1 MGKMTADELRR
12 AGEAYRSE
20 NNGAQKSPVTV
31 SANTEGS
38 GNKMTASELR
48 QAGEAYRKANGLS
61 DPIYMKSPAT
71 VVDKYSTPSTQP
83 TQAAP
88 STQPTQAA
96 PAGASSRKQS
106 EVMQEQVGA
115 LKKQRDDAA
124 IKAGAYMRAG
134 NMQQQA
140 KEQQKIANKAA
151 IEYENAYTQWK
162 NQRNAEA
169 VEDYNPD
176 ENKFKAGDAALSG
189 VQNAFQSMGQYAAA
203 ASSYLSGNQEA
214 QAWEAKRL
222 MDSGVSGTEAVKRA
236 GLADKREIPITDYKT
251 QAELRHEKNVAS
263 VGAVE
268 GGALQL
274 VNTISN
280 MVPSLVANAVLPGSG
295 LPVMAASVAGN
306 KYADSYEKYGNTDTA
321 FVLGSAAGGASMLT
335 EQFGGLYGS
344 LGKSAAGQAV
354 AKKLMAE
361 APGLYNLANSVGGK
375 WLRDALSEGI
385 EEGAEDVINYAIE
398 KSLTGDSDEMD
409 NFGYDML
416 LGALAGG
423 VFGGGNAAM
432 RSVTYSRVGKALN
445 ASPSAVAQ
453 QVQEGLEKGAGTAP
467 AIYAAE
473 VQKNPSNQMVGRL
486 YEANRTFDRESGLS
500 KIQGDITQ
508 ISAKEIKAMVSD
520 AQALAQAAQKLNVE
534 ATPQAVATAITEAQR
549 TESIKTAEDSV
560 GRAFAPTVD
569 NPVNEGEKAYNSA
582 LAGVAANQGVAARIN
597 NDPAARQAFSQLTG
611 VQFSGNTAQ
620 DIAAIEVATQN
631 IAKSGK
637 QAVSQAE
644 YAQRVA
650 AAGEQAAAQFDADM
664 QAQAEQMQRESEE
677 RWLSVEQNTITDVDG
692 KRRIKEITN
701 TDVRGNTEIGYK
713 KAEIPGSKKKA
724 VADVNNAAKYLGKTI
739 VWYEGALQVNGQ
751 YRLANGF
758 RAPDGTIYVN
768 INSRDPLM
776 VTFGHEMFHD
786 LVADGKYSGMIDT
799 LVENPDYADMVKGMM
814 NAKTEL
820 YERNGIEL
828 DPNAAAEEVA
838 ADISGDLL
846 GSRDMLEYIG
856 ARNTEAATGIKGFLN
871 RILKKLKGKPSAQE
885 AYNRLSESQKAL
897 LDGME
902 GRTEST
908 NSAEDASVKHSLMD
922 IPAMDSTGRELS
934 AEQREYFFG
943 SKVVDAEGRLKPV
956 YHGSP
961 AVFTEFSPDFMSQ
974 HGSSE
979 GQGFYFTDYKP
990 MAEGY
995 QKDGGQL
1002 LEGYLDIKKPLSD
1015 SEITLTRAEVKKLLQ
1030 AVDPTGDEVI
1040 LNYDPSGGIGYPS
1053 KTWYN
1058 RALDATVKAA
1068 MEYSDSDSEI
1078 LAEIANGGAGAGAV
1092 LEAARNTLGYDG
1104 YIVEGK
1110 YDNATVYVAFDSS
1123 QFKNIDN
1130 TAPTE
1135 SKDIRYSLM
1144 DIPAMDS
1151 EYSAAVESG
1160 NMQEAQRLVDEAAKA
1175 AGAILDASGR
1185 RPLHLYHG
1193 TNTFGYTK
1201 FRDGVIYATPNQSVA
1216 AGYGRTGYAKPRLVS
1231 DMYVPDDGTM
1241 ETLIKNAKN
1250 VLDWELQETTV
1261 NDRQEAMDAVK
1272 KDADSI
1278 AALVD
1283 KVWTSDA
1290 VDAMELTEEQENALY
1305 NVLSLPSYI
1314 SEVIDDIG
1322 TYTTVDEV
1330 AYWISRFNDGLP
1342 IIRSYIDENRDS
1354 LKSSPAWDMARLIL
1368 GYDLGDFA
1376 IDAEYRLLK
1385 SYEEDLLTN
1394 TNGSFVSADVVRE
1407 EVEKAKDIGSYTL
1420 YGFAGDR
1427 PLVIDGGGAFWANV
1441 PVDVWGGTY
1450 TTDDIVKR
1458 AKDEGYTSVLIKNIN
1473 DVAMNNYSANIKAD
1487 IYAFF
1492 SPEQVKSAD
1501 PVTYDDK
1508 GNVIPLSERFNPDNP
1523 DIRYSLMDDV
1533 YLDAVKRGD
1542 MTTVQQM
1549 VDEAAKAAGY
1559 ETRLLHGTSK
1569 KFTKFEAT
1577 GSKTESPSAKLG
1589 IWLSDSKRTAESYST
1604 PQSTDYNDSN
1614 RSEWTRIF
1622 NAAEEVDKKIP
1633 NAVLG
1638 DNNDER
1644 FFAAS
1649 EGYWN
1654 LAELGKLFKEYLP
1667 NDYKELKERGVFK
1680 DGEKHIRLTRE
1691 TFDKGD
1697 NYAVYKDVIDR
1708 QGELLEWVNDL
1719 GRVRIYPSQLFSI
1732 IRNQIYD
1739 GVLRTLAKGDIE
1751 PRIVDAY
1758 VDTRN
1763 FAKASPPYHEDTQ
1776 KVKKIRAARSSGK
1789 DGIVFEGM
1797 FDGGERSNHYVVFD
1811 PARIKSAA
1819 PVTYDDNGNVIPLSE
1834 RFNRKNEDIRYS
1846 LMEDA
1851 KYMADID
1858 KAVADAAQ
1866 KANDELKA
1874 AQAQVKD
1881 LRKQLLEMRNRAE
1894 YAELQTKVT
1903 ERLTVDPIKAKRDI
1917 GRFLRKN
1924 GITNDEAIKTLTA
1937 EIEDAFN
1944 SVYRGEKTDID
1955 SVAKK
1960 VADTILKEAT
1970 IADPLKAEKADIRK
1984 SLSQRTFVIGE
1995 QLRGDIVHK
2004 YGSLTNFRK
2013 KYGNIIRIKTRE
2025 NANVGDGVAF
2035 DVAYSEL
2042 QSEFPG
2048 IFRDAETEWET
2059 FENTVEVADYAKD
2072 SERIPLSYA
2081 VDEEE
2086 FARSITNQLTDLFWI
2101 QKGLV
2106 TEADKAKAKADAAT
2120 ENAVAAA
2127 VEAER
2132 QRGQKEI
2139 AANDRWRDAETK
2151 LLTEIAAAKERE
2163 KAAKARAEFMAKY
2176 DALAKQYRADLR
2188 ANNQQAQEKY
2198 NEKLT
2203 EAKDEFNRRRT
2214 QDRIDRV
2221 VREDQA
2227 KSKARLRAAEQKSTT
2242 TDDVAKVLTEMP
2254 KKDKETF
2261 KAKIAESWRTF
2272 KRQWINTKD
2281 ELERF
2286 GNEVG
2291 DSRIMYAANNVGQ
2304 ASAAAQYSIGGAG
2317 QYDLNGKKIGNK
2329 NLMQVFDPAEKAGL
2343 TKEFYTYLLHEHNVD
2358 RMSVREKAQKVL
2370 SAFREELNKKVKG
2383 FVEMTD
2389 ENIATAAGKDAS
2401 LTKTYTM
2408 EQIDAAK
2415 RYKQLQAWAEKQFDK
2430 PVFGSSVTASDS
2442 RAAADKLLK
2451 EHPEFEKW
2459 AKDVYAY
2466 LDGLMEVRKQG
2477 GLVSAD
2483 MAQRMKEL
2491 YPHYVPTYRDMPST
2505 SGGYSNPNSVAVN
2518 STIKSAKGGNQDI
2531 MPLIDSIARQTL
2543 QTFSAAKKN
2552 ILGNMLYED
2561 AMDTTRD
2568 ISEYIQSVTEEGDLV
2583 DLDADSA
2590 ENLKNTLRIWVD
2602 GKPVTL
2608 HMSEAMADGFRPI
2621 EQSNSF
2627 GMKAL
2632 RSINS
2637 TFKKL
2642 VTQWNPVF
2650 IVRNFVRD
2658 AQSALYFTHYS
2669 NATFIKNYGKAVKE
2683 IATNGKYWQLYQ
2695 AMGGKGTTY
2704 YDPKTGLSDRHHFK
2718 NGAVDKVAGGLN
2730 RVIDILSFA
2739 NEAVEQYPRLAE
2751 FISTMEDTG
2760 DVQKAL
2766 YNAADITT
2774 NFGRGGFAARK
2785 LNASLVPFFNPGMQ
2799 GLSKNIRNV
2808 IDRRGWKEIGQLIS
2822 RLLINGVA
2830 PGIIM
2835 GLLYDG
2841 LKEDDDYKELS
2852 NYIKD
2857 SNILIKIGDDKFI
2870 KVPMGR
2876 EPSVITAFTN
2886 RMWRWLKGEPASSAF
2901 ADYPSFAIEQLAPN
2915 NPLTNNIFAGITA
2928 MSTNKNWYGGDIV
2941 SSYMEEKPDYLQY
2954 DESTDAF
2961 SIWLGEITR
2970 HGKNGIEG
2978 LSPKKVNYLIDQ
2990 YSGFIGDWVLP
3001 ALSKKAD
3008 VPTVV
3013 KAFVVDSVRQ
3023 NRLGSDFYDALD
3035 EAKQVKETEFATAAD
3050 DATYSYLY
3058 KQSKAAS
3065 EITKQIKEIYNSGE
3079 KTRKEKMSEAR
3090 DLLELRNEIYRNA
3103 LLTVGTYEETA
3114 KSIDSADSDV
3124 VKREANRKAF
3134 GAEYAL
3140 KTYNKDVGEKAAE
3153 YVAQGVT
3160 YDQYYAAYFATR
3172 GITGDKDENGKTIT
3186 NSASRKKKEAIDK
3199 AVPNATTKQKHLL
3212 YEAICVS
3219 EKVW

>member
-1 MGKMTADELRR
+1 MDRKTLEQN
-12 AGEAYRSE
+12 Y
-20 NNGAQKSPVTV
+20 QKSFG
-31 SANTEGS
+31 A
-38 GNKMTASELR
+38 
-48 QAGEAYRKANGLS
+48 
-61 DPIYMKSPAT
+61 SPAAELEQNYQRSGIDSLVQSVKKAT
-71 VVDKYSTPSTQP
+71 QYNPS
-83 TQAAP
+83 AP

-106 EVMQEQVGA
+106 DAMKEQLDA
-115 LKKQRDDAA
+115 IKKQRDDAA

-134 NMQQQA
+134 NMPQQA

-176 ENKFKAGDAALSG
+176 ENNFKAGDAVLSG
-189 VQNAFQSMGQYAAA
+189 VQNAFQSMRQYAAA
-203 ASSYLSGNQEA
+203 ASSYLSGNPEA
-214 QAWEAKRL
+214 QAWEAKAL

-251 QAELRHEKNVAS
+251 QAELRHEKNIAS

-280 MVPSLVANAVLPGSG
+280 MVPSLVANAFLPGSG
-295 LPVMAASVAGN
+295 LPVMAASAAGN
-306 KYADSYEKYGNTDTA
+306 KYADAYEKYGNTDTA

-398 KSLTGDSDEMD
+398 KALTGDSDEMD

-432 RSVTYSRVGKALN
+432 RSATYSRVGKALN
-445 ASPSAVAQ
+445 ASPAAVAQ
-453 QVQEGLEKGAGTAP
+453 QVQEGMEKGAGTAP

-486 YEANRTFDRESGLS
+486 YEANLTYDAESGLS
-500 KIQGDITQ
+500 KIQNDITQ
-508 ISAKEIKAMVSD
+508 VSINEIKALVSKAD
-520 AQALAQAAQKLNVE
+520 ALAQAAQKLNVE
-534 ATPQAVATAITEAQR
+534 ATPQAVATAITDAQR
-549 TESIKTAEDSV
+549 TQSIKTAEDSV
-560 GRAFAPTVD
+560 GQAFAPTVD
-569 NPVNEGEKAYNSA
+569 NPANAGEKAYNSA

-637 QAVSQAE
+637 QAISQAE

-713 KAEIPGSKKKA
+713 KAEIPGSKKKT
-724 VADVNNAAKYLGKTI
+724 VAEVNNAAKYLGKTI
-739 VWYEGALQVNGQ
+739 VWFEGAVQVNGQ
-751 YRLANGF
+751 YRLTNGY

-786 LVADGKYSGMIDT
+786 LVADGKYAGMIDT
-799 LVENPDYADMVKGMM
+799 LVENPDYANMVKGMM
-814 NAKTEL
+814 EAKTEL

-828 DPNAAAEEVA
+828 DQNAAAEEVA
-838 ADISGDLL
+838 ADISGDILN
-846 GSRDMLEYIG
+846 SRDMLEYIG

-902 GRTEST
+902 GKAETGVNTLHLVDNATKKAVVSQRSQTLGSSEPITASEMGSNSFSADT
-908 NSAEDASVKHSLMD
+908 VPQSDTAVNNYSMQNSAEDA
-922 IPAMDSTGRELS
+922 G
-934 AEQREYFFG
+934 G
-943 SKVVDAEGRLKPV
+943 S
-956 YHGSP
+956 
-961 AVFTEFSPDFMSQ
+961 
-974 HGSSE
+974 
-979 GQGFYFTDYKP
+979 
-990 MAEGY
+990 
-995 QKDGGQL
+995 
-1002 LEGYLDIKKPLSD
+1002 
-1015 SEITLTRAEVKKLLQ
+1015 
-1030 AVDPTGDEVI
+1030 
-1040 LNYDPSGGIGYPS
+1040 
-1053 KTWYN
+1053 
-1058 RALDATVKAA
+1058 
-1068 MEYSDSDSEI
+1068 
-1078 LAEIANGGAGAGAV
+1078 
-1092 LEAARNTLGYDG
+1092 
-1104 YIVEGK
+1104 
-1110 YDNATVYVAFDSS
+1110 
-1123 QFKNIDN
+1123 
-1130 TAPTE
+1130 
-1135 SKDIRYSLM
+1135 YSLM

-1160 NMQEAQRLVDEAAKA
+1160 NMQEAQRLVDEAAKENGYTIKA
-1175 AGAILDASGR
+1175 F
-1185 RPLHLYHG
+1185 HG
-1193 TNTFGYTK
+1193 TSRGDRVGNVFLPERATSGPMAFFTDNREIAERYSRDKADTSLAYDEEYSDYYTQ
-1201 FRDGVIYATPNQSVA
+1201 FRVTRNGKSLSIGELWKYLPMAE
-1216 AGYGRTGYAKPRLVS
+1216 RTK
-1231 DMYVPDDGTM
+1231 
-1241 ETLIKNAKN
+1241 IKNAAPHIRFDEDYDKVIYDPAAQHGNGAYDAYELNRNKGN
-1250 VLDWELQETTV
+1250 VLNTLVSTWLESGDLYNREADFLDVLRLAGLNDVEYRDPDARNEKVYETYLKIRNPFDASNVEQTFYDGLSAWLKSTDISEYERESAGADTWDKNSV
-1261 NDRQEAMDAVK
+1261 EPEQFLERGASDIEAGTSHA
-1272 KDADSI
+1272 
-1278 AALVD
+1278 
-1283 KVWTSDA
+1283 WTSIPDY
-1290 VDAMELTEEQENALY
+1290 VT
-1305 NVLSLPSYI
+1305 
-1314 SEVIDDIG
+1314 
-1322 TYTTVDEV
+1322 
-1330 AYWISRFNDGLP
+1330 AY
-1342 IIRSYIDENRDS
+1342 
-1354 LKSSPAWDMARLIL
+1354 LKEL
-1368 GYDLGDFA
+1368 GYDG
-1376 IDAEYRLLK
+1376 I
-1385 SYEEDLLTN
+1385 
-1394 TNGSFVSADVVRE
+1394 
-1407 EVEKAKDIGSYTL
+1407 KDTG
-1420 YGFAGDR
+1420 GK
-1427 PLVIDGGGAFWANV
+1427 GGGESHT
-1441 PVDVWGGTY
+1441 VW
-1450 TTDDIVKR
+1450 IPF
-1458 AKDEGYTSVLIKNIN
+1458 
-1473 DVAMNNYSANIKAD
+1473 YS
-1487 IYAFF
+1487 
-1492 SPEQVKSAD
+1492 EQVKSAE
-1501 PVTYDDK
+1501 PIVYDDA
-1508 GNVIPLSERFNPDNP
+1508 GNVIPLSERFNN
-1523 DIRYSLMDDV
+1523 
-1533 YLDAVKRGD
+1533 
-1542 MTTVQQM
+1542 
-1549 VDEAAKAAGY
+1549 
-1559 ETRLLHGTSK
+1559 
-1569 KFTKFEAT
+1569 
-1577 GSKTESPSAKLG
+1577 
-1589 IWLSDSKRTAESYST
+1589 
-1604 PQSTDYNDSN
+1604 SN
-1614 RSEWTRIF
+1614 S
-1622 NAAEEVDKKIP
+1622 
-1633 NAVLG
+1633 
-1638 DNNDER
+1638 
-1644 FFAAS
+1644 
-1649 EGYWN
+1649 
-1654 LAELGKLFKEYLP
+1654 
-1667 NDYKELKERGVFK
+1667 
-1680 DGEKHIRLTRE
+1680 
-1691 TFDKGD
+1691 
-1697 NYAVYKDVIDR
+1697 
-1708 QGELLEWVNDL
+1708 
-1719 GRVRIYPSQLFSI
+1719 
-1732 IRNQIYD
+1732 
-1739 GVLRTLAKGDIE
+1739 
-1751 PRIVDAY
+1751 
-1758 VDTRN
+1758 
-1763 FAKASPPYHEDTQ
+1763 
-1776 KVKKIRAARSSGK
+1776 
-1789 DGIVFEGM
+1789 
-1797 FDGGERSNHYVVFD
+1797 
-1811 PARIKSAA
+1811 
-1819 PVTYDDNGNVIPLSE
+1819 
-1834 RFNRKNEDIRYS
+1834 DIRYS

-1851 KYMADID
+1851 QYMADID
-1858 KAVADAAQ
+1858 KAVSEATQ
-1866 KANDELKA
+1866 KADDELKA

-1903 ERLTVDPIKAKRDI
+1903 EKPTIDPIKAKKDI

-1924 GITNDEAIKTLTA
+1924 GITNEETIKTLTA

-1944 SVYRGEKTDID
+1944 SVYRWEKTDID
-1955 SVAKK
+1955 AAAKK
-1960 VADTILKEAT
+1960 AADAILKEAT
-1970 IADPLKAEKADIRK
+1970 VADPLKTEKADIRK

-1995 QLRGDIVHK
+1995 QLRGDIVRK

-2025 NANVGDGVAF
+2025 NAKAGEGVAF
-2035 DVAYSEL
+2035 DVAYPEL

-2048 IFRDAETEWET
+2048 IFRDAATEWET
-2059 FENTVEVADYAKD
+2059 FANTVEAADYAMRSDPVMLADMVD
-2072 SERIPLSYA
+2072 SQ
-2081 VDEEE
+2081 E
-2086 FARSITNQLTDLFWI
+2086 FADSVSNQLAEMLWN
-2101 QKGLV
+2101 QKNLV
-2106 TEADKAKAKADAAT
+2106 TEADKAKARADAAT
-2120 ENAVAAA
+2120 EKAVSAA

-2132 QRGQKEI
+2132 RRAEKET
-2139 AANDRWRDAETK
+2139 AANDRWREAETK
-2151 LLTEIAAAKERE
+2151 LLADMAAAKERE
-2163 KAAKARAEFMAKY
+2163 KAAKARAEFMQKY
-2176 DALAKQYRADLR
+2176 DSLSKQYRADLR

-2198 NEKLT
+2198 NEKLS

-2221 VREDQA
+2221 VREDRA
-2227 KSKARLRAAEQKSTT
+2227 KSKARLRTAEQKSTT
-2242 TDDVAKVLTEMP
+2242 TEDVAKVLTEMP

-2261 KAKIAESWRTF
+2261 KAKAAKDWRTF

-2317 QYDLNGKKIGNK
+2317 QYDLNGKKIGDK
-2329 NLMQVFDPAEKAGL
+2329 NLMQVFEPAKKAGL
-2343 TKEFYTYLLHEHNVD
+2343 TDEFYTYLLHEHNVD
-2358 RMSVREKAQKVL
+2358 RMSVREKAQRQLAELRAKL
-2370 SAFREELNKKVKG
+2370 NREVNG
-2383 FVEMTD
+2383 FAEMTD
-2389 ENIATAAGKDAS
+2389 ENIATAAGKDTT
-2401 LTKTYTM
+2401 LTKAYT
-2408 EQIDAAK
+2408 EAQIAAAK
-2415 RYKQLQAWAEKQFDK
+2415 QYKQFQAWAEKQFDK
-2430 PVFGSSVTASDS
+2430 PVFGSSVTADDS
-2442 RAAADKLLK
+2442 RAAAADLL
-2451 EHPEFEKW
+2451 EAHPEFEKW

-2483 MAQRMKEL
+2483 MAQYMKEL

-2760 DVQKAL
+2760 DVQQAL

-2857 SNILIKIGDDKFI
+2857 SNILIKIGDNKFI

-2901 ADYPSFAIEQLAPN
+2901 AGYPSFAIEQIAPN

-2928 MSTNKNWYGGDIV
+2928 MSTNKTWYGGDIV

-3001 ALSKKAD
+3001 TFSKKAD
-3008 VPTVV
+3008 VPAVV
-3013 KAFVVDSVRQ
+3013 KAFVVDSTRQ
-3023 NRLGSDFYDALD
+3023 NRLGSDFYEALD
-3035 EAKQVKETEFATAAD
+3035 IAQKAKDSDRATASDKAV
-3050 DATYSYLY
+3050 YGYLSDQ
-3058 KQSKAAS
+3058 KEAAAA
-3065 EITKQIKEIYNSGE
+3065 ITKQLRELYDRDMAFADYLDAGKAKEIRE
-3079 KTRKEKMSEAR
+3079 KAN
-3090 DLLELRNEIYRNA
+3090 DLYKLRNDIYRNA
-3103 LLTVGTYEETA
+3103 LEQVSVYEENA
-3114 KSIDSADSDV
+3114 KGIKSADSKE
-3124 VKREANRKAF
+3124 VKRDADYKTF

-3140 KTYNKDVGEKAAE
+3140 KEMNKATYEKATE
-3153 YVAQGVT
+3153 YVSRGVT
-3160 YDQYYAAYFATR
+3160 YDQYYSAYLAAR

-3212 YEAICVS
+3212 YEALDVS
-3219 EKVW
+3219 DRVW

>member
-1 MGKMTADELRR
+1 MTGGKMDRKTLEQN
-12 AGEAYRSE
+12 Y
-20 NNGAQKSPVTV
+20 QKSFG
-31 SANTEGS
+31 A
-38 GNKMTASELR
+38 
-48 QAGEAYRKANGLS
+48 
-61 DPIYMKSPAT
+61 SPAAELEQNYQRSGIDSLVQSVKKAT
-71 VVDKYSTPSTQP
+71 QYNPS
-83 TQAAP
+83 AP

-96 PAGASSRKQS
+96 PAGASSSKQS
-106 EVMQEQVGA
+106 DVMKEQLDA
-115 LKKQRDDAA
+115 IKKQRDDAA

-134 NMQQQA
+134 NMPQQA

-176 ENKFKAGDAALSG
+176 ENKFKAGDAVLSG
-189 VQNAFQSMGQYAAA
+189 VQNAFQSMRQYAAA
-203 ASSYLSGNQEA
+203 ASSYLSGNPEA

-222 MDSGVSGTEAVKRA
+222 MESGVSGTEAVKRA

-295 LPVMAASVAGN
+295 LPVMAASAAGN
-306 KYADSYEKYGNTDTA
+306 KYADAYEKYGNTDTA

-398 KSLTGDSDEMD
+398 KALTGDSDEMD
-409 NFGYDML
+409 NFGYDIL

-445 ASPSAVAQ
+445 ASPAAVAQ
-453 QVQEGLEKGAGTAP
+453 QVQEGMEKGAGTAP

-486 YEANRTFDRESGLS
+486 YEANLTYDAESGLS
-500 KIQGDITQ
+500 KIQNDITQ
-508 ISAKEIKAMVSD
+508 VSINEIKAMASKAD
-520 AQALAQAAQKLNVE
+520 ALAQAAQKLNVE
-534 ATPQAVATAITEAQR
+534 ATPQAVATAITDAQR
-549 TESIKTAEDSV
+549 TQSIKTAEDSV
-560 GRAFAPTVD
+560 GQAFAPTVD
-569 NPVNEGEKAYNSA
+569 NPANAGEKAYNSA

-637 QAVSQAE
+637 QAISQAE

-713 KAEIPGSKKKA
+713 KAEIPGSKKKT
-724 VADVNNAAKYLGKTI
+724 VAEVNNAAKYLGKTI
-739 VWYEGALQVNGQ
+739 VWFEGAVQVNGQ
-751 YRLANGF
+751 YRLTNGY

-786 LVADGKYSGMIDT
+786 LVADSKYSGMIDT

-814 NAKTEL
+814 DAKTEL

-828 DPNAAAEEVA
+828 DQNAAAEEVA

-885 AYNRLSESQKAL
+885 AYNRLSESQRAL
-897 LDGME
+897 IDGME
-902 GRTEST
+902 ARSDAEEAGKISYSVMDAAVKGNNRPFAEQFADYKAGKMRPTDLFYLNNTSEYLQAAGLANEPIVMAQSVVT
-908 NSAEDASVKHSLMD
+908 KAQRKATVDIHGHELSDDVILKLPEMIEKPVLLLKSDTVPNSSVVVTAVSDSSGNPVVVALHLSRNNGFDVVTRIASLYGKENSRNFIADQLIRGNLIGYSKKEANRLLHRDGLQLPRRNTAVDFDIISVAQDTDAVNNYSMQNSAEDANGKHSLMD

-1030 AVDPTGDEVI
+1030 AVDPTGDEV
-1040 LNYDPSGGIGYPS
+1040 LVNYDPAGGIGYPS

-1058 RALDATVKAA
+1058 RAMDATVKAA

-1078 LAEIANGGAGAGAV
+1078 LAEIANGGAGTGAV
-1092 LEAARNTLGYDG
+1092 LKAARNTLGYDG

-1144 DIPAMDS
+1144 
-1151 EYSAAVESG
+1151 
-1160 NMQEAQRLVDEAAKA
+1160 
-1175 AGAILDASGR
+1175 
-1185 RPLHLYHG
+1185 
-1193 TNTFGYTK
+1193 
-1201 FRDGVIYATPNQSVA
+1201 
-1216 AGYGRTGYAKPRLVS
+1216 
-1231 DMYVPDDGTM
+1231 
-1241 ETLIKNAKN
+1241 
-1250 VLDWELQETTV
+1250 
-1261 NDRQEAMDAVK
+1261 
-1272 KDADSI
+1272 
-1278 AALVD
+1278 
-1283 KVWTSDA
+1283 
-1290 VDAMELTEEQENALY
+1290 
-1305 NVLSLPSYI
+1305 
-1314 SEVIDDIG
+1314 
-1322 TYTTVDEV
+1322 
-1330 AYWISRFNDGLP
+1330 
-1342 IIRSYIDENRDS
+1342 
-1354 LKSSPAWDMARLIL
+1354 
-1368 GYDLGDFA
+1368 
-1376 IDAEYRLLK
+1376 
-1385 SYEEDLLTN
+1385 
-1394 TNGSFVSADVVRE
+1394 
-1407 EVEKAKDIGSYTL
+1407 
-1420 YGFAGDR
+1420 
-1427 PLVIDGGGAFWANV
+1427 
-1441 PVDVWGGTY
+1441 
-1450 TTDDIVKR
+1450 
-1458 AKDEGYTSVLIKNIN
+1458 
-1473 DVAMNNYSANIKAD
+1473 
-1487 IYAFF
+1487 
-1492 SPEQVKSAD
+1492 
-1501 PVTYDDK
+1501 
-1508 GNVIPLSERFNPDNP
+1508 
-1523 DIRYSLMDDV
+1523 
-1533 YLDAVKRGD
+1533 
-1542 MTTVQQM
+1542 
-1549 VDEAAKAAGY
+1549 
-1559 ETRLLHGTSK
+1559 
-1569 KFTKFEAT
+1569 
-1577 GSKTESPSAKLG
+1577 
-1589 IWLSDSKRTAESYST
+1589 
-1604 PQSTDYNDSN
+1604 
-1614 RSEWTRIF
+1614 
-1622 NAAEEVDKKIP
+1622 
-1633 NAVLG
+1633 
-1638 DNNDER
+1638 
-1644 FFAAS
+1644 
-1649 EGYWN
+1649 
-1654 LAELGKLFKEYLP
+1654 
-1667 NDYKELKERGVFK
+1667 
-1680 DGEKHIRLTRE
+1680 
-1691 TFDKGD
+1691 
-1697 NYAVYKDVIDR
+1697 
-1708 QGELLEWVNDL
+1708 
-1719 GRVRIYPSQLFSI
+1719 
-1732 IRNQIYD
+1732 
-1739 GVLRTLAKGDIE
+1739 
-1751 PRIVDAY
+1751 
-1758 VDTRN
+1758 
-1763 FAKASPPYHEDTQ
+1763 
-1776 KVKKIRAARSSGK
+1776 
-1789 DGIVFEGM
+1789 
-1797 FDGGERSNHYVVFD
+1797 
-1811 PARIKSAA
+1811 
-1819 PVTYDDNGNVIPLSE
+1819 
-1834 RFNRKNEDIRYS
+1834 
-1846 LMEDA
+1846 EDA
-1851 KYMADID
+1851 QYMADID
-1858 KAVADAAQ
+1858 RVVSEATE

-1874 AQAQVKD
+1874 AQAEVKD
-1881 LRKQLLEMRNRAE
+1881 IRQQLADYRQQA
-1894 YAELQTKVT
+1894 
-1903 ERLTVDPIKAKRDI
+1903 
-1917 GRFLRKN
+1917 
-1924 GITNDEAIKTLTA
+1924 TA
-1937 EIEDAFN
+1937 E
-1944 SVYRGEKTDID
+1944 
-1955 SVAKK
+1955 AKM
-1960 VADTILKEAT
+1960 
-1970 IADPLKAEKADIRK
+1970 
-1984 SLSQRTFVIGE
+1984 
-1995 QLRGDIVHK
+1995 
-2004 YGSLTNFRK
+2004 
-2013 KYGNIIRIKTRE
+2013 
-2025 NANVGDGVAF
+2025 
-2035 DVAYSEL
+2035 
-2042 QSEFPG
+2042 
-2048 IFRDAETEWET
+2048 
-2059 FENTVEVADYAKD
+2059 
-2072 SERIPLSYA
+2072 
-2081 VDEEE
+2081 
-2086 FARSITNQLTDLFWI
+2086 
-2101 QKGLV
+2101 
-2106 TEADKAKAKADAAT
+2106 
-2120 ENAVAAA
+2120 
-2127 VEAER
+2127 
-2132 QRGQKEI
+2132 
-2139 AANDRWRDAETK
+2139 NDRWRDAETK

-2176 DALAKQYRADLR
+2176 DALSKQYRADLR
-2188 ANNQQAQEKY
+2188 ANNRQVRDKY
-2198 NEKLT
+2198 NEKLS

-2221 VREDQA
+2221 VREDRA
-2227 KSKARLRAAEQKSTT
+2227 KSKARLRTAEQKSTT
-2242 TDDVAKVLTEMP
+2242 TEDVAKVLTEMP

-2261 KAKIAESWRTF
+2261 KAKAAKDWRTF

-2317 QYDLNGKKIGNK
+2317 QYDLNGKKIGDK
-2329 NLMQVFDPAEKAGL
+2329 NLMQVFEPAKKAGL
-2343 TKEFYTYLLHEHNVD
+2343 TDEFYTYLLHEHNVD
-2358 RMSVREKAQKVL
+2358 RMSVRENAQRQLAELRAKL
-2370 SAFREELNKKVKG
+2370 NREVNG
-2383 FVEMTD
+2383 FAEMTD
-2389 ENIATAAGKDAS
+2389 ENIATAAGKDTT
-2401 LTKTYTM
+2401 LTKAYT
-2408 EQIDAAK
+2408 EAQIAAAK
-2415 RYKQLQAWAEKQFDK
+2415 QYKQFQAWAEKQFDK
-2430 PVFGSSVTASDS
+2430 PVFGSSVTADDS
-2442 RAAADKLLK
+2442 RAAAADLLDA
-2451 EHPEFEKW
+2451 HPEFEKW

-2483 MAQRMKEL
+2483 MAQYMKEL

-2518 STIKSAKGGNQDI
+2518 STIKSAKGGNQNI

-2621 EQSNSF
+2621 EQSKSF
-2627 GMKAL
+2627 GMRAL

-2760 DVQKAL
+2760 DVQQAL

-2857 SNILIKIGDDKFI
+2857 SNILIKIGDNKFI

-2901 ADYPSFAIEQLAPN
+2901 AGYPSFAIEQIAPN

-2928 MSTNKNWYGGDIV
+2928 MSTNKTWYGGDIV

-2990 YSGFIGDWVLP
+2990 YSGFIGDWLLP
-3001 ALSKKAD
+3001 TLSKKAD
-3008 VPTVV
+3008 VPAVV

-3035 EAKQVKETEFATAAD
+3035 EAKQVKETELATAAD

-3065 EITKQIKEIYNSGE
+3065 EITKQLKEIYNSGE

-3090 DLLELRNEIYRNA
+3090 DLLELRNEIYRKA

-3114 KSIDSADSDV
+3114 KSIGSADSDV

-3160 YDQYYAAYFATR
+3160 YDQYYAAYFAAR

-3199 AVPNATTKQKHLL
+3199 AVPGASTKQKHLL
-3212 YEAICVS
+3212 YEALGVS

>member
-1 MGKMTADELRR
+1 MDRKTLEQN
-12 AGEAYRSE
+12 Y
-20 NNGAQKSPVTV
+20 QKSFG
-31 SANTEGS
+31 A
-38 GNKMTASELR
+38 
-48 QAGEAYRKANGLS
+48 
-61 DPIYMKSPAT
+61 SPAAELEQNYQRSGIDSLVQSVKKAT
-71 VVDKYSTPSTQP
+71 QYNPS
-83 TQAAP
+83 AP

-96 PAGASSRKQS
+96 PAGASSSKQS
-106 EVMQEQVGA
+106 DVMKEQLDA
-115 LKKQRDDAA
+115 IKKQRDDAA

-134 NMQQQA
+134 NMPQQA

-176 ENKFKAGDAALSG
+176 ENKFKAGDAVLSG
-189 VQNAFQSMGQYAAA
+189 VQNAFQSMRQYAAA
-203 ASSYLSGNQEA
+203 ASSYLSGNPEA

-222 MDSGVSGTEAVKRA
+222 MESGVSGTEAVKRA

-306 KYADSYEKYGNTDTA
+306 KYADAYEKYGNTDTA

-354 AKKLMAE
+354 AKKLMTE

-398 KSLTGDSDEMD
+398 KALTGDSDEMD

-445 ASPSAVAQ
+445 ASPAAVAQ
-453 QVQEGLEKGAGTAP
+453 QVQEGMEKGAGTAP

-486 YEANRTFDRESGLS
+486 YEANLTYDAESGLS
-500 KIQGDITQ
+500 KVQNDITQ
-508 ISAKEIKAMVSD
+508 VSINEIKAMVSKAD
-520 AQALAQAAQKLNVE
+520 ALAQAAKKLNVE
-534 ATPQAVATAITEAQR
+534 ATPQAVATAITDAQR
-549 TESIKTAEDSV
+549 TQSIKTAEDSV
-560 GRAFAPTVD
+560 GQAFAPTVD
-569 NPVNEGEKAYNSA
+569 NPANAGEKAYNSA

-637 QAVSQAE
+637 QAISQAE

-664 QAQAEQMQRESEE
+664 QAQAEQMQRESDE

-713 KAEIPGSKKKA
+713 KAEIPGSKKKT
-724 VADVNNAAKYLGKTI
+724 VAEVNNAAKYLGKTI
-739 VWYEGALQVNGQ
+739 VWFEGAVQVNGQ
-751 YRLANGF
+751 YRLTNGY

-786 LVADGKYSGMIDT
+786 LVADSKYSGLIDT

-846 GSRDMLEYIG
+846 DSRDMLEYIG
-856 ARNTEAATGIKGFLN
+856 ARNTEAATGIRGFLN

-885 AYNRLSESQKAL
+885 AYNRLSEAQKAL

-902 GRTEST
+902 ARSDAEEAGKISYSVMDAAVKGNNRPFAEQFADYKAGKMRPTDLFYLNNTSEYLQAAGLANEPIVMAQSVVTKAQRKATVDTHGHELSDDVILKLPEMIEKPVLLLKSDTVPASVVVVTSVSDSSGNPVVVALHLSRNNGFDVVTRIASLYGRKNSRNFIADQLLRGNLIGYSKKEANRLLHRDGLQLPRRNPAVDFDIISVAQDTDAVNTHSMQ
-908 NSAEDASVKHSLMD
+908 NSAEDASGKYSLMD

-934 AEQREYFFG
+934 AEQKKFFAG
-943 SKVVDAEGRLKPV
+943 SKVRDEDGNLLVV
-956 YHGSP
+956 YHGTD
-961 AVFTEFSPDFMSQ
+961 ADFTVFDASKGRANMDIQGMFFSPW
-974 HGSSE
+974 E
-979 GQGFYFTDYKP
+979 
-990 MAEGY
+990 
-995 QKDGGQL
+995 
-1002 LEGYLDIKKPLSD
+1002 
-1015 SEITLTRAEVKKLLQ
+1015 
-1030 AVDPTGDEVI
+1030 
-1040 LNYDPSGGIGYPS
+1040 
-1053 KTWYN
+1053 
-1058 RALDATVKAA
+1058 LDAQGYGKNVSAYYLNITNPASEALGYKALNMFKGENNAGVKAQ
-1068 MEYSDSDSEI
+1068 EYLQS
-1078 LAEIANGGAGAGAV
+1078 
-1092 LEAARNTLGYDG
+1092 LGYDG
-1104 YIVEGK
+1104 VNNGDEEYIAFYPEQIKLV
-1110 YDNATVYVAFDSS
+1110 DNTSPTSS
-1123 QFKNIDN
+1123 Q
-1130 TAPTE
+1130 
-1135 SKDIRYSLM
+1135 
-1144 DIPAMDS
+1144 
-1151 EYSAAVESG
+1151 
-1160 NMQEAQRLVDEAAKA
+1160 
-1175 AGAILDASGR
+1175 
-1185 RPLHLYHG
+1185 
-1193 TNTFGYTK
+1193 
-1201 FRDGVIYATPNQSVA
+1201 
-1216 AGYGRTGYAKPRLVS
+1216 
-1231 DMYVPDDGTM
+1231 
-1241 ETLIKNAKN
+1241 
-1250 VLDWELQETTV
+1250 
-1261 NDRQEAMDAVK
+1261 
-1272 KDADSI
+1272 
-1278 AALVD
+1278 
-1283 KVWTSDA
+1283 
-1290 VDAMELTEEQENALY
+1290 
-1305 NVLSLPSYI
+1305 
-1314 SEVIDDIG
+1314 
-1322 TYTTVDEV
+1322 
-1330 AYWISRFNDGLP
+1330 
-1342 IIRSYIDENRDS
+1342 
-1354 LKSSPAWDMARLIL
+1354 
-1368 GYDLGDFA
+1368 
-1376 IDAEYRLLK
+1376 
-1385 SYEEDLLTN
+1385 
-1394 TNGSFVSADVVRE
+1394 
-1407 EVEKAKDIGSYTL
+1407 
-1420 YGFAGDR
+1420 
-1427 PLVIDGGGAFWANV
+1427 
-1441 PVDVWGGTY
+1441 
-1450 TTDDIVKR
+1450 
-1458 AKDEGYTSVLIKNIN
+1458 
-1473 DVAMNNYSANIKAD
+1473 
-1487 IYAFF
+1487 
-1492 SPEQVKSAD
+1492 
-1501 PVTYDDK
+1501 
-1508 GNVIPLSERFNPDNP
+1508 
-1523 DIRYSLMDDV
+1523 
-1533 YLDAVKRGD
+1533 
-1542 MTTVQQM
+1542 
-1549 VDEAAKAAGY
+1549 
-1559 ETRLLHGTSK
+1559 
-1569 KFTKFEAT
+1569 
-1577 GSKTESPSAKLG
+1577 
-1589 IWLSDSKRTAESYST
+1589 
-1604 PQSTDYNDSN
+1604 
-1614 RSEWTRIF
+1614 
-1622 NAAEEVDKKIP
+1622 
-1633 NAVLG
+1633 
-1638 DNNDER
+1638 
-1644 FFAAS
+1644 
-1649 EGYWN
+1649 
-1654 LAELGKLFKEYLP
+1654 
-1667 NDYKELKERGVFK
+1667 
-1680 DGEKHIRLTRE
+1680 
-1691 TFDKGD
+1691 
-1697 NYAVYKDVIDR
+1697 
-1708 QGELLEWVNDL
+1708 
-1719 GRVRIYPSQLFSI
+1719 
-1732 IRNQIYD
+1732 
-1739 GVLRTLAKGDIE
+1739 
-1751 PRIVDAY
+1751 
-1758 VDTRN
+1758 
-1763 FAKASPPYHEDTQ
+1763 
-1776 KVKKIRAARSSGK
+1776 
-1789 DGIVFEGM
+1789 
-1797 FDGGERSNHYVVFD
+1797 
-1811 PARIKSAA
+1811 
-1819 PVTYDDNGNVIPLSE
+1819 
-1834 RFNRKNEDIRYS
+1834 DIRYS

-1851 KYMADID
+1851 QYMADID
-1858 KAVADAAQ
+1858 KAVSEATAKADEA
-1866 KANDELKA
+1866 LKA
-1874 AQAQVKD
+1874 AQAEVKN
-1881 LRKQLLEMRNRAE
+1881 LRQQLADYRQQA
-1894 YAELQTKVT
+1894 
-1903 ERLTVDPIKAKRDI
+1903 
-1917 GRFLRKN
+1917 
-1924 GITNDEAIKTLTA
+1924 TA
-1937 EIEDAFN
+1937 E
-1944 SVYRGEKTDID
+1944 
-1955 SVAKK
+1955 AKM
-1960 VADTILKEAT
+1960 
-1970 IADPLKAEKADIRK
+1970 
-1984 SLSQRTFVIGE
+1984 
-1995 QLRGDIVHK
+1995 
-2004 YGSLTNFRK
+2004 
-2013 KYGNIIRIKTRE
+2013 
-2025 NANVGDGVAF
+2025 
-2035 DVAYSEL
+2035 
-2042 QSEFPG
+2042 
-2048 IFRDAETEWET
+2048 
-2059 FENTVEVADYAKD
+2059 
-2072 SERIPLSYA
+2072 
-2081 VDEEE
+2081 
-2086 FARSITNQLTDLFWI
+2086 
-2101 QKGLV
+2101 
-2106 TEADKAKAKADAAT
+2106 
-2120 ENAVAAA
+2120 
-2127 VEAER
+2127 
-2132 QRGQKEI
+2132 
-2139 AANDRWRDAETK
+2139 NDRWREAETK
-2151 LLTEIAAAKERE
+2151 LLADMAAAKERE
-2163 KAAKARAEFMAKY
+2163 KAAKARSEFMQKY
-2176 DALAKQYRADLR
+2176 DSLSKQFRADLR

-2221 VREDQA
+2221 VREDRA
-2227 KSKARLRAAEQKSTT
+2227 KSKARLRTAEQKSTT
-2242 TDDVAKVLTEMP
+2242 TEDVAKVLTEMP

-2261 KAKIAESWRTF
+2261 KAKAAKDWRTF

-2317 QYDLNGKKIGNK
+2317 QYDLNGKKIGDK
-2329 NLMQVFDPAEKAGL
+2329 NLMQVFEPAKKAGL
-2343 TKEFYTYLLHEHNVD
+2343 TDEFYTYLLHEHNVD
-2358 RMSVREKAQKVL
+2358 RMSVREKAQQQLAELRAKL
-2370 SAFREELNKKVKG
+2370 NREVNG
-2383 FVEMTD
+2383 FAEMTD
-2389 ENIATAAGKDAS
+2389 ENIATAAGKDTT
-2401 LTKTYTM
+2401 LTKAYP
-2408 EQIDAAK
+2408 EAQIAAAK
-2415 RYKQLQAWAEKQFDK
+2415 QYKQFQAWAEKQFDK
-2430 PVFGSSVTASDS
+2430 PVFGSSVTADDS
-2442 RAAADKLLK
+2442 RAAAADLLDA
-2451 EHPEFEKW
+2451 HPEFEKW

-2483 MAQRMKEL
+2483 MAKYMKEL

-2621 EQSNSF
+2621 EQSISF

-2760 DVQKAL
+2760 DVQQAL

-2857 SNILIKIGDDKFI
+2857 SNILIKIGDNKFI

-2901 ADYPSFAIEQLAPN
+2901 AGYPSFAIEQIAPN

-2928 MSTNKNWYGGDIV
+2928 MSTNKTWYGGDIV

-2990 YSGFIGDWVLP
+2990 YSGFIGDWLLP
-3001 ALSKKAD
+3001 TLSKKAD
-3008 VPTVV
+3008 VPAVV

-3050 DATYSYLY
+3050 DATFSYLY

-3065 EITKQIKEIYNSGE
+3065 EITKQLKEIYNSGE

-3090 DLLELRNEIYRNA
+3090 DLLELRNEIYRKA

-3114 KSIDSADSDV
+3114 KSIGSADSDV

-3160 YDQYYAAYFATR
+3160 YDQYYAAYFAAR

-3212 YEAICVS
+3212 YEALGVS

>member
-1 MGKMTADELRR
+1 MDRKTLEQN
-12 AGEAYRSE
+12 Y
-20 NNGAQKSPVTV
+20 QKSIG
-31 SANTEGS
+31 A
-38 GNKMTASELR
+38 
-48 QAGEAYRKANGLS
+48 
-61 DPIYMKSPAT
+61 SPAAELEQNYQRSGIDSLVQSVKKAT
-71 VVDKYSTPSTQP
+71 QYNPSS
-83 TQAAP
+83 P

-106 EVMQEQVGA
+106 DAMKEQ
-115 LKKQRDDAA
+115 LDTIKKQRDDAA

-134 NMQQQA
+134 NMPQQA

-189 VQNAFQSMGQYAAA
+189 VQNAFQSMRQYAAA
-203 ASSYLSGNQEA
+203 ASSYLSGNPEA

-222 MDSGVSGTEAVKRA
+222 MESGVSGTEAVKRA

-295 LPVMAASVAGN
+295 LPVMAASAAGN
-306 KYADSYEKYGNTDTA
+306 KYADAYEKYGNTDTA

-354 AKKLMAE
+354 AKKLIAE

-398 KSLTGDSDEMD
+398 KALTGDSDEMD
-409 NFGYDML
+409 DFGYDIL

-423 VFGGGNAAM
+423 VLGGGNAAM

-445 ASPSAVAQ
+445 ASPAAVAQ
-453 QVQEGLEKGAGTAP
+453 QVQEGMEKGAGTAP

-486 YEANRTFDRESGLS
+486 YEANLTYDAESGLS
-500 KIQGDITQ
+500 KIQNDITQ
-508 ISAKEIKAMVSD
+508 VSINEIKAMVSKAD
-520 AQALAQAAQKLNVE
+520 ALAQAAQKLNVE
-534 ATPQAVATAITEAQR
+534 ATPQAVATAITDAQR
-549 TESIKTAEDSV
+549 TQSIKTAEDSV
-560 GRAFAPTVD
+560 GQAFAPTVD
-569 NPVNEGEKAYNSA
+569 NPANAGEKAYNSA

-637 QAVSQAE
+637 QAISQAE

-664 QAQAEQMQRESEE
+664 QAQAEQMQRESDE

-713 KAEIPGSKKKA
+713 KAEIPGSKKKT
-724 VADVNNAAKYLGKTI
+724 VAEVNNAAKYLGKTI
-739 VWYEGALQVNGQ
+739 VWFEGAVQVNGQ
-751 YRLANGF
+751 YRLTNGY

-786 LVADGKYSGMIDT
+786 LVADSKYSGLIDT

-902 GRTEST
+902 GKAETGVNGSESFSLIDVAPNGMEIYETSLATQQLSESQKKKRYLALIKNQYRGRTARLERNGHVVYVRPDIQEAGKPIYGDRRST
-908 NSAEDASVKHSLMD
+908 ANGAKALRNSLAEGDVFDLLENAEYDRSSRDTKNHKNADYFDYYVKTVQIDGKVYDLVADVKRAYGNSDGLYYTLYLVDNITKKAVVSQRPQTLGSSEPITASEMGSNSFSADMVPQSDTAVNNYSMQNSAEDASGKH
-922 IPAMDSTGRELS
+922 
-934 AEQREYFFG
+934 
-943 SKVVDAEGRLKPV
+943 
-956 YHGSP
+956 
-961 AVFTEFSPDFMSQ
+961 
-974 HGSSE
+974 
-979 GQGFYFTDYKP
+979 
-990 MAEGY
+990 
-995 QKDGGQL
+995 
-1002 LEGYLDIKKPLSD
+1002 
-1015 SEITLTRAEVKKLLQ
+1015 
-1030 AVDPTGDEVI
+1030 
-1040 LNYDPSGGIGYPS
+1040 
-1053 KTWYN
+1053 
-1058 RALDATVKAA
+1058 
-1068 MEYSDSDSEI
+1068 
-1078 LAEIANGGAGAGAV
+1078 
-1092 LEAARNTLGYDG
+1092 
-1104 YIVEGK
+1104 
-1110 YDNATVYVAFDSS
+1110 
-1123 QFKNIDN
+1123 
-1130 TAPTE
+1130 
-1135 SKDIRYSLM
+1135 SLM

-1175 AGAILDASGR
+1175 AGYNSE
-1185 RPLHLYHG
+1185 PLYHG
-1193 TNTFGYTK
+1193 TKSFGFTK
-1201 FRDGVIYATPNQSVA
+1201 IDTAQADDKMSFFATSNPDMAQTYSGKKGNKAINNA
-1216 AGYGRTGYAKPRLVS
+1216 AGNTRAMPIEDVVNRLKEEASNDGYEVGSSYRIMKRADVKSFLA
-1231 DMYVPDDGTM
+1231 D
-1241 ETLIKNAKN
+1241 
-1250 VLDWELQETTV
+1250 LDRRIESL
-1261 NDRQEAMDAVK
+1261 NDV
-1272 KDADSI
+1272 I
-1278 AALVD
+1278 AR
-1283 KVWTSDA
+1283 K
-1290 VDAMELTEEQENALY
+1290 
-1305 NVLSLPSYI
+1305 
-1314 SEVIDDIG
+1314 
-1322 TYTTVDEV
+1322 VDEY
-1330 AYWISRFNDGLP
+1330 AD
-1342 IIRSYIDENRDS
+1342 
-1354 LKSSPAWDMARLIL
+1354 RLAE
-1368 GYDLGDFA
+1368 DFSQNNITA
-1376 IDAEYRLLK
+1376 HDTLVRLLEATENYRYSGMSTPLWMLSK
-1385 SYEEDLLTN
+1385 HTDVFNESEKKLVGEIEADVRLRNRLEARG
-1394 TNGSFVSADVVRE
+1394 GSDDVVVRE
-1407 EVEKAKDIGSYTL
+1407 DLDRYSISVMSFAEAREELAKLSASGNYSLRGRTDNFLDVDGNNHNWNEIFTTLEPKGGNNFLAEYDQDTGSVIMSDKDGRFAEVHASTLSDALPGMARAITKKFGSYFAPQILSSAKDQLRNGATAEVAVKSTGKMSTRDIAKFAKEQGYRGVKISNIYDN
-1420 YGFAGDR
+1420 GGGGKDAGAGD
-1427 PLVIDGGGAFWANV
+1427 VYI
-1441 PVDVWGGTY
+1441 
-1450 TTDDIVKR
+1450 
-1458 AKDEGYTSVLIKNIN
+1458 
-1473 DVAMNNYSANIKAD
+1473 
-1487 IYAFF
+1487 FF
-1492 SPEQVKSAD
+1492 YPEEDVKSAD
-1501 PVTYDDK
+1501 PVTYDDA
-1508 GNVIPLSERFNPDNP
+1508 GNVIPLSERFNNSNS
-1523 DIRYSLMDDV
+1523 DIRYSLMDTDSTGRKLSQQQQEYFKDSKV
-1533 YLDAVKRGD
+1533 IDGNGNLLVMYHGTTAFGYITKFKRGKKGWLGPGIYLTSKRSD
-1542 MTTVQQM
+1542 AQRYADAMGEGNGRLYEMYANITKPLVVTDGNPVPGIL
-1549 VDEAAKAAGY
+1549 KAAYG
-1559 ETRLLHGTSK
+1559 R
-1569 KFTKFEAT
+1569 
-1577 GSKTESPSAKLG
+1577 
-1589 IWLSDSKRTAESYST
+1589 DSVYKS
-1604 PQSTDYNDSN
+1604 
-1614 RSEWTRIF
+1614 RSEKQ
-1622 NAAEEVDKKIP
+1622 A
-1633 NAVLG
+1633 
-1638 DNNDER
+1638 ND
-1644 FFAAS
+1644 
-1649 EGYWN
+1649 
-1654 LAELGKLFKEYLP
+1654 
-1667 NDYKELKERGVFK
+1667 
-1680 DGEKHIRLTRE
+1680 
-1691 TFDKGD
+1691 
-1697 NYAVYKDVIDR
+1697 
-1708 QGELLEWVNDL
+1708 
-1719 GRVRIYPSQLFSI
+1719 PSIVTQADI
-1732 IRNQIYD
+1732 NK
-1739 GVLRTLAKGDIE
+1739 LRTKG
-1751 PRIVDAY
+1751 Y
-1758 VDTRN
+1758 
-1763 FAKASPPYHEDTQ
+1763 
-1776 KVKKIRAARSSGK
+1776 
-1789 DGIVFEGM
+1789 DGIVW
-1797 FDGGERSNHYVVFD
+1797 DYGGDKEVSVFSPEQVKLADNVD
-1811 PARIKSAA
+1811 PTS
-1819 PVTYDDNGNVIPLSE
+1819 SQ
-1834 RFNRKNEDIRYS
+1834 DIRYS

-1851 KYMADID
+1851 QYMADID
-1858 KAVADAAQ
+1858 RVVSEATEKAT
-1866 KANDELKA
+1866 DELKA
-1874 AQAQVKD
+1874 AQAEVKNI
-1881 LRKQLLEMRNRAE
+1881 RQQLSDYRQQA
-1894 YAELQTKVT
+1894 
-1903 ERLTVDPIKAKRDI
+1903 
-1917 GRFLRKN
+1917 
-1924 GITNDEAIKTLTA
+1924 TA
-1937 EIEDAFN
+1937 E
-1944 SVYRGEKTDID
+1944 
-1955 SVAKK
+1955 AKM
-1960 VADTILKEAT
+1960 
-1970 IADPLKAEKADIRK
+1970 
-1984 SLSQRTFVIGE
+1984 
-1995 QLRGDIVHK
+1995 
-2004 YGSLTNFRK
+2004 
-2013 KYGNIIRIKTRE
+2013 
-2025 NANVGDGVAF
+2025 
-2035 DVAYSEL
+2035 
-2042 QSEFPG
+2042 
-2048 IFRDAETEWET
+2048 
-2059 FENTVEVADYAKD
+2059 
-2072 SERIPLSYA
+2072 
-2081 VDEEE
+2081 
-2086 FARSITNQLTDLFWI
+2086 
-2101 QKGLV
+2101 
-2106 TEADKAKAKADAAT
+2106 
-2120 ENAVAAA
+2120 
-2127 VEAER
+2127 
-2132 QRGQKEI
+2132 
-2139 AANDRWRDAETK
+2139 NDRWRDAETK

-2221 VREDQA
+2221 VREDRA
-2227 KSKARLRAAEQKSTT
+2227 KSKARLRTAEQKSTT
-2242 TDDVAKVLTEMP
+2242 TEDVAKVLTEMP

-2261 KAKIAESWRTF
+2261 KAKAAKDWRTF

-2317 QYDLNGKKIGNK
+2317 QYDLNGKKIGDK
-2329 NLMQVFDPAEKAGL
+2329 NLMQVFEPAKKAGL
-2343 TKEFYTYLLHEHNVD
+2343 TDEFYTYLLHEHNVD
-2358 RMSVREKAQKVL
+2358 RMSVREKAQRQLAELRAKL
-2370 SAFREELNKKVKG
+2370 NREVNG
-2383 FVEMTD
+2383 FSEMTD
-2389 ENIATAAGKDAS
+2389 ENIATAAGKDTT
-2401 LTKTYTM
+2401 LTKAYT
-2408 EQIDAAK
+2408 EAQIASAK
-2415 RYKQLQAWAEKQFDK
+2415 QYKQFQAWAEKQFDK
-2430 PVFGSSVTASDS
+2430 PVFGSSVTADDS
-2442 RAAADKLLK
+2442 RAAAADLLDA
-2451 EHPEFEKW
+2451 HPEFEKW

-2483 MAQRMKEL
+2483 MAQYMKEL

-2642 VTQWNPVF
+2642 VAQWSPVF

-2669 NATFIKNYGKAVKE
+2669 NATFVKNYGKAVKE

-2704 YDPKTGLSDRHHFK
+2704 YDPKTGLSDRYHFK

-2760 DVQKAL
+2760 DVQQAL

-2857 SNILIKIGDDKFI
+2857 SNILIKIGDNKFI

-2901 ADYPSFAIEQLAPN
+2901 AGYPSFAIEQIAPN

-2928 MSTNKNWYGGDIV
+2928 MSTNKTWYGGDIV

-3008 VPTVV
+3008 VPAVV

-3050 DATYSYLY
+3050 DATFSYLY

-3065 EITKQIKEIYNSGE
+3065 EITKQLKEIYNSGE
-3079 KTRKEKMSEAR
+3079 KTRKEKREEAR
-3090 DLLELRNEIYRNA
+3090 DLLELRNEIYRKA

-3114 KSIDSADSDV
+3114 KSIGSADSDV

-3140 KTYNKDVGEKAAE
+3140 KTYKKDVGEKAAE

-3160 YDQYYAAYFATR
+3160 YDQYYAAYFAAR
-3172 GITGDKDENGKTIT
+3172 GITGDKDENGKAIT

-3212 YEAICVS
+3212 YEALGVS

>member
-1 MGKMTADELRR
+1 MDRKTLEQN
-12 AGEAYRSE
+12 Y
-20 NNGAQKSPVTV
+20 QKSF
-31 SANTEGS
+31 GS
-38 GNKMTASELR
+38 
-48 QAGEAYRKANGLS
+48 
-61 DPIYMKSPAT
+61 SPAAELEQNYQRSGIDSLVQSVKKAT
-71 VVDKYSTPSTQP
+71 QYNPS
-83 TQAAP
+83 AP

-106 EVMQEQVGA
+106 DTMKDQLDAIKE
-115 LKKQRDDAA
+115 QRDDAA

-134 NMQQQA
+134 NMQQRA

-176 ENKFKAGDAALSG
+176 ENKFKARDAALAG
-189 VQNAFQSMGQYAAA
+189 VQNAFQSMRQYAAA
-203 ASSYLSGNQEA
+203 ASSYLSGNPEA
-214 QAWEAKRL
+214 QAWEAKAL
-222 MDSGVSGTEAVKRA
+222 MEKGVDATEAVKQA

-280 MVPSLVANAVLPGSG
+280 MVPSLVANAILPGSG
-295 LPVMAASVAGN
+295 LPMMAASAAGN
-306 KYADSYEKYGNTDTA
+306 KYADAYEKYGNTDMA
-321 FVLGSAAGGASMLT
+321 FMLGSAAGGASMLT

-344 LGKSAAGQAV
+344 LGKTAAGQAV

-361 APGLYNLANSVGGK
+361 APGLYSLANSVGGK

-398 KSLTGDSDEMD
+398 KALTGDSDEMD
-409 NFGYDML
+409 NFGYDIL

-423 VFGGGNAAM
+423 VLGGGNAAM

-445 ASPSAVAQ
+445 ASPAAVAQ
-453 QVQEGLEKGAGTAP
+453 QVQEGMEKGAGTAP

-473 VQKNPSNQMVGRL
+473 VQKNPSSQMVGRL
-486 YEANRTFDRESGLS
+486 YEANLTYDAESGLS
-500 KIQGDITQ
+500 KIQNDITQ
-508 ISAKEIKAMVSD
+508 VSVNEIKAMVSKAD
-520 AQALAQAAQKLNVE
+520 ALAQAAQKLNVE
-534 ATPQAVATAITEAQR
+534 ATPQAVATAITDAQR
-549 TESIKTAEDSV
+549 TQSIKTAEDSV
-560 GRAFAPTVD
+560 GQTFAAAID
-569 NPVNEGEKAYNSA
+569 NPANAGEKAYNSA

-597 NDPAARQAFSQLTG
+597 NDPVARQAFSQLTG
-611 VQFSGNTAQ
+611 VQFTGNTAQ

-637 QAVSQAE
+637 QAISQAE

-650 AAGEQAAAQFDADM
+650 AAGEQAASQFDADM
-664 QAQAEQMQRESEE
+664 QAQAEQMQLESQD

-692 KRRIKEITN
+692 KRHIKEITN

-713 KAEIPGSKKKA
+713 KAEIPSSKKKA
-724 VADVNNAAKYLGKTI
+724 VAEVDNAAKYLGKTI

-751 YRLANGF
+751 YRLSNGF

-768 INSRDPLM
+768 INAQNPLM

-799 LVENPDYADMVKGMM
+799 LVENPDYANMVKGMM
-814 NAKTEL
+814 EAKTEL

-828 DPNAAAEEVA
+828 DQNAAAEEVA
-838 ADISGDLL
+838 ADISGDILN
-846 GSRDMLEYIG
+846 SRDMLEYIG

-885 AYNRLSESQKAL
+885 AYNRLSEAQRAL
-897 LDGME
+897 IDGME
-902 GRTEST
+902 GRTGDVTAETDARYSIYESYADDISQWVRDGKPNGMVFVLGNT
-908 NSAEDASVKHSLMD
+908 GPVLQGLGAVESDIYLTSDKLNVIQKDHPEVSDSTIKKIPQILEDPILILRSKGHGKSGSNSRTVVIGAVKADNGQPLLTILDLRPYEKGFLVDDMQKVNSAYTKKNPENFIRGSEIVYADKNRTVPLLRRIGLTIASRELQQSGSIGRITYNGNGVNISGVPFSDIVSTNNYSMQNSAEDAGGKH
-922 IPAMDSTGRELS
+922 
-934 AEQREYFFG
+934 
-943 SKVVDAEGRLKPV
+943 
-956 YHGSP
+956 
-961 AVFTEFSPDFMSQ
+961 
-974 HGSSE
+974 
-979 GQGFYFTDYKP
+979 
-990 MAEGY
+990 
-995 QKDGGQL
+995 
-1002 LEGYLDIKKPLSD
+1002 
-1015 SEITLTRAEVKKLLQ
+1015 
-1030 AVDPTGDEVI
+1030 
-1040 LNYDPSGGIGYPS
+1040 
-1053 KTWYN
+1053 
-1058 RALDATVKAA
+1058 
-1068 MEYSDSDSEI
+1068 
-1078 LAEIANGGAGAGAV
+1078 
-1092 LEAARNTLGYDG
+1092 
-1104 YIVEGK
+1104 
-1110 YDNATVYVAFDSS
+1110 
-1123 QFKNIDN
+1123 
-1130 TAPTE
+1130 
-1135 SKDIRYSLM
+1135 SLM

-1175 AGAILDASGR
+1175 NGYDIKAFHGTSRADRVGNVFLPERATSGPMAFFTDNREIAERYSRDKADTSLAYDEEYSDYYTQFRVTRNGKSLSVGDLWKYLPVAERTKIKDAAPHIRFDEDYDKVIYDPTAQHGNGAYDAYELNRNKGNVLNTLVSTWLETGDLYDREADFLDVLKLAGLNGVEYRDPDARHEKVYETYLKIRNPFDASNVEQAFYDGLIAWLKR
-1185 RPLHLYHG
+1185 TDISEYQKESAGVDTWDKNSVEPERFLERVASDIEAG
-1193 TNTFGYTK
+1193 TSH
-1201 FRDGVIYATPNQSVA
+1201 A
-1216 AGYGRTGYAKPRLVS
+1216 
-1231 DMYVPDDGTM
+1231 
-1241 ETLIKNAKN
+1241 
-1250 VLDWELQETTV
+1250 
-1261 NDRQEAMDAVK
+1261 
-1272 KDADSI
+1272 
-1278 AALVD
+1278 
-1283 KVWTSDA
+1283 WTSIPDY
-1290 VDAMELTEEQENALY
+1290 VT
-1305 NVLSLPSYI
+1305 
-1314 SEVIDDIG
+1314 
-1322 TYTTVDEV
+1322 
-1330 AYWISRFNDGLP
+1330 AY
-1342 IIRSYIDENRDS
+1342 
-1354 LKSSPAWDMARLIL
+1354 LKEL
-1368 GYDLGDFA
+1368 GYDG
-1376 IDAEYRLLK
+1376 I
-1385 SYEEDLLTN
+1385 
-1394 TNGSFVSADVVRE
+1394 
-1407 EVEKAKDIGSYTL
+1407 KDTG
-1420 YGFAGDR
+1420 GK
-1427 PLVIDGGGAFWANV
+1427 GGGESHT
-1441 PVDVWGGTY
+1441 VW
-1450 TTDDIVKR
+1450 IP
-1458 AKDEGYTSVLIKNIN
+1458 
-1473 DVAMNNYSANIKAD
+1473 
-1487 IYAFF
+1487 F
-1492 SPEQVKSAD
+1492 SSEQVKSAE
-1501 PVTYDDK
+1501 PIVRDDA
-1508 GNVIPLSERFNPDNP
+1508 GNVIPLSERFNN
-1523 DIRYSLMDDV
+1523 
-1533 YLDAVKRGD
+1533 
-1542 MTTVQQM
+1542 
-1549 VDEAAKAAGY
+1549 
-1559 ETRLLHGTSK
+1559 
-1569 KFTKFEAT
+1569 
-1577 GSKTESPSAKLG
+1577 
-1589 IWLSDSKRTAESYST
+1589 
-1604 PQSTDYNDSN
+1604 SN
-1614 RSEWTRIF
+1614 
-1622 NAAEEVDKKIP
+1622 N
-1633 NAVLG
+1633 
-1638 DNNDER
+1638 
-1644 FFAAS
+1644 
-1649 EGYWN
+1649 
-1654 LAELGKLFKEYLP
+1654 
-1667 NDYKELKERGVFK
+1667 
-1680 DGEKHIRLTRE
+1680 
-1691 TFDKGD
+1691 
-1697 NYAVYKDVIDR
+1697 
-1708 QGELLEWVNDL
+1708 
-1719 GRVRIYPSQLFSI
+1719 
-1732 IRNQIYD
+1732 
-1739 GVLRTLAKGDIE
+1739 
-1751 PRIVDAY
+1751 
-1758 VDTRN
+1758 
-1763 FAKASPPYHEDTQ
+1763 
-1776 KVKKIRAARSSGK
+1776 
-1789 DGIVFEGM
+1789 
-1797 FDGGERSNHYVVFD
+1797 
-1811 PARIKSAA
+1811 
-1819 PVTYDDNGNVIPLSE
+1819 
-1834 RFNRKNEDIRYS
+1834 DIRYS

-1851 KYMADID
+1851 QYMADID
-1858 KAVADAAQ
+1858 KAVSEATAKADEA
-1866 KANDELKA
+1866 LKA
-1874 AQAQVKD
+1874 AQAEVKNLRQRLADYRQQV
-1881 LRKQLLEMRNRAE
+1881 
-1894 YAELQTKVT
+1894 
-1903 ERLTVDPIKAKRDI
+1903 
-1917 GRFLRKN
+1917 
-1924 GITNDEAIKTLTA
+1924 TA
-1937 EIEDAFN
+1937 E
-1944 SVYRGEKTDID
+1944 
-1955 SVAKK
+1955 AKM
-1960 VADTILKEAT
+1960 
-1970 IADPLKAEKADIRK
+1970 
-1984 SLSQRTFVIGE
+1984 
-1995 QLRGDIVHK
+1995 
-2004 YGSLTNFRK
+2004 
-2013 KYGNIIRIKTRE
+2013 
-2025 NANVGDGVAF
+2025 
-2035 DVAYSEL
+2035 
-2042 QSEFPG
+2042 
-2048 IFRDAETEWET
+2048 
-2059 FENTVEVADYAKD
+2059 
-2072 SERIPLSYA
+2072 
-2081 VDEEE
+2081 
-2086 FARSITNQLTDLFWI
+2086 
-2101 QKGLV
+2101 
-2106 TEADKAKAKADAAT
+2106 
-2120 ENAVAAA
+2120 
-2127 VEAER
+2127 
-2132 QRGQKEI
+2132 
-2139 AANDRWRDAETK
+2139 NDRWREAETK
-2151 LLTEIAAAKERE
+2151 LLADMVAAKERE
-2163 KAAKARAEFMAKY
+2163 KAAKARAEFMQKY
-2176 DALAKQYRADLR
+2176 DSLSKQYRADLR

-2221 VREDQA
+2221 VREDRA
-2227 KSKARLRAAEQKSTT
+2227 KSKARLRTAEQKSTT
-2242 TDDVAKVLTEMP
+2242 TEDVAKVLTEMP
-2254 KKDKETF
+2254 KKDKEAF
-2261 KAKIAESWRTF
+2261 KAKAAESWRTF

-2286 GNEVG
+2286 GNAVG
-2291 DSRIMYAANNVGQ
+2291 DSRITYAANNVGQ
-2304 ASAAAQYSIGGAG
+2304 AAAAAQYSIGGAG
-2317 QYDLNGKKIGNK
+2317 QYDLNGKKIGDK
-2329 NLMQVFDPAEKAGL
+2329 NLIQVFEPAKKAGL
-2343 TKEFYTYLLHEHNVD
+2343 IDEFYTYLLHEHNVD
-2358 RMSVREKAQKVL
+2358 RMSVREKAQKQLVEL
-2370 SAFREELNKKVKG
+2370 RAKLNKEVKG
-2383 FVEMTD
+2383 FAEMTD
-2389 ENIATAAGKDAS
+2389 ENISTAAGDDAK
-2401 LTKTYTM
+2401 LRKAYTK
-2408 EQIDAAK
+2408 EQIAAAK
-2415 RYKQLQAWAEKQFDK
+2415 QYKQFQAWAEKQFDK
-2430 PVFGSSVTASDS
+2430 PVFGSSVTADDS
-2442 RAAADKLLK
+2442 RAAAADLLDA
-2451 EHPEFEKW
+2451 HPELEKW

-2483 MAQRMKEL
+2483 MAQYMKEL

-2590 ENLKNTLRIWVD
+2590 ETLKNTLRIWVD

-2621 EQSNSF
+2621 EQSNFF

-2760 DVQKAL
+2760 DVQQAL

-2857 SNILIKIGDDKFI
+2857 SNILIKVGDNKFI

-2901 ADYPSFAIEQLAPN
+2901 AGYPSFAIEQLAPN
-2915 NPLTNNIFAGITA
+2915 NPRTNNIFAGFDA
-2928 MSTNKNWYGGDIV
+2928 MRTNKNWYGGDIV

-3008 VPTVV
+3008 VPAVV

-3065 EITKQIKEIYNSGE
+3065 EITKQLKEIYNSGE
-3079 KTRKEKMSEAR
+3079 KTRKEKLEEAR
-3090 DLLELRNEIYRNA
+3090 VLLELRNEIYRNA

-3114 KSIDSADSDV
+3114 KGIDSADSDV
-3124 VKREANRKAF
+3124 VRREANRKAF

-3140 KTYNKDVGEKAAE
+3140 KNYNKDVGEKAAE

-3160 YDQYYAAYFATR
+3160 YDQYYAAYFAAR

-3186 NSASRKKKEAIDK
+3186 NSASRKKKDAIDK

-3212 YEAICVS
+3212 YEAIGVS

>member
-1 MGKMTADELRR
+1 MDRKTLEQN
-12 AGEAYRSE
+12 Y
-20 NNGAQKSPVTV
+20 QKSIG
-31 SANTEGS
+31 A
-38 GNKMTASELR
+38 
-48 QAGEAYRKANGLS
+48 
-61 DPIYMKSPAT
+61 SPAAELEQNYQRSGIDSLVQSVKKAT
-71 VVDKYSTPSTQP
+71 QYNPS
-83 TQAAP
+83 AP

-106 EVMQEQVGA
+106 DAMKEH
-115 LKKQRDDAA
+115 LDTIKKQRDDAA

-176 ENKFKAGDAALSG
+176 ENKFKAGDAALAG
-189 VQNAFQSMGQYAAA
+189 VQNAFQSMRQYAAA
-203 ASSYLSGNQEA
+203 ASSYLSGNPEA

-222 MDSGVSGTEAVKRA
+222 MESGVSGTEAVKRA

-295 LPVMAASVAGN
+295 LPVMAASAAGN
-306 KYADSYEKYGNTDTA
+306 KYADAYEKYGNTDTA

-354 AKKLMAE
+354 AKKLIAE

-398 KSLTGDSDEMD
+398 KALTGDSDEMD
-409 NFGYDML
+409 DFGYDIL

-423 VFGGGNAAM
+423 VLGGGNAAM

-445 ASPSAVAQ
+445 ASPAAVAQ
-453 QVQEGLEKGAGTAP
+453 QVQEGMEKGAGTAP

-486 YEANRTFDRESGLS
+486 YEANLTYDAESGLS
-500 KIQGDITQ
+500 KIQNDITQ
-508 ISAKEIKAMVSD
+508 VSINEIKAMVSKAD
-520 AQALAQAAQKLNVE
+520 ALAQAAQKLNVE
-534 ATPQAVATAITEAQR
+534 ATPQAVATAITDAQR
-549 TESIKTAEDSV
+549 TQSIKTAEDSV
-560 GRAFAPTVD
+560 GQAFAPTVD
-569 NPVNEGEKAYNSA
+569 NPANAGEKAYNSA

-637 QAVSQAE
+637 QAISQAE

-664 QAQAEQMQRESEE
+664 QAQAEQMQRESDE

-713 KAEIPGSKKKA
+713 KAEILGSKKKA
-724 VADVNNAAKYLGKTI
+724 VAEVNNAAKYLGKTI
-739 VWYEGALQVNGQ
+739 VWFEGAVQVNGQ
-751 YRLANGF
+751 YRLTNGY

-786 LVADGKYSGMIDT
+786 LVADSKYSGLIDT

-902 GRTEST
+902 GKAETGVNGSESFSLIDVAPNGMEIYETSLATQQLSESQKKKRYLALIKNQYRGRTARLERNGHVVYVRPDIQEAGKPIYGDRRST
-908 NSAEDASVKHSLMD
+908 ANGAKALRNSLAEGDVFDLLENAEYDRSSRDTKNHKNADYFDYYVKTVQIDGKVYDLVADVKRAYGNSDGLYYTLYLVDNTTKKAVVSQRPQTLGSSEPITASEMGSNSFSADMVPQSDTAVNNYSMQNSAEDASGKH
-922 IPAMDSTGRELS
+922 
-934 AEQREYFFG
+934 
-943 SKVVDAEGRLKPV
+943 
-956 YHGSP
+956 
-961 AVFTEFSPDFMSQ
+961 
-974 HGSSE
+974 
-979 GQGFYFTDYKP
+979 
-990 MAEGY
+990 
-995 QKDGGQL
+995 
-1002 LEGYLDIKKPLSD
+1002 
-1015 SEITLTRAEVKKLLQ
+1015 
-1030 AVDPTGDEVI
+1030 
-1040 LNYDPSGGIGYPS
+1040 
-1053 KTWYN
+1053 
-1058 RALDATVKAA
+1058 
-1068 MEYSDSDSEI
+1068 
-1078 LAEIANGGAGAGAV
+1078 
-1092 LEAARNTLGYDG
+1092 
-1104 YIVEGK
+1104 
-1110 YDNATVYVAFDSS
+1110 
-1123 QFKNIDN
+1123 
-1130 TAPTE
+1130 
-1135 SKDIRYSLM
+1135 SLM

-1175 AGAILDASGR
+1175 AGFNSE
-1185 RPLHLYHG
+1185 PLYHG
-1193 TNTFGYTK
+1193 TKSFGFTK
-1201 FRDGVIYATPNQSVA
+1201 IDTAQADDKMSFFATSNPDMAQTYSGKKGNKAINNA
-1216 AGYGRTGYAKPRLVS
+1216 AGNTRAMPIEDVVNRLKEEASNDGYEVGSSYRIMKRADVKSFLA
-1231 DMYVPDDGTM
+1231 D
-1241 ETLIKNAKN
+1241 
-1250 VLDWELQETTV
+1250 LDRRIESL
-1261 NDRQEAMDAVK
+1261 NDV
-1272 KDADSI
+1272 I
-1278 AALVD
+1278 AR
-1283 KVWTSDA
+1283 K
-1290 VDAMELTEEQENALY
+1290 
-1305 NVLSLPSYI
+1305 
-1314 SEVIDDIG
+1314 
-1322 TYTTVDEV
+1322 VDEY
-1330 AYWISRFNDGLP
+1330 AD
-1342 IIRSYIDENRDS
+1342 
-1354 LKSSPAWDMARLIL
+1354 RLAE
-1368 GYDLGDFA
+1368 DFSQNNITA
-1376 IDAEYRLLK
+1376 HDTLVRLLEATENYRYSGMSTPLWMLSK
-1385 SYEEDLLTN
+1385 HTDVFNESEKKLVGEIEADVRLRNRLEARG
-1394 TNGSFVSADVVRE
+1394 GSDDVVVRE
-1407 EVEKAKDIGSYTL
+1407 DLDRYSISVMSFAEAREELAKLSASGNYSLRGRTDNFLDVDGNNHNWNEIFTTLEPKGGNNFLAEYDQDTGSVIMSDKDGRFAEVHASTLSDALPGMARAITKKFGSYFAPQILSSAKDQLRNGATAEVAVKSTGKMSTRDIAKFAKEQGYRGVKISNIYDN
-1420 YGFAGDR
+1420 GGGGKDAGAGD
-1427 PLVIDGGGAFWANV
+1427 VYI
-1441 PVDVWGGTY
+1441 
-1450 TTDDIVKR
+1450 
-1458 AKDEGYTSVLIKNIN
+1458 
-1473 DVAMNNYSANIKAD
+1473 
-1487 IYAFF
+1487 FF
-1492 SPEQVKSAD
+1492 YPEEDVKSAD
-1501 PVTYDDK
+1501 PVTYDDA
-1508 GNVIPLSERFNPDNP
+1508 GNVIPLSERFNNSNS
-1523 DIRYSLMDDV
+1523 DIRYSLMDTDSTGRKLSQQQQEYFKDSKV
-1533 YLDAVKRGD
+1533 IDGNGNLLVMYHGTTAFGYITKFKRGKKGWLGPGIYLTSKRSD
-1542 MTTVQQM
+1542 AQRYADAMGEGNGRLYEMYANITKPLVVTDGNPVPGIL
-1549 VDEAAKAAGY
+1549 KAAYG
-1559 ETRLLHGTSK
+1559 R
-1569 KFTKFEAT
+1569 
-1577 GSKTESPSAKLG
+1577 
-1589 IWLSDSKRTAESYST
+1589 DSVYKS
-1604 PQSTDYNDSN
+1604 
-1614 RSEWTRIF
+1614 RSE
-1622 NAAEEVDKKIP
+1622 KQ
-1633 NAVLG
+1633 
-1638 DNNDER
+1638 
-1644 FFAAS
+1644 AS
-1649 EGYWN
+1649 
-1654 LAELGKLFKEYLP
+1654 
-1667 NDYKELKERGVFK
+1667 D
-1680 DGEKHIRLTRE
+1680 
-1691 TFDKGD
+1691 
-1697 NYAVYKDVIDR
+1697 
-1708 QGELLEWVNDL
+1708 
-1719 GRVRIYPSQLFSI
+1719 PSIVTQADI
-1732 IRNQIYD
+1732 NK
-1739 GVLRTLAKGDIE
+1739 LRTKG
-1751 PRIVDAY
+1751 Y
-1758 VDTRN
+1758 
-1763 FAKASPPYHEDTQ
+1763 
-1776 KVKKIRAARSSGK
+1776 
-1789 DGIVFEGM
+1789 DGIVW
-1797 FDGGERSNHYVVFD
+1797 DYGGDKEVSVFSPEQVKLADNVD
-1811 PARIKSAA
+1811 PTS
-1819 PVTYDDNGNVIPLSE
+1819 SQ
-1834 RFNRKNEDIRYS
+1834 DIRYS

-1851 KYMADID
+1851 QYMADID
-1858 KAVADAAQ
+1858 RVVSEATEKAT
-1866 KANDELKA
+1866 DELKA
-1874 AQAQVKD
+1874 AQAEVKNI
-1881 LRKQLLEMRNRAE
+1881 RQQLSDYRQQA
-1894 YAELQTKVT
+1894 
-1903 ERLTVDPIKAKRDI
+1903 
-1917 GRFLRKN
+1917 
-1924 GITNDEAIKTLTA
+1924 TA
-1937 EIEDAFN
+1937 E
-1944 SVYRGEKTDID
+1944 
-1955 SVAKK
+1955 AKM
-1960 VADTILKEAT
+1960 
-1970 IADPLKAEKADIRK
+1970 
-1984 SLSQRTFVIGE
+1984 
-1995 QLRGDIVHK
+1995 
-2004 YGSLTNFRK
+2004 
-2013 KYGNIIRIKTRE
+2013 
-2025 NANVGDGVAF
+2025 
-2035 DVAYSEL
+2035 
-2042 QSEFPG
+2042 
-2048 IFRDAETEWET
+2048 
-2059 FENTVEVADYAKD
+2059 
-2072 SERIPLSYA
+2072 
-2081 VDEEE
+2081 
-2086 FARSITNQLTDLFWI
+2086 
-2101 QKGLV
+2101 
-2106 TEADKAKAKADAAT
+2106 
-2120 ENAVAAA
+2120 
-2127 VEAER
+2127 
-2132 QRGQKEI
+2132 
-2139 AANDRWRDAETK
+2139 NDRWRDAETK

-2221 VREDQA
+2221 VREDRA
-2227 KSKARLRAAEQKSTT
+2227 KSKARLRTAEQKSTT
-2242 TDDVAKVLTEMP
+2242 TEDVAKVLTEMP

-2261 KAKIAESWRTF
+2261 KAKAAKDWRTF

-2317 QYDLNGKKIGNK
+2317 QYDLNGKKIGDK
-2329 NLMQVFDPAEKAGL
+2329 NLMQVFEPAKKAGL
-2343 TKEFYTYLLHEHNVD
+2343 TDEFYTYLLHEHNVD
-2358 RMSVREKAQKVL
+2358 RMSVREKAQRQLAELRAKL
-2370 SAFREELNKKVKG
+2370 NREVNG
-2383 FVEMTD
+2383 FSEMTD
-2389 ENIATAAGKDAS
+2389 ENIATAAGKDTT
-2401 LTKTYTM
+2401 LTKAYT
-2408 EQIDAAK
+2408 EAQIASAK
-2415 RYKQLQAWAEKQFDK
+2415 QYKQFQAWAEKQFDK
-2430 PVFGSSVTASDS
+2430 PVFGSSVTADDS
-2442 RAAADKLLK
+2442 RAAAADLLDA
-2451 EHPEFEKW
+2451 HPEFEKW

-2483 MAQRMKEL
+2483 MAQYMKEL

-2730 RVIDILSFA
+2730 RVINILSFA

-2760 DVQKAL
+2760 DVQQAL

-2857 SNILIKIGDDKFI
+2857 SNILIKIGDNKFI

-2901 ADYPSFAIEQLAPN
+2901 AGYPSFAIEQIAPN

-2928 MSTNKNWYGGDIV
+2928 MSTNKTWYGGDIV

-3008 VPTVV
+3008 VPAVV

-3050 DATYSYLY
+3050 DATFSYLY

-3065 EITKQIKEIYNSGE
+3065 EITKQLKEIYNSGE
-3079 KTRKEKMSEAR
+3079 KTRKEKREEAR
-3090 DLLELRNEIYRNA
+3090 DLLELRNEIYRKA

-3114 KSIDSADSDV
+3114 KSIGSADSDV

-3140 KTYNKDVGEKAAE
+3140 KTYKKDVGEKAAE

-3160 YDQYYAAYFATR
+3160 YDQYYAAYFAAR
-3172 GITGDKDENGKTIT
+3172 GITGDKDENGKAIT

-3212 YEAICVS
+3212 YEALGVS

>member
-1 MGKMTADELRR
+1 MDRKTLEQN
-12 AGEAYRSE
+12 Y
-20 NNGAQKSPVTV
+20 QKSFG
-31 SANTEGS
+31 A
-38 GNKMTASELR
+38 
-48 QAGEAYRKANGLS
+48 
-61 DPIYMKSPAT
+61 SPAAELEQNYQRSGIDSLVQSVKKAT
-71 VVDKYSTPSTQP
+71 QYNPS
-83 TQAAP
+83 AP

-106 EVMQEQVGA
+106 DAMKEQ
-115 LKKQRDDAA
+115 LDTIKKQRDDAA

-134 NMQQQA
+134 NMPQQA

-176 ENKFKAGDAALSG
+176 ENKFKAGDAALAG
-189 VQNAFQSMGQYAAA
+189 VQNAFQSMRQYAAA
-203 ASSYLSGNQEA
+203 ASSYLSGNPEA

-222 MDSGVSGTEAVKRA
+222 MESGVSGTEAVKRA

-280 MVPSLVANAVLPGSG
+280 MVPSLVANAFLPGSG
-295 LPVMAASVAGN
+295 LPVMAASAAGN
-306 KYADSYEKYGNTDTA
+306 KYADAYEKYGNTDTA

-398 KSLTGDSDEMD
+398 KALTGDSDEMD
-409 NFGYDML
+409 NFGYDIL

-423 VFGGGNAAM
+423 VLGGGNAAM

-445 ASPSAVAQ
+445 ASPAAVAQ
-453 QVQEGLEKGAGTAP
+453 QVQEGMEKGAGTAP

-473 VQKNPSNQMVGRL
+473 VQKNPSSQMVGRL
-486 YEANRTFDRESGLS
+486 YEANLTYDAESGLS
-500 KIQGDITQ
+500 KIQNDITQ
-508 ISAKEIKAMVSD
+508 VSINEIKAMVSKAD
-520 AQALAQAAQKLNVE
+520 ALAQAAQKLNVE
-534 ATPQAVATAITEAQR
+534 ATPQAVATAITDAQR
-549 TESIKTAEDSV
+549 TQSIKTAEGSV
-560 GRAFAPTVD
+560 GQAFAPTVD
-569 NPVNEGEKAYNSA
+569 NPANAGEKAYNSA

-637 QAVSQAE
+637 QAISQAE

-664 QAQAEQMQRESEE
+664 QAQAEQMQRESDE

-713 KAEIPGSKKKA
+713 KAEILGSKKKA
-724 VADVNNAAKYLGKTI
+724 VAEVNNAAKYLGKTI
-739 VWYEGALQVNGQ
+739 VWFEGAVQVNGQ
-751 YRLANGF
+751 YRLTNGY

-786 LVADGKYSGMIDT
+786 LVADSKYSGLIDT

-820 YERNGIEL
+820 YERNGIDL
-828 DPNAAAEEVA
+828 DPDAAAEEVA

-885 AYNRLSESQKAL
+885 AYNRLSEAQRAL
-897 LDGME
+897 IDGIE
-902 GRTEST
+902 GRTE
-908 NSAEDASVKHSLMD
+908 AE
-922 IPAMDSTGRELS
+922 E
-934 AEQREYFFG
+934 
-943 SKVVDAEGRLKPV
+943 
-956 YHGSP
+956 
-961 AVFTEFSPDFMSQ
+961 
-974 HGSSE
+974 
-979 GQGFYFTDYKP
+979 
-990 MAEGY
+990 
-995 QKDGGQL
+995 
-1002 LEGYLDIKKPLSD
+1002 
-1015 SEITLTRAEVKKLLQ
+1015 
-1030 AVDPTGDEVI
+1030 
-1040 LNYDPSGGIGYPS
+1040 
-1053 KTWYN
+1053 
-1058 RALDATVKAA
+1058 
-1068 MEYSDSDSEI
+1068 
-1078 LAEIANGGAGAGAV
+1078 AGK
-1092 LEAARNTLGYDG
+1092 
-1104 YIVEGK
+1104 I
-1110 YDNATVYVAFDSS
+1110 S
-1123 QFKNIDN
+1123 
-1130 TAPTE
+1130 
-1135 SKDIRYSLM
+1135 YSLM
-1144 DIPAMDS
+1144 R
-1151 EYSAAVESG
+1151 EAVEKNNRPFAEQFADYKAGKMKPTELFALG
-1160 NMQEAQRLVDEAAKA
+1160 NTSQYLQAAGIGNEPIVMAQSVVAKAQRKAKVDT
-1175 AGAILDASGR
+1175 
-1185 RPLHLYHG
+1185 HG
-1193 TNTFGYTK
+1193 HN
-1201 FRDGVIYATPNQSVA
+1201 
-1216 AGYGRTGYAKPRLVS
+1216 LS
-1231 DMYVPDDGTM
+1231 D
-1241 ETLIKNAKN
+1241 N
-1250 VLDWELQETTV
+1250 VLLKLPEML
-1261 NDRQEAMDAVK
+1261 
-1272 KDADSI
+1272 
-1278 AALVD
+1278 D
-1283 KVWTSDA
+1283 KP
-1290 VDAMELTEEQENALY
+1290 
-1305 NVLSLPSYI
+1305 VL
-1314 SEVIDDIG
+1314 
-1322 TYTTVDEV
+1322 
-1330 AYWISRFNDGLP
+1330 
-1342 IIRSYIDENRDS
+1342 
-1354 LKSSPAWDMARLIL
+1354 
-1368 GYDLGDFA
+1368 
-1376 IDAEYRLLK
+1376 LLK
-1385 SYEEDLLTN
+1385 SDTVPN
-1394 TNGSFVSADVVRE
+1394 AAVIVTSTADSDGNPIVVALHLSRSE
-1407 EVEKAKDIGSYTL
+1407 GFDIVTRVASL
-1420 YGFAGDR
+1420 YGKENSRDFLAEQMLRGN
-1427 PLVIDGGGAFWANV
+1427 LLGYSKKEAN
-1441 PVDVWGGTY
+1441 
-1450 TTDDIVKR
+1450 
-1458 AKDEGYTSVLIKNIN
+1458 
-1473 DVAMNNYSANIKAD
+1473 
-1487 IYAFF
+1487 
-1492 SPEQVKSAD
+1492 
-1501 PVTYDDK
+1501 
-1508 GNVIPLSERFNPDNP
+1508 
-1523 DIRYSLMDDV
+1523 
-1533 YLDAVKRGD
+1533 
-1542 MTTVQQM
+1542 
-1549 VDEAAKAAGY
+1549 
-1559 ETRLLHGTSK
+1559 RLLHRDGLQLPRRNTAVDFDTINIPQDTDVVNSHSMQ
-1569 KFTKFEAT
+1569 T
-1577 GSKTESPSAKLG
+1577 GAKNAQEK
-1589 IWLSDSKRTAESYST
+1589 LSLMEMPTTDSTDSK
-1604 PQSTDYNDSN
+1604 
-1614 RSEWTRIF
+1614 
-1622 NAAEEVDKKIP
+1622 
-1633 NAVLG
+1633 
-1638 DNNDER
+1638 
-1644 FFAAS
+1644 
-1649 EGYWN
+1649 
-1654 LAELGKLFKEYLP
+1654 
-1667 NDYKELKERGVFK
+1667 
-1680 DGEKHIRLTRE
+1680 
-1691 TFDKGD
+1691 
-1697 NYAVYKDVIDR
+1697 
-1708 QGELLEWVNDL
+1708 
-1719 GRVRIYPSQLFSI
+1719 
-1732 IRNQIYD
+1732 
-1739 GVLRTLAKGDIE
+1739 
-1751 PRIVDAY
+1751 
-1758 VDTRN
+1758 
-1763 FAKASPPYHEDTQ
+1763 
-1776 KVKKIRAARSSGK
+1776 
-1789 DGIVFEGM
+1789 
-1797 FDGGERSNHYVVFD
+1797 
-1811 PARIKSAA
+1811 
-1819 PVTYDDNGNVIPLSE
+1819 
-1834 RFNRKNEDIRYS
+1834 DIRYS

-1851 KYMADID
+1851 QYMADID

-1903 ERLTVDPIKAKRDI
+1903 ERPTVDPIKAKRDI
-1917 GRFLRKN
+1917 SRFLRKN
-1924 GITNDEAIKTLTA
+1924 GITNDETIKTLTV

-1944 SVYRGEKTDID
+1944 SVYRWEKTDID
-1955 SVAKK
+1955 SAAKK

-2025 NANVGDGVAF
+2025 NANAGEGVAF
-2035 DVAYSEL
+2035 DAAYSEL

-2086 FARSITNQLTDLFWI
+2086 FARSITNQLTDLLWS
-2101 QKGLV
+2101 QKELV

-2120 ENAVAAA
+2120 EKAVDAA

-2132 QRGQKEI
+2132 QRGQKET

-2176 DALAKQYRADLR
+2176 DALSKQYRADLR
-2188 ANNQQAQEKY
+2188 ANNRQVRDKY
-2198 NEKLT
+2198 NEKLS

-2221 VREDQA
+2221 VREDRA
-2227 KSKARLRAAEQKSTT
+2227 KSKARLRTAEQKSTT
-2242 TDDVAKVLTEMP
+2242 TEDVAKVLTEMP

-2261 KAKIAESWRTF
+2261 KAKAAKDWRTF

-2317 QYDLNGKKIGNK
+2317 QYDLNGKKIGDK
-2329 NLMQVFDPAEKAGL
+2329 NLMQVFEPAKKAGL
-2343 TKEFYTYLLHEHNVD
+2343 TDEFYTYLLHEHNVD
-2358 RMSVREKAQKVL
+2358 RMSVRENAQRQLAELRAKL
-2370 SAFREELNKKVKG
+2370 NREVNG
-2383 FVEMTD
+2383 FAEMTD
-2389 ENIATAAGKDAS
+2389 ENIATAAGKDTT
-2401 LTKTYTM
+2401 LTKAYT
-2408 EQIDAAK
+2408 EAQISAAK
-2415 RYKQLQAWAEKQFDK
+2415 QYKQFQAWAEKQFDK
-2430 PVFGSSVTASDS
+2430 PVFGSSVTADDS
-2442 RAAADKLLK
+2442 RAAAADLLDA
-2451 EHPEFEKW
+2451 HPEFEKW

-2483 MAQRMKEL
+2483 MAQYMKEL

-2704 YDPKTGLSDRHHFK
+2704 YDPKSGLSDRYHFK

-2760 DVQKAL
+2760 DVQQAL

-2857 SNILIKIGDDKFI
+2857 SNILIKIGDNKFI

-2901 ADYPSFAIEQLAPN
+2901 AGYPSFAIEQIAPN

-2928 MSTNKNWYGGDIV
+2928 MSTNKTWYGGDIV

-2990 YSGFIGDWVLP
+2990 YSGFIGDWLLP

-3008 VPTVV
+3008 VPAVV

-3023 NRLGSDFYDALD
+3023 NRLGSDFYDALG
-3035 EAKQVKETEFATAAD
+3035 EAKQVKETELATAAD

-3065 EITKQIKEIYNSGE
+3065 EITKQLKEIYNSGE

-3090 DLLELRNEIYRNA
+3090 DLLELRNEIYRKA

-3114 KSIDSADSDV
+3114 KSIGSADSDV

-3140 KTYNKDVGEKAAE
+3140 KNYNKDVGEKAAE
-3153 YVAQGVT
+3153 YVAHGVT
-3160 YDQYYAAYFATR
+3160 YDQYYAAYFAAR

-3186 NSASRKKKEAIDK
+3186 NSASRKKKDAIDK

-3212 YEAICVS
+3212 YEAIGVS

>member
-38 GNKMTASELR
+38 SKKMTASELR

-61 DPIYMKSPAT
+61 DPIYRESPAT
-71 VVDKYSTPSTQP
+71 VVDKYS
-83 TQAAP
+83 AP

-106 EVMQEQVGA
+106 EVMQEQVDA

-124 IKAGAYMRAG
+124 IKASAYMRAG
-134 NMQQQA
+134 NMQQQL
-140 KEQQKIANKAA
+140 KEQLDILDRV
-151 IEYENAYTQWK
+151 YVDSV
-162 NQRNAEA
+162 NAETKLKTQKNIEA
-169 VEDYNPD
+169 TEDYDPSKN
-176 ENKFKAGDAALSG
+176 EFKSGTAALATVQDFGQSFLQGAG
-189 VQNAFQSMGQYAAA
+189 VLSHNLGRGEADARAAA
-203 ASSYLSGNQEA
+203 Y
-214 QAWEAKRL
+214 EAKRL
-222 MDSGVSGTEAVKRA
+222 IDGGMNGADAFKSA
-236 GLADKREIPITDYKT
+236 GLVKEGAPITDYKT
-251 QAELRHEKNVAS
+251 IAELKNEKDRNSVGSIEGLGIDAVNTLSGMAIPAVAS
-263 VGAVE
+263 A
-268 GGALQL
+268 ADPTHL
-274 VNTISN
+274 
-280 MVPSLVANAVLPGSG
+280 SG
-295 LPVMAASVAGN
+295 LFLMGVSSLGR
-306 KYADSYEKYGNTDTA
+306 KYVDAYEKYGDADLA
-321 FVLGSAAGGASMLT
+321 FVLSMGAGAATVAT
-335 EQFGGLYGS
+335 EQFGGIYGKF
-344 LGKSAAGQAV
+344 GKSAAGKSI
-354 AKKLMAE
+354 AKKLMTE
-361 APGLYNLANSVGGK
+361 APGLYKIANSVGGK
-375 WLRDALSEGI
+375 WLIDAISEGI
-385 EEGAEDVINYAIE
+385 EEGAEDAINYAVE
-398 KSLTGDSDEMD
+398 KSITGESDEMD
-409 NFGYDML
+409 NFGYDIL

-423 VFGGGNAAM
+423 VLGGGNAAV
-432 RSVTYSRVGKALN
+432 RSTAYNRTGKALN
-445 ASPSAVAQ
+445 ASPEAVAQ

-486 YEANRTFDRESGLS
+486 FEANRTFDRESGLS

-508 ISAKEIKAMVSD
+508 ISTKEIKAMVSD

-560 GRAFAPTVD
+560 GHAFAPNVD
-569 NPVNEGEKAYNSA
+569 NPVNEGAKAYNSA
-582 LAGVAANQGVAARIN
+582 LAGVAANQGIAGRIN
-597 NDPAARQAFSQLTG
+597 NDPAAKETFSRLTG
-611 VQFSGNTAQ
+611 VQFTGNTAQ
-620 DIAAIEVATQN
+620 DIAAIEVATRN

-650 AAGEQAAAQFDADM
+650 AAGEQAAAQFDANM
-664 QAQAEQMQRESEE
+664 QAQAEQLRKESNA
-677 RWLSVEQNTITDVDG
+677 RWLSLQQNTVIDIDG
-692 KRRIKEITN
+692 KRHLKEITN
-701 TDVRGNTEIGYK
+701 TDVRGNTGISYK
-713 KAEIPGSKKKA
+713 KADITKSKKKA
-724 VADVNNAAKYLGKTI
+724 VDAVNNAAKYLGKTI

-768 INSRDPLM
+768 INSKNPLM

-786 LVADGKYSGMIDT
+786 LVADSKYSGMIDT

-846 GSRDMLEYIG
+846 DSRDMLEYIG

-885 AYNRLSESQKAL
+885 AYNRLSEAQRAL
-897 LDGME
+897 IDGME
-902 GRTEST
+902 AMSDAEEAGKISYSVMDAAVKGNNRPFAEQFADYKSGKMRPTDLFYLNNTSEYLQAAGLANEPIVMAQSVVTKAQRKATVDTHGHELSDDVILKLPEMIEKPVLLLKSDTVPDSAVVVTSVADGRGNPVVVALHLSRNNGFDVVTRIASLYGKKNSRNFIADQLIRGNLIGYSKKEANRLLHRDGLQLPRRNTAVDFDTISVAQDT
-908 NSAEDASVKHSLMD
+908 DAVNNYSMQNSAEDASGKHSLMN
-922 IPAMDSTGRELS
+922 IPEMDSTGRELS
-934 AEQREYFFG
+934 AEQREYFKD
-943 SKVVDAEGRLKPV
+943 SKVRDEGGNLLVV
-956 YHGSP
+956 YHGTD
-961 AVFTEFSPDFMSQ
+961 ADFTVFDASKGRANMDIQGMFFSPW
-974 HGSSE
+974 E
-979 GQGFYFTDYKP
+979 
-990 MAEGY
+990 
-995 QKDGGQL
+995 
-1002 LEGYLDIKKPLSD
+1002 
-1015 SEITLTRAEVKKLLQ
+1015 
-1030 AVDPTGDEVI
+1030 
-1040 LNYDPSGGIGYPS
+1040 
-1053 KTWYN
+1053 
-1058 RALDATVKAA
+1058 LDAQGYGKNVSAYYLNITNPASEALGYKALNMFKGENNAGVKAK
-1068 MEYSDSDSEI
+1068 EYLQS
-1078 LAEIANGGAGAGAV
+1078 
-1092 LEAARNTLGYDG
+1092 LGYDG
-1104 YIVEGK
+1104 VNNGDEEYI
-1110 YDNATVYVAFDSS
+1110 AFSPE
-1123 QFKNIDN
+1123 QIKLVDN
-1130 TAPTE
+1130 TSPTE

-1144 DIPAMDS
+1144 DDV
-1151 EYSAAVESG
+1151 YLDAVKRGDTVTE
-1160 NMQEAQRLVDEAAKA
+1160 QRLVSEAAKE
-1175 AGAILDASGR
+1175 AGAILDANGR

-1216 AGYGRTGYAKPRLVS
+1216 AGYGRTGYAKPRIVS
-1231 DMYVPDDGTM
+1231 DVYVPDDGTM
-1241 ETLIKNAKN
+1241 DTLIKNAKN
-1250 VLDWELQETTV
+1250 VLDWKLQETTV
-1261 NDRQEAMDAVK
+1261 NDRQEARDAVK
-1272 KDADSI
+1272 KNADSI

-1290 VDAMELTEEQENALY
+1290 VDAMELTEEQANALS
-1305 NVLSLPSYI
+1305 NVLALPSYI
-1314 SEVIDDIG
+1314 SEAIDDIG

-1342 IIRSYIDENRDS
+1342 IIRSYINENRDS

-1368 GYDLGDFA
+1368 GYDLSDFA
-1376 IDAEYRLLK
+1376 IDAEYRLVK
-1385 SYEEDLLTN
+1385 SYEEDLLSN
-1394 TNGSFVSADVVRE
+1394 TNGNFVSADVVRE

-1501 PVTYDDK
+1501 PVVYDDK
-1508 GNVIPLSERFNPDNP
+1508 GNVIPLSERFSPDNP
-1523 DIRYSLMDDV
+1523 DIRYSLM
-1533 YLDAVKRGD
+1533 
-1542 MTTVQQM
+1542 
-1549 VDEAAKAAGY
+1549 
-1559 ETRLLHGTSK
+1559 
-1569 KFTKFEAT
+1569 
-1577 GSKTESPSAKLG
+1577 
-1589 IWLSDSKRTAESYST
+1589 
-1604 PQSTDYNDSN
+1604 
-1614 RSEWTRIF
+1614 
-1622 NAAEEVDKKIP
+1622 
-1633 NAVLG
+1633 
-1638 DNNDER
+1638 
-1644 FFAAS
+1644 
-1649 EGYWN
+1649 
-1654 LAELGKLFKEYLP
+1654 
-1667 NDYKELKERGVFK
+1667 
-1680 DGEKHIRLTRE
+1680 
-1691 TFDKGD
+1691 
-1697 NYAVYKDVIDR
+1697 
-1708 QGELLEWVNDL
+1708 
-1719 GRVRIYPSQLFSI
+1719 
-1732 IRNQIYD
+1732 
-1739 GVLRTLAKGDIE
+1739 
-1751 PRIVDAY
+1751 
-1758 VDTRN
+1758 
-1763 FAKASPPYHEDTQ
+1763 
-1776 KVKKIRAARSSGK
+1776 
-1789 DGIVFEGM
+1789 
-1797 FDGGERSNHYVVFD
+1797 
-1811 PARIKSAA
+1811 
-1819 PVTYDDNGNVIPLSE
+1819 
-1834 RFNRKNEDIRYS
+1834 
-1846 LMEDA
+1846 EDA
-1851 KYMADID
+1851 QYMADID
-1858 KAVADAAQ
+1858 KAVAEATA
-1866 KANDELKA
+1866 KSEEALKA
-1874 AQAQVKD
+1874 AQTEVKE
-1881 LRKQLLEMRNRAE
+1881 LRQQLLDYRQRA
-1894 YAELQTKVT
+1894 
-1903 ERLTVDPIKAKRDI
+1903 
-1917 GRFLRKN
+1917 
-1924 GITNDEAIKTLTA
+1924 TA
-1937 EIEDAFN
+1937 E
-1944 SVYRGEKTDID
+1944 
-1955 SVAKK
+1955 AKMN
-1960 VADTILKEAT
+1960 E
-1970 IADPLKAEKADIRK
+1970 
-1984 SLSQRTFVIGE
+1984 
-1995 QLRGDIVHK
+1995 
-2004 YGSLTNFRK
+2004 
-2013 KYGNIIRIKTRE
+2013 
-2025 NANVGDGVAF
+2025 
-2035 DVAYSEL
+2035 
-2042 QSEFPG
+2042 
-2048 IFRDAETEWET
+2048 
-2059 FENTVEVADYAKD
+2059 
-2072 SERIPLSYA
+2072 
-2081 VDEEE
+2081 
-2086 FARSITNQLTDLFWI
+2086 
-2101 QKGLV
+2101 
-2106 TEADKAKAKADAAT
+2106 
-2120 ENAVAAA
+2120 
-2127 VEAER
+2127 
-2132 QRGQKEI
+2132 
-2139 AANDRWRDAETK
+2139 RWRDAETK
-2151 LLTEIAAAKERE
+2151 LVADLAAAKERE

-2198 NEKLT
+2198 TEKLT

-2242 TDDVAKVLTEMP
+2242 TDDVARVLTEMP
-2254 KKDKETF
+2254 KKDKEAF
-2261 KAKIAESWRTF
+2261 KAKAAKDWRTF
-2272 KRQWINTKD
+2272 KRQWFNTKD

-2291 DSRIMYAANNVGQ
+2291 DNRIMYAANNVGQ
-2304 ASAAAQYSIGGAG
+2304 AAAAAQYSIGGAG
-2317 QYDLNGKKIGNK
+2317 QYDLNGKKIGDK
-2329 NLMQVFDPAEKAGL
+2329 NLMQVFEPAKKAGL
-2343 TKEFYTYLLHEHNVD
+2343 TDEFYTYLLHEHNVD
-2358 RMSVREKAQKVL
+2358 RMSVREKAQRQL
-2370 SAFREELNKKVKG
+2370 AELREKLNREVNG
-2383 FVEMTD
+2383 FAEMTD
-2389 ENIATAAGKDAS
+2389 ENISTAAGKDTA
-2401 LTKTYTM
+2401 LTKSYT
-2408 EQIDAAK
+2408 EAQISAAK
-2415 RYKQLQAWAEKQFDK
+2415 QYKQFQAWAEKQFDK
-2430 PVFGSSVTASDS
+2430 PVFGSSVTAADS

-2466 LDGLMEVRKQG
+2466 LDGLMELRKQG
-2477 GLVSAD
+2477 GLVSDD
-2483 MAQRMKEL
+2483 MAQYMKEL

-2552 ILGNMLYED
+2552 ILDNMLYED

-2568 ISEYIQSVTEEGDLV
+2568 ISEYIQSVTEDGELV

-2590 ENLKNTLRIWVD
+2590 ETLKNTLRIWVD

-2751 FISTMEDTG
+2751 FISTMEATG
-2760 DVQKAL
+2760 DVQQAL

-2808 IDRRGWKEIGQLIS
+2808 IDRRGAKEIGQLIS
-2822 RLLINGVA
+2822 RLLLNGVM

-2835 GLLYDG
+2835 SLVYDG

-2901 ADYPSFAIEQLAPN
+2901 ASYPSFAIEQIAPN

-3008 VPTVV
+3008 VPAVV

-3065 EITKQIKEIYNSGE
+3065 EITKQLKEIYNSGE

-3140 KTYNKDVGEKAAE
+3140 KTYNNDVGEKAAE

-3172 GITGDKDENGKTIT
+3172 GITGDKDENGKAIT

-3212 YEAICVS
+3212 YEALGVS

>member
-1 MGKMTADELRR
+1 MGKEKTYGYTADEL
-12 AGEAYRSE
+12 EQNY
-20 NNGAQKSPVTV
+20 NNGTTKY
-31 SANTEGS
+31 GL
-38 GNKMTASELR
+38 TASELERNYLNYSAKPARGVPAAR
-48 QAGEAYRKANGLS
+48 QESAAMKPEAATQPPRQVQQK
-61 DPIYMKSPAT
+61 PPAT
-71 VVDKYSTPSTQP
+71 T
-83 TQAAP
+83 
-88 STQPTQAA
+88 
-96 PAGASSRKQS
+96 KQS
-106 EVMQEQVGA
+106 EAMKQNVDA

-124 IKAGAYMRAG
+124 IKAGAYRRAG
-134 NMQQQA
+134 NMTEQA

-151 IEYENAYTQWK
+151 IEYENAYTRWK

-169 VEDYNPD
+169 VEGYNPD
-176 ENKFKAGDAALSG
+176 DNKFKAGDAALSG
-189 VQNAFQSMGQYAAA
+189 VQNAFQSMRQYAAA
-203 ASSYLSGNQEA
+203 ASSYLSGNPEA
-214 QAWEAKRL
+214 QAWEAKAL
-222 MDSGVSGTEAVKRA
+222 MEKGVDATEAVKRA
-236 GLADKREIPITDYKT
+236 GLTDKREIPITDYKT

-280 MVPSLVANAVLPGSG
+280 MVPSLVANAILPGSG
-295 LPVMAASVAGN
+295 LPMMAASAAGN
-306 KYADSYEKYGNTDTA
+306 KYADAYEKYGNTDMA
-321 FVLGSAAGGASMLT
+321 FMLGSAAGGASMLT

-344 LGKSAAGQAV
+344 LGKTAAGQAV

-361 APGLYNLANSVGGK
+361 APGLYSLANSVGGK

-398 KSLTGDSDEMD
+398 KALTGESDEMD
-409 NFGYDML
+409 NFGYDIL
-416 LGALAGG
+416 LGAIAGG
-423 VFGGGNAAM
+423 VLGGGNAAM
-432 RSVTYSRVGKALN
+432 RSITYNRVGKALN
-445 ASPSAVAQ
+445 ASPTAVAQ
-453 QVQEGLEKGAGTAP
+453 QVQEGTEKGAGTAP

-486 YEANRTFDRESGLS
+486 YEANLTYDAESGLS
-500 KIQGDITQ
+500 KIQNDITQ
-508 ISAKEIKAMVSD
+508 VSINEIKAMVSKAD
-520 AQALAQAAQKLNVE
+520 ALAQAAQKLNVE
-534 ATPQAVATAITEAQR
+534 ATPQSVATAITDAQR
-549 TESIKTAEDSV
+549 TQSIKTAEDSV
-560 GRAFAPTVD
+560 GQAFAPTVD
-569 NPVNEGEKAYNSA
+569 NPANAGEKAYNSA

-637 QAVSQAE
+637 QAISQAE

-664 QAQAEQMQRESEE
+664 QAQAEQMQRESDE

-713 KAEIPGSKKKA
+713 KAEILGSKKKA
-724 VADVNNAAKYLGKTI
+724 VAEVNNAAKYLGKTI
-739 VWYEGALQVNGQ
+739 VWFEGAVKVNGQ
-751 YRLANGF
+751 YRLTNGY

-786 LVADGKYSGMIDT
+786 LVADSKYSGLIDT
-799 LVENPDYADMVKGMM
+799 LVENPDYADMVNGMM

-856 ARNTEAATGIKGFLN
+856 ARNTEAATGIKGFLT

-902 GRTEST
+902 GRTE
-908 NSAEDASVKHSLMD
+908 AE
-922 IPAMDSTGRELS
+922 E
-934 AEQREYFFG
+934 
-943 SKVVDAEGRLKPV
+943 
-956 YHGSP
+956 
-961 AVFTEFSPDFMSQ
+961 
-974 HGSSE
+974 
-979 GQGFYFTDYKP
+979 
-990 MAEGY
+990 
-995 QKDGGQL
+995 
-1002 LEGYLDIKKPLSD
+1002 
-1015 SEITLTRAEVKKLLQ
+1015 
-1030 AVDPTGDEVI
+1030 
-1040 LNYDPSGGIGYPS
+1040 
-1053 KTWYN
+1053 
-1058 RALDATVKAA
+1058 
-1068 MEYSDSDSEI
+1068 
-1078 LAEIANGGAGAGAV
+1078 AGK
-1092 LEAARNTLGYDG
+1092 
-1104 YIVEGK
+1104 I
-1110 YDNATVYVAFDSS
+1110 S
-1123 QFKNIDN
+1123 
-1130 TAPTE
+1130 
-1135 SKDIRYSLM
+1135 YSLM
-1144 DIPAMDS
+1144 KEAVEKNNRPFAEQFADYKAGRFKRGDLFYLNDTS
-1151 EYSAAVESG
+1151 EYLQAAGMKKEPIVMMQAVVEK
-1160 NMQEAQRLVDEAAKA
+1160 AQRKSTIDT
-1175 AGAILDASGR
+1175 
-1185 RPLHLYHG
+1185 HG
-1193 TNTFGYTK
+1193 H
-1201 FRDGVIYATPNQSVA
+1201 S
-1216 AGYGRTGYAKPRLVS
+1216 LS
-1231 DMYVPDDGTM
+1231 D
-1241 ETLIKNAKN
+1241 N
-1250 VLDWELQETTV
+1250 VLLKLPEML
-1261 NDRQEAMDAVK
+1261 
-1272 KDADSI
+1272 
-1278 AALVD
+1278 D
-1283 KVWTSDA
+1283 KP
-1290 VDAMELTEEQENALY
+1290 
-1305 NVLSLPSYI
+1305 VL
-1314 SEVIDDIG
+1314 
-1322 TYTTVDEV
+1322 
-1330 AYWISRFNDGLP
+1330 
-1342 IIRSYIDENRDS
+1342 
-1354 LKSSPAWDMARLIL
+1354 
-1368 GYDLGDFA
+1368 
-1376 IDAEYRLLK
+1376 LLK
-1385 SYEEDLLTN
+1385 SGTVPNAAVIVTSTADSDGNPVVVALHLSRS
-1394 TNGSFVSADVVRE
+1394 NGF
-1407 EVEKAKDIGSYTL
+1407 DIVTRVASL
-1420 YGFAGDR
+1420 YGRKNSRDFLAEQMLRGN
-1427 PLVIDGGGAFWANV
+1427 LLGYSKKEAN
-1441 PVDVWGGTY
+1441 
-1450 TTDDIVKR
+1450 
-1458 AKDEGYTSVLIKNIN
+1458 
-1473 DVAMNNYSANIKAD
+1473 
-1487 IYAFF
+1487 
-1492 SPEQVKSAD
+1492 
-1501 PVTYDDK
+1501 
-1508 GNVIPLSERFNPDNP
+1508 
-1523 DIRYSLMDDV
+1523 
-1533 YLDAVKRGD
+1533 
-1542 MTTVQQM
+1542 
-1549 VDEAAKAAGY
+1549 
-1559 ETRLLHGTSK
+1559 RLLHRIGLQLPERNTAVDFDTINVPQDTDVVNIHSMQTGAK
-1569 KFTKFEAT
+1569 NAQEELSLMEMPTTDSA
-1577 GSKTESPSAKLG
+1577 GSK
-1589 IWLSDSKRTAESYST
+1589 
-1604 PQSTDYNDSN
+1604 
-1614 RSEWTRIF
+1614 
-1622 NAAEEVDKKIP
+1622 
-1633 NAVLG
+1633 
-1638 DNNDER
+1638 
-1644 FFAAS
+1644 
-1649 EGYWN
+1649 
-1654 LAELGKLFKEYLP
+1654 
-1667 NDYKELKERGVFK
+1667 
-1680 DGEKHIRLTRE
+1680 
-1691 TFDKGD
+1691 
-1697 NYAVYKDVIDR
+1697 
-1708 QGELLEWVNDL
+1708 
-1719 GRVRIYPSQLFSI
+1719 
-1732 IRNQIYD
+1732 
-1739 GVLRTLAKGDIE
+1739 
-1751 PRIVDAY
+1751 
-1758 VDTRN
+1758 
-1763 FAKASPPYHEDTQ
+1763 
-1776 KVKKIRAARSSGK
+1776 
-1789 DGIVFEGM
+1789 
-1797 FDGGERSNHYVVFD
+1797 
-1811 PARIKSAA
+1811 
-1819 PVTYDDNGNVIPLSE
+1819 
-1834 RFNRKNEDIRYS
+1834 DIRYS

-1903 ERLTVDPIKAKRDI
+1903 ERPTVDPIKAKRDI

-1924 GITNDEAIKTLTA
+1924 GITNDETIKTLTA

-1944 SVYRGEKTDID
+1944 SVYRWEKTDID
-1955 SVAKK
+1955 SAAKK

-2025 NANVGDGVAF
+2025 NANAGEGVAF
-2035 DVAYSEL
+2035 DAAYSEL

-2086 FARSITNQLTDLFWI
+2086 FARSITNQLTDLLWS
-2101 QKGLV
+2101 QKELV

-2120 ENAVAAA
+2120 EKAVDAA

-2132 QRGQKEI
+2132 QRGQKETV
-2139 AANDRWRDAETK
+2139 ANDRWRDAETK

-2163 KAAKARAEFMAKY
+2163 KAANARSEFMAKY
-2176 DALAKQYRADLR
+2176 DALARQYRADLR
-2188 ANNQQAQEKY
+2188 ANNRQVLDKY
-2198 NEKLT
+2198 NEKLS

-2221 VREDQA
+2221 VREEKA
-2227 KSKARLRAAEQKSTT
+2227 KSKARLDRADAKSTT
-2242 TDDVAKVLTEMP
+2242 TEDVAEVLTEMP
-2254 KKDKETF
+2254 KKTEAEFKE
-2261 KAKIAESWRTF
+2261 KAAESWRTF
-2272 KRQWINTKD
+2272 KRNWINTKD

-2286 GNEVG
+2286 GQAVG
-2291 DSRIMYAANNVGQ
+2291 DPRITYAANNVGQ
-2304 ASAAAQYSIGGAG
+2304 ASAAAQYSIGGLG
-2317 QYDLNGKKIGNK
+2317 QYDLNGHKIGEK
-2329 NLMQVFDPAEKAGL
+2329 NLKQIFEPAQKAGL
-2343 TKEFYTYLLHEHNVD
+2343 TKKFYAYLLHEHNVD
-2358 RMSVREKAQKVL
+2358 RMSIRERSQEQLAKLRADLDKAVP
-2370 SAFREELNKKVKG
+2370 G
-2383 FVEMTD
+2383 FASLTD
-2389 ENIATAAGKDAS
+2389 ENLMAAASGDAVAAKS
-2401 LTKTYTM
+2401 YTP
-2408 EQIDAAK
+2408 EQIAAAK
-2415 RYKQLQAWAEKQFDK
+2415 QYKLFREWAEKQFDK
-2430 PVFGSSVTASDS
+2430 PVFGSSVTAADS

-2451 EHPEFEKW
+2451 EHPEFAGW
-2459 AKDVYAY
+2459 ANDVYHY
-2466 LDGLMEVRKQG
+2466 LDGLQEVRKQG
-2477 GLVSAD
+2477 GLISEEMV
-2483 MAQRMKEL
+2483 QRMKEL

-2505 SGGYSNPNSVAVN
+2505 SGGYYNPNSVAVN
-2518 STIKSAKGGNQDI
+2518 STIKSAKGGNQAV
-2531 MPLIDSIARQTL
+2531 MPIVDSIARQTL
-2543 QTFSAAKKN
+2543 QVFSAAKKN
-2552 ILGNMLYED
+2552 LLGQMLYED
-2561 AMDTTRD
+2561 AMDTD
-2568 ISEYIQSVTEEGDLV
+2568 LDVSEYIQNIAEDGDLV
-2583 DLDADSA
+2583 DLDADAS
-2590 ENLKNTLRIWVD
+2590 EKLDNTLRIWVD
-2602 GKPVTL
+2602 GKPISL
-2608 HMSEAMADGFRPI
+2608 HMSKAMADGFRPI

-2642 VTQWNPVF
+2642 VTQWSPVF

-2730 RVIDILSFA
+2730 KVIDILSFA

-2751 FISTMEDTG
+2751 FISTMEATG
-2760 DVQKAL
+2760 DVQQAL

-2830 PGIIM
+2830 PAIIM

-2852 NYIKD
+2852 NYMKD
-2857 SNILIKIGDDKFI
+2857 SNILIKVGDNKFVKI
-2870 KVPMGR
+2870 PMGR

-2901 ADYPSFAIEQLAPN
+2901 AGYPSFAIEQIAPN

-2928 MSTNKNWYGGDIV
+2928 MSTNKTWYGGDIV

-3008 VPTVV
+3008 VPAVV

-3065 EITKQIKEIYNSGE
+3065 EITKQLKEIYNSGE

-3090 DLLELRNEIYRNA
+3090 DLLELRNEIYRKA

-3114 KSIDSADSDV
+3114 KSIGSADSDV

-3140 KTYNKDVGEKAAE
+3140 KTYKKDVGEKAAE

-3160 YDQYYAAYFATR
+3160 YDQYYAAYFAAR
-3172 GITGDKDENGKTIT
+3172 GITGDKDGDGKTIQL
-3186 NSASRKKKEAIDK
+3186 SSSRKKKAAIDK
-3199 AVPNATTKQKHLL
+3199 AVPGASTKQKHLL
-3212 YEAICVS
+3212 YEALGVS
-3219 EKVW
+3219 DKVW

>member
-1 MGKMTADELRR
+1 MDRKTLEQN
-12 AGEAYRSE
+12 Y
-20 NNGAQKSPVTV
+20 QKSFG
-31 SANTEGS
+31 A
-38 GNKMTASELR
+38 
-48 QAGEAYRKANGLS
+48 
-61 DPIYMKSPAT
+61 SPAAELEQNYQRSGIDSLVQSVKKAT
-71 VVDKYSTPSTQP
+71 QYNPS
-83 TQAAP
+83 AP

-106 EVMQEQVGA
+106 DAMKEQ
-115 LKKQRDDAA
+115 LDTIKKQRDDAA

-134 NMQQQA
+134 NMPQQA
-140 KEQQKIANKAA
+140 KEQQKIADKAS

-169 VEDYNPD
+169 VEGYNPD
-176 ENKFKAGDAALSG
+176 ENKFKAGDAALAG
-189 VQNAFQSMGQYAAA
+189 VQNAFQSMRQYAAA
-203 ASSYLSGNQEA
+203 ASSYLSGNPEA

-222 MDSGVSGTEAVKRA
+222 MESGVSGTEAVKRA

-280 MVPSLVANAVLPGSG
+280 MVPSLVANAALPGSG
-295 LPVMAASVAGN
+295 LPVMAASAAGN
-306 KYADSYEKYGNTDTA
+306 KYADAYEKYGNTDTA

-354 AKKLMAE
+354 AKKLVAE

-398 KSLTGDSDEMD
+398 KALTGDSDEMD

-423 VFGGGNAAM
+423 VLGGGNAAM

-445 ASPSAVAQ
+445 ASPAAVAQ
-453 QVQEGLEKGAGTAP
+453 QVQEGMEKGAGTAP

-473 VQKNPSNQMVGRL
+473 VQKNPSSQMVGRL
-486 YEANRTFDRESGLS
+486 YEANLTYDAESGLS
-500 KIQGDITQ
+500 KIQNDITQ
-508 ISAKEIKAMVSD
+508 VSINEIKAMVSKAD
-520 AQALAQAAQKLNVE
+520 ALAQAAQKLNVE
-534 ATPQAVATAITEAQR
+534 ATPQAVATAITDAQR
-549 TESIKTAEDSV
+549 TQSIKTAEDSV
-560 GRAFAPTVD
+560 GQAFAPTVD
-569 NPVNEGEKAYNSA
+569 NPANAGEKAYNSA

-637 QAVSQAE
+637 QAISQAE

-664 QAQAEQMQRESEE
+664 QAQAEQMQRESDE

-713 KAEIPGSKKKA
+713 KAEILGSKKKA
-724 VADVNNAAKYLGKTI
+724 VAEVNNAAKYLGKTI
-739 VWYEGALQVNGQ
+739 VWFEGAVQVNGQ
-751 YRLANGF
+751 YRLTNGY

-786 LVADGKYSGMIDT
+786 LVADSKYSGMIDT

-885 AYNRLSESQKAL
+885 AYNRLSEAQRAL

-902 GRTEST
+902 ARSDAEEAGKISYSVMDAAVKGNNRPFAEQFADYKAGKMRPTDLFYLNNTSEYLQAAGLANEPIVMAQSVVTKAQRKAAVDTHGHELSDDVILKLPEMIEKPVLLLKSDTVPASVVVVTSVSDSSGNPVVVALHLSRNNGFDVVTRIASLYGRKNSRNFIADQLLRGNLIGYSKKEANRLLHRDGLQLPRRNPAVDFDTISVAQDT
-908 NSAEDASVKHSLMD
+908 DAVNNYSMQNSAEDASGKHSLMD

-934 AEQREYFFG
+934 AEQREYFKD
-943 SKVVDAEGRLKPV
+943 SKVRDEDGNLLVV
-956 YHGSP
+956 YHGTD
-961 AVFTEFSPDFMSQ
+961 ADFTVFDASKGRANMDIQGMFFSPWELDAQ
-974 HGSSE
+974 GYGSNVSA
-979 GQGFYFTDYKP
+979 Y
-990 MAEGY
+990 
-995 QKDGGQL
+995 
-1002 LEGYLDIKKPLSD
+1002 YLDIKNPA
-1015 SEITLTRAEVKKLLQ
+1015 SE
-1030 AVDPTGDEVI
+1030 AVGYKA
-1040 LNYDPSGGIGYPS
+1040 LNRFKGQNNAG
-1053 KTWYN
+1053 
-1058 RALDATVKAA
+1058 VKAR
-1068 MEYSDSDSEI
+1068 EY
-1078 LAEIANGGAGAGAV
+1078 LQN
-1092 LEAARNTLGYDG
+1092 LGYDG
-1104 YIVEGK
+1104 VNNENEEYIAFEPSQIK
-1110 YDNATVYVAFDSS
+1110 RIDNITPTSS
-1123 QFKNIDN
+1123 Q
-1130 TAPTE
+1130 
-1135 SKDIRYSLM
+1135 
-1144 DIPAMDS
+1144 
-1151 EYSAAVESG
+1151 
-1160 NMQEAQRLVDEAAKA
+1160 
-1175 AGAILDASGR
+1175 
-1185 RPLHLYHG
+1185 
-1193 TNTFGYTK
+1193 
-1201 FRDGVIYATPNQSVA
+1201 
-1216 AGYGRTGYAKPRLVS
+1216 
-1231 DMYVPDDGTM
+1231 
-1241 ETLIKNAKN
+1241 
-1250 VLDWELQETTV
+1250 
-1261 NDRQEAMDAVK
+1261 
-1272 KDADSI
+1272 
-1278 AALVD
+1278 
-1283 KVWTSDA
+1283 
-1290 VDAMELTEEQENALY
+1290 
-1305 NVLSLPSYI
+1305 
-1314 SEVIDDIG
+1314 
-1322 TYTTVDEV
+1322 
-1330 AYWISRFNDGLP
+1330 
-1342 IIRSYIDENRDS
+1342 
-1354 LKSSPAWDMARLIL
+1354 
-1368 GYDLGDFA
+1368 
-1376 IDAEYRLLK
+1376 
-1385 SYEEDLLTN
+1385 
-1394 TNGSFVSADVVRE
+1394 
-1407 EVEKAKDIGSYTL
+1407 
-1420 YGFAGDR
+1420 
-1427 PLVIDGGGAFWANV
+1427 
-1441 PVDVWGGTY
+1441 
-1450 TTDDIVKR
+1450 
-1458 AKDEGYTSVLIKNIN
+1458 
-1473 DVAMNNYSANIKAD
+1473 
-1487 IYAFF
+1487 
-1492 SPEQVKSAD
+1492 
-1501 PVTYDDK
+1501 
-1508 GNVIPLSERFNPDNP
+1508 
-1523 DIRYSLMDDV
+1523 
-1533 YLDAVKRGD
+1533 
-1542 MTTVQQM
+1542 
-1549 VDEAAKAAGY
+1549 
-1559 ETRLLHGTSK
+1559 
-1569 KFTKFEAT
+1569 
-1577 GSKTESPSAKLG
+1577 
-1589 IWLSDSKRTAESYST
+1589 
-1604 PQSTDYNDSN
+1604 
-1614 RSEWTRIF
+1614 
-1622 NAAEEVDKKIP
+1622 
-1633 NAVLG
+1633 
-1638 DNNDER
+1638 
-1644 FFAAS
+1644 
-1649 EGYWN
+1649 
-1654 LAELGKLFKEYLP
+1654 
-1667 NDYKELKERGVFK
+1667 
-1680 DGEKHIRLTRE
+1680 
-1691 TFDKGD
+1691 
-1697 NYAVYKDVIDR
+1697 
-1708 QGELLEWVNDL
+1708 
-1719 GRVRIYPSQLFSI
+1719 
-1732 IRNQIYD
+1732 
-1739 GVLRTLAKGDIE
+1739 
-1751 PRIVDAY
+1751 
-1758 VDTRN
+1758 
-1763 FAKASPPYHEDTQ
+1763 
-1776 KVKKIRAARSSGK
+1776 
-1789 DGIVFEGM
+1789 
-1797 FDGGERSNHYVVFD
+1797 
-1811 PARIKSAA
+1811 
-1819 PVTYDDNGNVIPLSE
+1819 
-1834 RFNRKNEDIRYS
+1834 DIRYS

-1851 KYMADID
+1851 QYMADID

-1866 KANDELKA
+1866 KANDELKV
-1874 AQAQVKD
+1874 AQAEVKNI
-1881 LRKQLLEMRNRAE
+1881 RQQLADYRQQA
-1894 YAELQTKVT
+1894 
-1903 ERLTVDPIKAKRDI
+1903 
-1917 GRFLRKN
+1917 
-1924 GITNDEAIKTLTA
+1924 TA
-1937 EIEDAFN
+1937 E
-1944 SVYRGEKTDID
+1944 
-1955 SVAKK
+1955 AKM
-1960 VADTILKEAT
+1960 
-1970 IADPLKAEKADIRK
+1970 
-1984 SLSQRTFVIGE
+1984 
-1995 QLRGDIVHK
+1995 
-2004 YGSLTNFRK
+2004 
-2013 KYGNIIRIKTRE
+2013 
-2025 NANVGDGVAF
+2025 
-2035 DVAYSEL
+2035 
-2042 QSEFPG
+2042 
-2048 IFRDAETEWET
+2048 
-2059 FENTVEVADYAKD
+2059 
-2072 SERIPLSYA
+2072 
-2081 VDEEE
+2081 
-2086 FARSITNQLTDLFWI
+2086 
-2101 QKGLV
+2101 
-2106 TEADKAKAKADAAT
+2106 
-2120 ENAVAAA
+2120 
-2127 VEAER
+2127 
-2132 QRGQKEI
+2132 
-2139 AANDRWRDAETK
+2139 NDRWRDAETK

-2221 VREDQA
+2221 VREDRA
-2227 KSKARLRAAEQKSTT
+2227 KSKARLRTAEQKSTT
-2242 TDDVAKVLTEMP
+2242 TEDAAKVLTEMP

-2261 KAKIAESWRTF
+2261 KAKAAKDWRTF

-2304 ASAAAQYSIGGAG
+2304 ASAVAQYSIGGAG
-2317 QYDLNGKKIGNK
+2317 QYDLNGKKIGDK
-2329 NLMQVFDPAEKAGL
+2329 NLMQVFEPAKKAGL
-2343 TKEFYTYLLHEHNVD
+2343 TDEFYTYLLHEHNVD
-2358 RMSVREKAQKVL
+2358 RMSVREKAQRQLAELRAKL
-2370 SAFREELNKKVKG
+2370 NREVNG
-2383 FVEMTD
+2383 FAEMTD
-2389 ENIATAAGKDAS
+2389 ENIATAAGKDTT
-2401 LTKTYTM
+2401 LTKAYT
-2408 EQIDAAK
+2408 EAQISAAK
-2415 RYKQLQAWAEKQFDK
+2415 QYKQFQAWAEKQFDK
-2430 PVFGSSVTASDS
+2430 PVFGSSVTADDS
-2442 RAAADKLLK
+2442 RAAAADLLDA
-2451 EHPEFEKW
+2451 HPEFEKW

-2483 MAQRMKEL
+2483 MAQYMKEL

-2669 NATFIKNYGKAVKE
+2669 NATFVKNYGKAVKE

-2760 DVQKAL
+2760 DVQQAL

-2774 NFGRGGFAARK
+2774 NFGRGGFTARK

-2857 SNILIKIGDDKFI
+2857 SNILIKIGDNKFI

-2901 ADYPSFAIEQLAPN
+2901 AGYPSFAIEQIAPN

-2928 MSTNKNWYGGDIV
+2928 MSTNKTWYGGDIV

-2990 YSGFIGDWVLP
+2990 YSGFIGDWLLP

-3008 VPTVV
+3008 VPAVV

-3035 EAKQVKETEFATAAD
+3035 EAKQVKETELATAAD

-3065 EITKQIKEIYNSGE
+3065 EITKQLKEIYNSGE

-3090 DLLELRNEIYRNA
+3090 DLLELRNEIYRKA

-3114 KSIDSADSDV
+3114 KSIGSADSDV

-3140 KTYNKDVGEKAAE
+3140 KNYNKDVGEKAAE
-3153 YVAQGVT
+3153 YVAHGVT
-3160 YDQYYAAYFATR
+3160 YDQYYAAYFAAR

-3186 NSASRKKKEAIDK
+3186 NSASRKKKDAIDK

-3212 YEAICVS
+3212 YEAIGVS

>member
-1 MGKMTADELRR
+1 MDRKTLEQNYQSSISKSAELEQNYRR
-12 AGEAYRSE
+12 GVGELARSV
-20 NNGAQKSPVTV
+20 K
-31 SANTEGS
+31 
-38 GNKMTASELR
+38 
-48 QAGEAYRKANGLS
+48 QA
-61 DPIYMKSPAT
+61 
-71 VVDKYSTPSTQP
+71 TQYNP
-83 TQAAP
+83 PAP

-106 EVMQEQVGA
+106 DAMKGQLDA
-115 LKKQRDDAA
+115 IKKQRDDAA

-134 NMQQQA
+134 NMPQQA
-140 KEQQKIANKAA
+140 KEQQEIANKAA

-176 ENKFKAGDAALSG
+176 ENKFKAGDAVLSG
-189 VQNAFQSMGQYAAA
+189 VQNAFQSMRQYAAA
-203 ASSYLSGNQEA
+203 ASSYLSGNPEA
-214 QAWEAKRL
+214 QAWEAKAL
-222 MDSGVSGTEAVKRA
+222 MEKGVDATEAVKRA

-295 LPVMAASVAGN
+295 LPVMAASAAGN
-306 KYADSYEKYGNTDTA
+306 KYADAYEKYGNTDTA

-385 EEGAEDVINYAIE
+385 EEGAEDVINYAVE
-398 KSLTGDSDEMD
+398 KALTGDSDEMD
-409 NFGYDML
+409 NFGYDIL

-423 VFGGGNAAM
+423 VLGGGNAAM
-432 RSVTYSRVGKALN
+432 RSVTYNRVGKALN
-445 ASPSAVAQ
+445 ASPAAVAQ
-453 QVQEGLEKGAGTAP
+453 QVQEGMEKGAGTAP

-486 YEANRTFDRESGLS
+486 YEANLTYDAESGLS
-500 KIQGDITQ
+500 KIQNDITQ
-508 ISAKEIKAMVSD
+508 VSINEIKAMVSKAD
-520 AQALAQAAQKLNVE
+520 ALAQAAQKLNVE
-534 ATPQAVATAITEAQR
+534 ATPQAVATAITDAQR
-549 TESIKTAEDSV
+549 TQSIKTAEDGV
-560 GRAFAPTVD
+560 GQAFAPTVD
-569 NPVNEGEKAYNSA
+569 NPANAGEKAYNSA

-637 QAVSQAE
+637 QAISQAE

-650 AAGEQAAAQFDADM
+650 AAGEQAAAQFDVDM
-664 QAQAEQMQRESEE
+664 QAQAEQMQRESDE

-692 KRRIKEITN
+692 KRHIKEITN

-713 KAEIPGSKKKA
+713 KAEIPSSKKKA
-724 VADVNNAAKYLGKTI
+724 VAEVDNAAKYLGKTI
-739 VWYEGALQVNGQ
+739 VWFEGAVQVNGQ
-751 YRLANGF
+751 YRLTNGY

-786 LVADGKYSGMIDT
+786 LVADSKYSGLIDT
-799 LVENPDYADMVKGMM
+799 LVENPDYANMVKGMM
-814 NAKTEL
+814 EAKTEL

-828 DPNAAAEEVA
+828 DPDAAAEEVA

-885 AYNRLSESQKAL
+885 AYNRLSEAQRAL
-897 LDGME
+897 IDGME
-902 GRTEST
+902 ERTGDVTAETDARYSIYESYADDISQWVRDGKPNGMVFVLGNTGPVLQGLGAVESDIYLTSDKLNVIQKDHPEVSDSTIKKIPQILEDPILILRSKGHGKSGSNSRMVVIGAVKADNGQPLLTILDLRPYEKGFLVDDMQKVNSAYTKKNPENFIRGSEIVYADKNRTVPLLRRIGLTIASRELQQSGSIGRITYNGNGVNISGVPFSDIVST
-908 NSAEDASVKHSLMD
+908 NNYSMQNSAEDAGGKHSLMD
-922 IPAMDSTGRELS
+922 IPATDSTGRELS
-934 AEQREYFFG
+934 AEQQEYFSG
-943 SKVVDAEGRLKPV
+943 SRVVDTDGRLKPV

-1030 AVDPTGDEVI
+1030 AVDPTGDEV
-1040 LNYDPSGGIGYPS
+1040 LVNYDPAGGIGYPS

-1068 MEYSDSDSEI
+1068 MDYSSSDSEI

-1130 TAPTE
+1130 TTPTE

-1144 DIPAMDS
+1144 
-1151 EYSAAVESG
+1151 
-1160 NMQEAQRLVDEAAKA
+1160 
-1175 AGAILDASGR
+1175 
-1185 RPLHLYHG
+1185 
-1193 TNTFGYTK
+1193 
-1201 FRDGVIYATPNQSVA
+1201 
-1216 AGYGRTGYAKPRLVS
+1216 
-1231 DMYVPDDGTM
+1231 
-1241 ETLIKNAKN
+1241 
-1250 VLDWELQETTV
+1250 
-1261 NDRQEAMDAVK
+1261 
-1272 KDADSI
+1272 
-1278 AALVD
+1278 
-1283 KVWTSDA
+1283 
-1290 VDAMELTEEQENALY
+1290 
-1305 NVLSLPSYI
+1305 
-1314 SEVIDDIG
+1314 
-1322 TYTTVDEV
+1322 
-1330 AYWISRFNDGLP
+1330 
-1342 IIRSYIDENRDS
+1342 
-1354 LKSSPAWDMARLIL
+1354 
-1368 GYDLGDFA
+1368 
-1376 IDAEYRLLK
+1376 
-1385 SYEEDLLTN
+1385 
-1394 TNGSFVSADVVRE
+1394 
-1407 EVEKAKDIGSYTL
+1407 
-1420 YGFAGDR
+1420 
-1427 PLVIDGGGAFWANV
+1427 
-1441 PVDVWGGTY
+1441 
-1450 TTDDIVKR
+1450 
-1458 AKDEGYTSVLIKNIN
+1458 
-1473 DVAMNNYSANIKAD
+1473 
-1487 IYAFF
+1487 
-1492 SPEQVKSAD
+1492 
-1501 PVTYDDK
+1501 
-1508 GNVIPLSERFNPDNP
+1508 
-1523 DIRYSLMDDV
+1523 
-1533 YLDAVKRGD
+1533 
-1542 MTTVQQM
+1542 
-1549 VDEAAKAAGY
+1549 
-1559 ETRLLHGTSK
+1559 
-1569 KFTKFEAT
+1569 
-1577 GSKTESPSAKLG
+1577 
-1589 IWLSDSKRTAESYST
+1589 
-1604 PQSTDYNDSN
+1604 
-1614 RSEWTRIF
+1614 
-1622 NAAEEVDKKIP
+1622 
-1633 NAVLG
+1633 
-1638 DNNDER
+1638 
-1644 FFAAS
+1644 
-1649 EGYWN
+1649 
-1654 LAELGKLFKEYLP
+1654 
-1667 NDYKELKERGVFK
+1667 
-1680 DGEKHIRLTRE
+1680 
-1691 TFDKGD
+1691 
-1697 NYAVYKDVIDR
+1697 
-1708 QGELLEWVNDL
+1708 
-1719 GRVRIYPSQLFSI
+1719 
-1732 IRNQIYD
+1732 
-1739 GVLRTLAKGDIE
+1739 
-1751 PRIVDAY
+1751 
-1758 VDTRN
+1758 
-1763 FAKASPPYHEDTQ
+1763 
-1776 KVKKIRAARSSGK
+1776 
-1789 DGIVFEGM
+1789 
-1797 FDGGERSNHYVVFD
+1797 
-1811 PARIKSAA
+1811 
-1819 PVTYDDNGNVIPLSE
+1819 
-1834 RFNRKNEDIRYS
+1834 
-1846 LMEDA
+1846 EDA
-1851 KYMADID
+1851 QYMADID
-1858 KAVADAAQ
+1858 KAVSEATTKADE
-1866 KANDELKA
+1866 ELKA
-1874 AQAQVKD
+1874 AQAQIKD

-1903 ERLTVDPIKAKRDI
+1903 EKPTIDPIKAKKDI
-1917 GRFLRKN
+1917 SHFLRKN
-1924 GITNDEAIKTLTA
+1924 GITNEDTINTLTA

-1944 SVYRGEKTDID
+1944 SVYRWEKTDID
-1955 SVAKK
+1955 AAAKK
-1960 VADTILKEAT
+1960 TADAILKEAT
-1970 IADPLKAEKADIRK
+1970 VADPLKAEKADIRK

-1995 QLRGDIVHK
+1995 QLRGDIVRK
-2004 YGSLTNFRK
+2004 YGSLSNFRK
-2013 KYGNIIRIKTRE
+2013 KYGNLIRIKTRE
-2025 NANVGDGVAF
+2025 NAKAGEGVAF

-2048 IFRDAETEWET
+2048 IFRDAATEWET
-2059 FENTVEVADYAKD
+2059 FANTVEAADYAMRSEPVRLADMVD
-2072 SERIPLSYA
+2072 SQ
-2081 VDEEE
+2081 E
-2086 FARSITNQLTDLFWI
+2086 FTDSVSNQLAEMLWN
-2101 QKGLV
+2101 QKNLV

-2120 ENAVAAA
+2120 EKAVSAA

-2132 QRGQKEI
+2132 QRARKET
-2139 AANDRWRDAETK
+2139 AANDRWREAETK
-2151 LLTEIAAAKERE
+2151 LLADMAAAKERE
-2163 KAAKARAEFMAKY
+2163 KAAKARAEFMQKY
-2176 DALAKQYRADLR
+2176 DSLSKQFRADLR

-2203 EAKDEFNRRRT
+2203 EARDEFNRRRT

-2221 VREDQA
+2221 VREDRA
-2227 KSKARLRAAEQKSTT
+2227 KSNARLRTAEQKSTT
-2242 TDDVAKVLTEMP
+2242 TEDVAKVLTEMP
-2254 KKDKETF
+2254 KKDKEAF
-2261 KAKIAESWRTF
+2261 KAKAAKDWRTI
-2272 KRQWINTKD
+2272 KRQLVNTKD

-2317 QYDLNGKKIGNK
+2317 QYDLNGKKIGDK
-2329 NLMQVFDPAEKAGL
+2329 NLVQVFEPAKKAGL
-2343 TKEFYTYLLHEHNVD
+2343 TDEFYTYLLHEHNVD
-2358 RMSVREKAQKVL
+2358 RMSVREKAQRQLAELRAK
-2370 SAFREELNKKVKG
+2370 LNKEVKG
-2383 FVEMTD
+2383 FAEMTD
-2389 ENIATAAGKDAS
+2389 ENISTAAGDDAK
-2401 LTKTYTM
+2401 LRKAYTE
-2408 EQIDAAK
+2408 EQIAAAK
-2415 RYKQLQAWAEKQFDK
+2415 QYKQLQAWTEKQFDK
-2430 PVFGSSVTASDS
+2430 PVFGSSVTADDS
-2442 RAAADKLLK
+2442 RAAAADLLDA
-2451 EHPEFEKW
+2451 HPEFEKW

-2483 MAQRMKEL
+2483 MAQHMKEL
-2491 YPHYVPTYRDMPST
+2491 YPHYVPTYRDMAST

-2543 QTFSAAKKN
+2543 QSFSAAKKN

-2561 AMDTTRD
+2561 AMDTTHD
-2568 ISEYIQSVTEEGDLV
+2568 ISEYIQSVTEDGDLV

-2590 ENLKNTLRIWVD
+2590 ESLKNTLRIWVD

-2704 YDPKTGLSDRHHFK
+2704 YDPKTGLADRHHFK
-2718 NGAVDKVAGGLN
+2718 NGAMDKLAGGWS
-2730 RVIDILSFA
+2730 RVIDTLSFA

-2751 FISTMEDTG
+2751 FISTMEATG
-2760 DVQKAL
+2760 DVQQAL

-2857 SNILIKIGDDKFI
+2857 SNILIKIGDNKFI

-2901 ADYPSFAIEQLAPN
+2901 SGYPSFAIEQIAPN

-2928 MSTNKNWYGGDIV
+2928 MSTNKTWYGGDIV

-3001 ALSKKAD
+3001 TFSKKAD
-3008 VPTVV
+3008 VPAVV
-3013 KAFVVDSVRQ
+3013 KAFVVDSTRQ
-3023 NRLGSDFYDALD
+3023 NRLSSDFYESFDIAQK
-3035 EAKQVKETEFATAAD
+3035 AKDSDRATASDKAV
-3050 DATYSYLY
+3050 YGYLSDQ
-3058 KQSKAAS
+3058 KEAAAA
-3065 EITKQIKEIYNSGE
+3065 ITKQLRELYDREMGFSDYLDAGKAKEIRE
-3079 KTRKEKMSEAR
+3079 KANELY
-3090 DLLELRNEIYRNA
+3090 DLRNEIYRNA
-3103 LLTVGTYEETA
+3103 LEQVGTYEEIA
-3114 KSIDSADSDV
+3114 KGINSADSKE
-3124 VKREANRKAF
+3124 VKRDADYKAF
-3134 GAEYAL
+3134 GAAYAL
-3140 KTYNKDVGEKAAE
+3140 KEMNKATYDKATE
-3153 YVAQGVT
+3153 YVAQGAT
-3160 YDQYYAAYFATR
+3160 YDQYYNAYLATR

-3212 YEAICVS
+3212 YEAFDVS
-3219 EKVW
+3219 DRVW

>member
-1 MGKMTADELRR
+1 MDKEGKMGKVTAEEMQGLMYGNSNNTARSGGSSPKKVSASDMENLM
-12 AGEAYRSE
+12 APYRSQE
-20 NNGAQKSPVTV
+20 IKHTVFSP
-31 SANTEGS
+31 G
-38 GNKMTASELR
+38 
-48 QAGEAYRKANGLS
+48 
-61 DPIYMKSPAT
+61 
-71 VVDKYSTPSTQP
+71 TQP
-83 TQAAP
+83 ARAA
-88 STQPTQAA
+88 S
-96 PAGASSRKQS
+96 AGASSRKQS
-106 EVMQEQVGA
+106 DIMKEQLDA
-115 LKKQRDDAA
+115 IKAQRDDAA
-124 IKAGAYMRAG
+124 IKAGAYRRAG
-134 NMQQQA
+134 NLTEQA
-140 KEQQKIANKAA
+140 KEQQEAANKAA

-176 ENKFKAGDAALSG
+176 ENKFKAVDAVLSG

-203 ASSYLSGNQEA
+203 ASSYLSGNPEA

-222 MDSGVSGTEAVKRA
+222 MESGVSGTEAVKRA

-263 VGAVE
+263 VGAFE

-295 LPVMAASVAGN
+295 LPMMAASAAGN
-306 KYADSYEKYGNTDTA
+306 KYVDAYEKYGNTDMA
-321 FVLGSAAGGASMLT
+321 FALGSAAGAASMLT
-335 EQFGGLYGS
+335 EQLGGVYGKMGGTK
-344 LGKSAAGQAV
+344 LGQAV
-354 AKKLMAE
+354 SKKLMSE
-361 APGLYNLANSVGGK
+361 APGLYSVANSVGGK
-375 WLRDALSEGI
+375 WLRDAISEGV
-385 EEGAEDVINYAIE
+385 EEGAEDIVNYAIE
-398 KSLTGDSDEMD
+398 KSLTGESDEMD

-423 VFGGGNAAM
+423 VLGGGNAAM
-432 RSVTYSRVGKALN
+432 RSVTYNRLGKALN
-445 ASPSAVAQ
+445 ASPAAVAQ
-453 QVQEGLEKGAGTAP
+453 QVQEGMEKGAGTAP

-486 YEANRTFDRESGLS
+486 YEANLTYDAESGLS
-500 KIQGDITQ
+500 KIQNDITQ
-508 ISAKEIKAMVSD
+508 VSINEIKAMVSKAD
-520 AQALAQAAQKLNVE
+520 ALAQAAQKLNVE
-534 ATPQAVATAITEAQR
+534 ATPQAVATAITDVQR
-549 TESIKTAEDSV
+549 TQSIKTAEDSV
-560 GRAFAPTVD
+560 EQAFAPAVD
-569 NPVNEGEKAYNSA
+569 NPANAGEKAYNSA

-611 VQFSGNTAQ
+611 VQFTGNSAQ
-620 DIAAIEVATQN
+620 NIAAIEVATQN

-637 QAVSQAE
+637 QAISQAE

-664 QAQAEQMQRESEE
+664 QAQAEQMQQESLD

-713 KAEIPGSKKKA
+713 KAEILGSKKKA
-724 VADVNNAAKYLGKTI
+724 VAEVNNAAKYLGKTI
-739 VWYEGALQVNGQ
+739 VWFEGAVQVNGQ
-751 YRLANGF
+751 YRLTNGY

-786 LVADGKYSGMIDT
+786 LVADSKYSGLIDT

-885 AYNRLSESQKAL
+885 AYNRLSEAQRAL

-902 GRTEST
+902 GKAETGVNGSESFSLIDVAPNGVEIYETSLATQQLSESQKKKQYLALIKNQYRGRTARLERNGHVVYVRPDIQEAGKPIYGDRRST
-908 NSAEDASVKHSLMD
+908 ANGAKALRNSLADGDVFDLLENAEYDRSSRDTKNHKNADYFDYYVKTVQIDGKVYDLVADVKRAYGNSDGLYYTLHLVDNATKKAVVSQRPQTIGSSEPITASEMGSNSFSADMVPQSDTAVNNYSMQNSAEDASGKHSLID

-934 AEQREYFFG
+934 AEQREYFLG
-943 SKVVDAEGRLKPV
+943 SKVVDTEGRLKPV

-1030 AVDPTGDEVI
+1030 AVDPTGDEV
-1040 LNYDPSGGIGYPS
+1040 LVNYDPAGGIGYPS
-1053 KTWYN
+1053 KAWYN

-1068 MEYSDSDSEI
+1068 MDYSSSDSEI
-1078 LAEIANGGAGAGAV
+1078 LAEIANGGAGVGAV

-1104 YIVEGK
+1104 YIVDGK

-1130 TAPTE
+1130 TSPTE

-1144 DIPAMDS
+1144 DIPAMDN

-1175 AGAILDASGR
+1175 AGYNSK
-1185 RPLHLYHG
+1185 PLYHG
-1193 TNTFGYTK
+1193 THGFGFTK
-1201 FRDGVIYATPNQSVA
+1201 IDVSNSDDKMSFFATSNPDMAQTYSGKKGNKAINNA
-1216 AGYGRTGYAKPRLVS
+1216 AGNTRAMPIEDVVNRLNEEASNDGYEVGSSYRIMKRADVKSFLA
-1231 DMYVPDDGTM
+1231 D
-1241 ETLIKNAKN
+1241 
-1250 VLDWELQETTV
+1250 LDRRIESL
-1261 NDRQEAMDAVK
+1261 NDV
-1272 KDADSI
+1272 I
-1278 AALVD
+1278 AR
-1283 KVWTSDA
+1283 K
-1290 VDAMELTEEQENALY
+1290 
-1305 NVLSLPSYI
+1305 
-1314 SEVIDDIG
+1314 
-1322 TYTTVDEV
+1322 VDEY
-1330 AYWISRFNDGLP
+1330 AD
-1342 IIRSYIDENRDS
+1342 
-1354 LKSSPAWDMARLIL
+1354 RLAE
-1368 GYDLGDFA
+1368 DFSQNNITA
-1376 IDAEYRLLK
+1376 HDTLVRLLEATENYRYSGMSTPLWMLSK
-1385 SYEEDLLTN
+1385 HTDVFSESEKKLAGEIEADVRLRNRLEARG
-1394 TNGSFVSADVVRE
+1394 GSDDVVVRE
-1407 EVEKAKDIGSYTL
+1407 DLDRYSISVMSFAEAREELAKLSASWNYSLRGRTDNFLDVDGNNHNWNEIFTTLEPKGGNNFLAEYNQDTGSVIMSDKDGRFAEVHASTLSDALPGMARAITKKFGSYFAPQILSSAKDQLRNGATAEVAVKSTGKMSTRDIAKFAKEQGYRGVKISNIYDN
-1420 YGFAGDR
+1420 GGGGKDAGAGD
-1427 PLVIDGGGAFWANV
+1427 VYI
-1441 PVDVWGGTY
+1441 
-1450 TTDDIVKR
+1450 
-1458 AKDEGYTSVLIKNIN
+1458 
-1473 DVAMNNYSANIKAD
+1473 
-1487 IYAFF
+1487 FF
-1492 SPEQVKSAD
+1492 YPEEDVKSAD
-1501 PVTYDDK
+1501 PVTYDDA
-1508 GNVIPLSERFNPDNP
+1508 GNVIPLSERFNN
-1523 DIRYSLMDDV
+1523 
-1533 YLDAVKRGD
+1533 
-1542 MTTVQQM
+1542 
-1549 VDEAAKAAGY
+1549 
-1559 ETRLLHGTSK
+1559 
-1569 KFTKFEAT
+1569 
-1577 GSKTESPSAKLG
+1577 
-1589 IWLSDSKRTAESYST
+1589 
-1604 PQSTDYNDSN
+1604 SN
-1614 RSEWTRIF
+1614 S
-1622 NAAEEVDKKIP
+1622 
-1633 NAVLG
+1633 
-1638 DNNDER
+1638 
-1644 FFAAS
+1644 
-1649 EGYWN
+1649 
-1654 LAELGKLFKEYLP
+1654 
-1667 NDYKELKERGVFK
+1667 
-1680 DGEKHIRLTRE
+1680 
-1691 TFDKGD
+1691 
-1697 NYAVYKDVIDR
+1697 
-1708 QGELLEWVNDL
+1708 
-1719 GRVRIYPSQLFSI
+1719 
-1732 IRNQIYD
+1732 
-1739 GVLRTLAKGDIE
+1739 
-1751 PRIVDAY
+1751 
-1758 VDTRN
+1758 
-1763 FAKASPPYHEDTQ
+1763 
-1776 KVKKIRAARSSGK
+1776 
-1789 DGIVFEGM
+1789 
-1797 FDGGERSNHYVVFD
+1797 
-1811 PARIKSAA
+1811 
-1819 PVTYDDNGNVIPLSE
+1819 
-1834 RFNRKNEDIRYS
+1834 DIRYS

-1851 KYMADID
+1851 QYMADID
-1858 KAVADAAQ
+1858 RVVSEATE

-1874 AQAQVKD
+1874 AQAEVKNI
-1881 LRKQLLEMRNRAE
+1881 RQQLADYRQRA
-1894 YAELQTKVT
+1894 
-1903 ERLTVDPIKAKRDI
+1903 
-1917 GRFLRKN
+1917 
-1924 GITNDEAIKTLTA
+1924 TA
-1937 EIEDAFN
+1937 E
-1944 SVYRGEKTDID
+1944 
-1955 SVAKK
+1955 AKM
-1960 VADTILKEAT
+1960 
-1970 IADPLKAEKADIRK
+1970 
-1984 SLSQRTFVIGE
+1984 
-1995 QLRGDIVHK
+1995 
-2004 YGSLTNFRK
+2004 
-2013 KYGNIIRIKTRE
+2013 
-2025 NANVGDGVAF
+2025 
-2035 DVAYSEL
+2035 
-2042 QSEFPG
+2042 
-2048 IFRDAETEWET
+2048 
-2059 FENTVEVADYAKD
+2059 
-2072 SERIPLSYA
+2072 
-2081 VDEEE
+2081 
-2086 FARSITNQLTDLFWI
+2086 
-2101 QKGLV
+2101 
-2106 TEADKAKAKADAAT
+2106 
-2120 ENAVAAA
+2120 
-2127 VEAER
+2127 
-2132 QRGQKEI
+2132 
-2139 AANDRWRDAETK
+2139 NDRWRDAETK

-2163 KAAKARAEFMAKY
+2163 KAANARAEFMAKY

-2221 VREDQA
+2221 VREDRA
-2227 KSKARLRAAEQKSTT
+2227 KSKARLRTAEQKSTT
-2242 TDDVAKVLTEMP
+2242 TEDVAKVLTEIP

-2261 KAKIAESWRTF
+2261 KAKIAESWRSF

-2317 QYDLNGKKIGNK
+2317 QYDLNGKKIGDK
-2329 NLMQVFDPAEKAGL
+2329 NLMRVFEPAKKAGL
-2343 TKEFYTYLLHEHNVD
+2343 TDEFYTYLLHEHNVD
-2358 RMSVREKAQKVL
+2358 RMSLRENAQRQLAELRAKL
-2370 SAFREELNKKVKG
+2370 NREVNG
-2383 FVEMTD
+2383 FAEMTD
-2389 ENIATAAGKDAS
+2389 ENISAAAGKDTA
-2401 LTKTYTM
+2401 LTKAYT
-2408 EQIDAAK
+2408 EAQIAAAK
-2415 RYKQLQAWAEKQFDK
+2415 QYKRFQAWAEKQFDK
-2430 PVFGSSVTASDS
+2430 PVFGSSVTADDS
-2442 RAAADKLLK
+2442 RAAAADLLDA
-2451 EHPEFEKW
+2451 HPEFEKW

-2483 MAQRMKEL
+2483 MAQYMKEL

-2760 DVQKAL
+2760 DVQQAL

-2857 SNILIKIGDDKFI
+2857 SNILIKIGDNKFI

-2901 ADYPSFAIEQLAPN
+2901 AGYPSFAIEQLAPN
-2915 NPLTNNIFAGITA
+2915 NPLSNNIFAGITA

-2990 YSGFIGDWVLP
+2990 YSGFIGDWLLP

-3008 VPTVV
+3008 VPAVV

-3065 EITKQIKEIYNSGE
+3065 EITKQLKEIYNSGE

-3090 DLLELRNEIYRNA
+3090 DLLELRNEIYRKA

-3114 KSIDSADSDV
+3114 KSIGSADSDV

-3140 KTYNKDVGEKAAE
+3140 KNYNKDVGEKAAE

-3160 YDQYYAAYFATR
+3160 YDQYYAAYFAAR
-3172 GITGDKDENGKTIT
+3172 GIVGDKGDNGKTISG
-3186 NSASRKKKEAIDK
+3186 SASRKKKAAIDK
-3199 AVPNATTKQKHLL
+3199 AVPGASTKQKHLL
-3212 YEAICVS
+3212 YEALGVS

>member
-1 MGKMTADELRR
+1 M
-12 AGEAYRSE
+12 
-20 NNGAQKSPVTV
+20 
-31 SANTEGS
+31 EG
-38 GNKMTASELR
+38 TTIDDI
-48 QAGEAYRKANGLS
+48 KAITSKVRGGQS
-61 DPIYMKSPAT
+61 Y
-71 VVDKYSTPSTQP
+71 QP
-83 TQAAP
+83 TTAKGNGRTTTLEEVQAITSKVREQMQQQPAP
-88 STQPTQAA
+88 TTTHSTQPTQAA

-106 EVMQEQVGA
+106 EVMQEQVDA

-151 IEYENAYTQWK
+151 IEYENAYTKWK

-176 ENKFKAGDAALSG
+176 DNKFKAGDAVLSG

-203 ASSYLSGNQEA
+203 ASSYLSGNPEA

-222 MDSGVSGTEAVKRA
+222 MESGVSGTEAVKRA

-295 LPVMAASVAGN
+295 LPMMAASAAGN
-306 KYADSYEKYGNTDTA
+306 KYADAYEKYGNTDTA

-398 KSLTGDSDEMD
+398 KAITGDSDEMD
-409 NFGYDML
+409 NFGYDIL

-423 VFGGGNAAM
+423 VLGGGNAAV
-432 RSVTYSRVGKALN
+432 RSTAYNRTGKALN
-445 ASPSAVAQ
+445 ASPESVAQ

-486 YEANRTFDRESGLS
+486 FEANRTFDRESGLS

-549 TESIKTAEDSV
+549 TQSIKTAEDSV
-560 GRAFAPTVD
+560 GQAFAPTVD
-569 NPVNEGEKAYNSA
+569 NPANTGEEAYNSA

-597 NDPAARQAFSQLTG
+597 NDPAARQAFSRLTG
-611 VQFSGNTAQ
+611 VQFTGNTAQ
-620 DIAAIEVATQN
+620 DIAAIEVATRN

-713 KAEIPGSKKKA
+713 KAEITKPKKKA
-724 VADVNNAAKYLGKTI
+724 VDAVNNAAKYLGKTI

-768 INSRDPLM
+768 INSKNPLM
-776 VTFGHEMFHD
+776 VTFGHELFHD
-786 LVADGKYSGMIDT
+786 LVADSKYSGLIDT
-799 LVENPDYADMVKGMM
+799 LVENPDYADMVNGMM

-885 AYNRLSESQKAL
+885 AYNRLSEAQKAL
-897 LDGME
+897 IDGME
-902 GRTEST
+902 GRTGSSISPIKMVEQSGNSDTST
-908 NSAEDASVKHSLMD
+908 TTDMVPQSDPAVNNYSMQNSAEDASGKH
-922 IPAMDSTGRELS
+922 
-934 AEQREYFFG
+934 
-943 SKVVDAEGRLKPV
+943 
-956 YHGSP
+956 
-961 AVFTEFSPDFMSQ
+961 
-974 HGSSE
+974 
-979 GQGFYFTDYKP
+979 
-990 MAEGY
+990 
-995 QKDGGQL
+995 
-1002 LEGYLDIKKPLSD
+1002 
-1015 SEITLTRAEVKKLLQ
+1015 
-1030 AVDPTGDEVI
+1030 
-1040 LNYDPSGGIGYPS
+1040 
-1053 KTWYN
+1053 
-1058 RALDATVKAA
+1058 
-1068 MEYSDSDSEI
+1068 
-1078 LAEIANGGAGAGAV
+1078 
-1092 LEAARNTLGYDG
+1092 
-1104 YIVEGK
+1104 
-1110 YDNATVYVAFDSS
+1110 
-1123 QFKNIDN
+1123 
-1130 TAPTE
+1130 
-1135 SKDIRYSLM
+1135 
-1144 DIPAMDS
+1144 
-1151 EYSAAVESG
+1151 
-1160 NMQEAQRLVDEAAKA
+1160 
-1175 AGAILDASGR
+1175 
-1185 RPLHLYHG
+1185 
-1193 TNTFGYTK
+1193 
-1201 FRDGVIYATPNQSVA
+1201 
-1216 AGYGRTGYAKPRLVS
+1216 
-1231 DMYVPDDGTM
+1231 
-1241 ETLIKNAKN
+1241 
-1250 VLDWELQETTV
+1250 
-1261 NDRQEAMDAVK
+1261 
-1272 KDADSI
+1272 
-1278 AALVD
+1278 
-1283 KVWTSDA
+1283 
-1290 VDAMELTEEQENALY
+1290 
-1305 NVLSLPSYI
+1305 
-1314 SEVIDDIG
+1314 
-1322 TYTTVDEV
+1322 
-1330 AYWISRFNDGLP
+1330 
-1342 IIRSYIDENRDS
+1342 
-1354 LKSSPAWDMARLIL
+1354 
-1368 GYDLGDFA
+1368 
-1376 IDAEYRLLK
+1376 
-1385 SYEEDLLTN
+1385 
-1394 TNGSFVSADVVRE
+1394 
-1407 EVEKAKDIGSYTL
+1407 
-1420 YGFAGDR
+1420 
-1427 PLVIDGGGAFWANV
+1427 
-1441 PVDVWGGTY
+1441 
-1450 TTDDIVKR
+1450 
-1458 AKDEGYTSVLIKNIN
+1458 
-1473 DVAMNNYSANIKAD
+1473 
-1487 IYAFF
+1487 
-1492 SPEQVKSAD
+1492 
-1501 PVTYDDK
+1501 
-1508 GNVIPLSERFNPDNP
+1508 
-1523 DIRYSLMDDV
+1523 
-1533 YLDAVKRGD
+1533 
-1542 MTTVQQM
+1542 
-1549 VDEAAKAAGY
+1549 
-1559 ETRLLHGTSK
+1559 
-1569 KFTKFEAT
+1569 
-1577 GSKTESPSAKLG
+1577 
-1589 IWLSDSKRTAESYST
+1589 
-1604 PQSTDYNDSN
+1604 
-1614 RSEWTRIF
+1614 
-1622 NAAEEVDKKIP
+1622 
-1633 NAVLG
+1633 
-1638 DNNDER
+1638 
-1644 FFAAS
+1644 
-1649 EGYWN
+1649 
-1654 LAELGKLFKEYLP
+1654 
-1667 NDYKELKERGVFK
+1667 
-1680 DGEKHIRLTRE
+1680 
-1691 TFDKGD
+1691 
-1697 NYAVYKDVIDR
+1697 
-1708 QGELLEWVNDL
+1708 
-1719 GRVRIYPSQLFSI
+1719 
-1732 IRNQIYD
+1732 
-1739 GVLRTLAKGDIE
+1739 
-1751 PRIVDAY
+1751 
-1758 VDTRN
+1758 
-1763 FAKASPPYHEDTQ
+1763 
-1776 KVKKIRAARSSGK
+1776 
-1789 DGIVFEGM
+1789 
-1797 FDGGERSNHYVVFD
+1797 
-1811 PARIKSAA
+1811 
-1819 PVTYDDNGNVIPLSE
+1819 
-1834 RFNRKNEDIRYS
+1834 S

-1851 KYMADID
+1851 QYMADID
-1858 KAVADAAQ
+1858 KAVAEATQ
-1866 KANDELKA
+1866 KADDELKA
-1874 AQAQVKD
+1874 AQAEVKE
-1881 LRKQLLEMRNRAE
+1881 LRQQLL
-1894 YAELQTKVT
+1894 
-1903 ERLTVDPIKAKRDI
+1903 D
-1917 GRFLRKN
+1917 
-1924 GITNDEAIKTLTA
+1924 
-1937 EIEDAFN
+1937 
-1944 SVYRGEKTDID
+1944 YRQQ
-1955 SVAKK
+1955 A
-1960 VADTILKEAT
+1960 
-1970 IADPLKAEKADIRK
+1970 
-1984 SLSQRTFVIGE
+1984 
-1995 QLRGDIVHK
+1995 
-2004 YGSLTNFRK
+2004 
-2013 KYGNIIRIKTRE
+2013 
-2025 NANVGDGVAF
+2025 
-2035 DVAYSEL
+2035 
-2042 QSEFPG
+2042 
-2048 IFRDAETEWET
+2048 DAE
-2059 FENTVEVADYAKD
+2059 AKMN
-2072 SERIPLSYA
+2072 E
-2081 VDEEE
+2081 
-2086 FARSITNQLTDLFWI
+2086 
-2101 QKGLV
+2101 
-2106 TEADKAKAKADAAT
+2106 
-2120 ENAVAAA
+2120 
-2127 VEAER
+2127 
-2132 QRGQKEI
+2132 
-2139 AANDRWRDAETK
+2139 RWRDAETK
-2151 LLTEIAAAKERE
+2151 LVADLAAAKERE

-2254 KKDKETF
+2254 KKDKEAF
-2261 KAKIAESWRTF
+2261 KAKAAESWRTF

-2317 QYDLNGKKIGNK
+2317 QYDLNGKKIGDK
-2329 NLMQVFDPAEKAGL
+2329 NLMQVFEPAKNAGL
-2343 TKEFYTYLLHEHNVD
+2343 TNEFYTYLLHEHNVD
-2358 RMSVREKAQKVL
+2358 RMSVRKNAQQQL
-2370 SAFREELNKKVKG
+2370 AELRAKLGKEVKG
-2383 FVEMTD
+2383 FAEMTD
-2389 ENIATAAGKDAS
+2389 ENIATAAGKDTT
-2401 LTKTYTM
+2401 LTKAYTE
-2408 EQIDAAK
+2408 EQIAAAK
-2415 RYKQLQAWAEKQFDK
+2415 QYKQFQAWAEKQFDK
-2430 PVFGSSVTASDS
+2430 PVFGSSVTAADS

-2459 AKDVYAY
+2459 ANDVYAY

-2477 GLVSAD
+2477 GLVSDD
-2483 MAQRMKEL
+2483 MVQRMKEL

-2760 DVQKAL
+2760 DVQQAL

-2857 SNILIKIGDDKFI
+2857 SNILIKIGDNKFI

-2915 NPLTNNIFAGITA
+2915 NPLANNIFAGITA

-2941 SSYMEEKPDYLQY
+2941 SSYMDEKPDYLQY

-3008 VPTVV
+3008 VPAVV

-3065 EITKQIKEIYNSGE
+3065 EITKQLKEIYNSGE

-3212 YEAICVS
+3212 YEALGVS

>member
-38 GNKMTASELR
+38 SKRMTASELR

-61 DPIYMKSPAT
+61 DPIYRESPAT
-71 VVDKYSTPSTQP
+71 VVDKYSAPSTQP
-83 TQAAP
+83 TQSAP

-106 EVMQEQVGA
+106 EVMQEQVDA
-115 LKKQRDDAA
+115 FKKQRDDAA

-176 ENKFKAGDAALSG
+176 ENKFKAGDAILSG

-203 ASSYLSGNQEA
+203 ASSYLSGNPEA

-222 MDSGVSGTEAVKRA
+222 MDSGVSGTEAVKRS
-236 GLADKREIPITDYKT
+236 GIADKREIPITDYKT

-295 LPVMAASVAGN
+295 LPMMAASAAGN
-306 KYADSYEKYGNTDTA
+306 KYADAYEKYGNTDTA

-398 KSLTGDSDEMD
+398 KAITGDSDEMD

-445 ASPSAVAQ
+445 ASPAAVAQ

-486 YEANRTFDRESGLS
+486 YEANRTFDLESGLS

-534 ATPQAVATAITEAQR
+534 ATPQAVATAITDAQR

-560 GRAFAPTVD
+560 GQAFAPTVD
-569 NPVNEGEKAYNSA
+569 NPANAGEEAYNSA

-597 NDPAARQAFSQLTG
+597 NDAASRQAFSRLTG
-611 VQFSGNTAQ
+611 VQFTGNTAQ
-620 DIAAIEVATQN
+620 DIAAIEVATRN

-644 YAQRVA
+644 YAQRVS
-650 AAGEQAAAQFDADM
+650 AAGEQAAAQFDANM

-724 VADVNNAAKYLGKTI
+724 VADVNNAAKFLRKTI

-776 VTFGHEMFHD
+776 VTFGHELFHD
-786 LVADGKYSGMIDT
+786 LVADSKYSGLIDT
-799 LVENPDYADMVKGMM
+799 LVENPDYADMVNGMM

-828 DPNAAAEEVA
+828 DPNSAAEEVA

-856 ARNTEAATGIKGFLN
+856 ARNAEAATGIKGFLN

-885 AYNRLSESQKAL
+885 AYNRLSEAQKAL

-902 GRTEST
+902 ERSGSSSSGDKYIYDIIPIKMVEQSGNSDTST
-908 NSAEDASVKHSLMD
+908 TTDMVPQSDTAVNNYSMQNSAEDA
-922 IPAMDSTGRELS
+922 G
-934 AEQREYFFG
+934 G
-943 SKVVDAEGRLKPV
+943 S
-956 YHGSP
+956 
-961 AVFTEFSPDFMSQ
+961 
-974 HGSSE
+974 
-979 GQGFYFTDYKP
+979 
-990 MAEGY
+990 
-995 QKDGGQL
+995 
-1002 LEGYLDIKKPLSD
+1002 
-1015 SEITLTRAEVKKLLQ
+1015 
-1030 AVDPTGDEVI
+1030 
-1040 LNYDPSGGIGYPS
+1040 
-1053 KTWYN
+1053 
-1058 RALDATVKAA
+1058 
-1068 MEYSDSDSEI
+1068 
-1078 LAEIANGGAGAGAV
+1078 
-1092 LEAARNTLGYDG
+1092 
-1104 YIVEGK
+1104 
-1110 YDNATVYVAFDSS
+1110 
-1123 QFKNIDN
+1123 
-1130 TAPTE
+1130 
-1135 SKDIRYSLM
+1135 
-1144 DIPAMDS
+1144 
-1151 EYSAAVESG
+1151 
-1160 NMQEAQRLVDEAAKA
+1160 
-1175 AGAILDASGR
+1175 
-1185 RPLHLYHG
+1185 
-1193 TNTFGYTK
+1193 
-1201 FRDGVIYATPNQSVA
+1201 
-1216 AGYGRTGYAKPRLVS
+1216 
-1231 DMYVPDDGTM
+1231 
-1241 ETLIKNAKN
+1241 
-1250 VLDWELQETTV
+1250 
-1261 NDRQEAMDAVK
+1261 
-1272 KDADSI
+1272 
-1278 AALVD
+1278 
-1283 KVWTSDA
+1283 
-1290 VDAMELTEEQENALY
+1290 
-1305 NVLSLPSYI
+1305 
-1314 SEVIDDIG
+1314 
-1322 TYTTVDEV
+1322 
-1330 AYWISRFNDGLP
+1330 
-1342 IIRSYIDENRDS
+1342 
-1354 LKSSPAWDMARLIL
+1354 
-1368 GYDLGDFA
+1368 
-1376 IDAEYRLLK
+1376 
-1385 SYEEDLLTN
+1385 
-1394 TNGSFVSADVVRE
+1394 
-1407 EVEKAKDIGSYTL
+1407 
-1420 YGFAGDR
+1420 
-1427 PLVIDGGGAFWANV
+1427 
-1441 PVDVWGGTY
+1441 
-1450 TTDDIVKR
+1450 
-1458 AKDEGYTSVLIKNIN
+1458 
-1473 DVAMNNYSANIKAD
+1473 
-1487 IYAFF
+1487 
-1492 SPEQVKSAD
+1492 
-1501 PVTYDDK
+1501 
-1508 GNVIPLSERFNPDNP
+1508 
-1523 DIRYSLMDDV
+1523 
-1533 YLDAVKRGD
+1533 
-1542 MTTVQQM
+1542 
-1549 VDEAAKAAGY
+1549 
-1559 ETRLLHGTSK
+1559 
-1569 KFTKFEAT
+1569 
-1577 GSKTESPSAKLG
+1577 
-1589 IWLSDSKRTAESYST
+1589 
-1604 PQSTDYNDSN
+1604 
-1614 RSEWTRIF
+1614 
-1622 NAAEEVDKKIP
+1622 
-1633 NAVLG
+1633 
-1638 DNNDER
+1638 
-1644 FFAAS
+1644 
-1649 EGYWN
+1649 
-1654 LAELGKLFKEYLP
+1654 
-1667 NDYKELKERGVFK
+1667 
-1680 DGEKHIRLTRE
+1680 
-1691 TFDKGD
+1691 
-1697 NYAVYKDVIDR
+1697 
-1708 QGELLEWVNDL
+1708 
-1719 GRVRIYPSQLFSI
+1719 
-1732 IRNQIYD
+1732 
-1739 GVLRTLAKGDIE
+1739 
-1751 PRIVDAY
+1751 
-1758 VDTRN
+1758 
-1763 FAKASPPYHEDTQ
+1763 
-1776 KVKKIRAARSSGK
+1776 
-1789 DGIVFEGM
+1789 
-1797 FDGGERSNHYVVFD
+1797 
-1811 PARIKSAA
+1811 
-1819 PVTYDDNGNVIPLSE
+1819 
-1834 RFNRKNEDIRYS
+1834 YS
-1846 LMEDA
+1846 LMEDSQ
-1851 KYMADID
+1851 YMADID
-1858 KAVADAAQ
+1858 KAVSEATQ
-1866 KANDELKA
+1866 KADDELKA
-1874 AQAQVKD
+1874 SQAEVKE
-1881 LRKQLLEMRNRAE
+1881 LRQQLL
-1894 YAELQTKVT
+1894 
-1903 ERLTVDPIKAKRDI
+1903 D
-1917 GRFLRKN
+1917 
-1924 GITNDEAIKTLTA
+1924 
-1937 EIEDAFN
+1937 
-1944 SVYRGEKTDID
+1944 YRQQ
-1955 SVAKK
+1955 A
-1960 VADTILKEAT
+1960 
-1970 IADPLKAEKADIRK
+1970 
-1984 SLSQRTFVIGE
+1984 
-1995 QLRGDIVHK
+1995 
-2004 YGSLTNFRK
+2004 
-2013 KYGNIIRIKTRE
+2013 
-2025 NANVGDGVAF
+2025 
-2035 DVAYSEL
+2035 
-2042 QSEFPG
+2042 
-2048 IFRDAETEWET
+2048 DAE
-2059 FENTVEVADYAKD
+2059 AKMN
-2072 SERIPLSYA
+2072 E
-2081 VDEEE
+2081 
-2086 FARSITNQLTDLFWI
+2086 
-2101 QKGLV
+2101 
-2106 TEADKAKAKADAAT
+2106 
-2120 ENAVAAA
+2120 
-2127 VEAER
+2127 
-2132 QRGQKEI
+2132 
-2139 AANDRWRDAETK
+2139 RWRDAETK
-2151 LLTEIAAAKERE
+2151 LVADLAAAKERE

-2203 EAKDEFNRRRT
+2203 EAKDEFNRRMA

-2254 KKDKETF
+2254 KKDKEAF
-2261 KAKIAESWRTF
+2261 KAKMAESWRTF

-2317 QYDLNGKKIGNK
+2317 QYDLNGKKIGDK
-2329 NLMQVFDPAEKAGL
+2329 NLMQVFEPAKNAGL
-2343 TKEFYTYLLHEHNVD
+2343 IDEFYTYLLHEHNVD
-2358 RMSVREKAQKVL
+2358 RMSVREKAQKQL
-2370 SAFREELNKKVKG
+2370 AELRAKLNREVNG
-2383 FVEMTD
+2383 FAEMTD
-2389 ENIATAAGKDAS
+2389 ENIATAAGKDTT
-2401 LTKTYTM
+2401 LTKAYTE
-2408 EQIDAAK
+2408 EQIAAAK
-2415 RYKQLQAWAEKQFDK
+2415 QYKQFQAWAEKQFDK
-2430 PVFGSSVTASDS
+2430 PVFGSSVTADDS
-2442 RAAADKLLK
+2442 RAAAAALL
-2451 EHPEFEKW
+2451 EAHPEFEKW

-2477 GLVSAD
+2477 GLVSED
-2483 MAQRMKEL
+2483 MVQRMKEL

-2637 TFKKL
+2637 IFKKL

-2658 AQSALYFTHYS
+2658 AQSALYFSHYS

-2760 DVQKAL
+2760 DVQQAL

-2808 IDRRGWKEIGQLIS
+2808 IDRRGAKEIGQLIS
-2822 RLLINGVA
+2822 RLLLNGVM

-2835 GLLYDG
+2835 SLVYDG
-2841 LKEDDDYKELS
+2841 LKEDEDYKELS

-2870 KVPMGR
+2870 KIPMGR

-2990 YSGFIGDWVLP
+2990 YSGFIGDWLLP

-3008 VPTVV
+3008 VPAVV

-3035 EAKQVKETEFATAAD
+3035 EAKQVKDTEFATAAD

-3065 EITKQIKEIYNSGE
+3065 EITKQLKEIYNSGE

-3140 KTYNKDVGEKAAE
+3140 KTYNKDVGEKATE

-3199 AVPNATTKQKHLL
+3199 AVPGASTKQKHLL
-3212 YEAICVS
+3212 YEALGVS

>member
-1 MGKMTADELRR
+1 MDRKTLEQN
-12 AGEAYRSE
+12 Y
-20 NNGAQKSPVTV
+20 QKSFG
-31 SANTEGS
+31 A
-38 GNKMTASELR
+38 
-48 QAGEAYRKANGLS
+48 
-61 DPIYMKSPAT
+61 SPAAELEQNYQRSGIDSLVQSVKKAT
-71 VVDKYSTPSTQP
+71 QYNPS
-83 TQAAP
+83 AP

-106 EVMQEQVGA
+106 DAMKEQLDA
-115 LKKQRDDAA
+115 IKKQRDDAA

-134 NMQQQA
+134 NMPQQV

-176 ENKFKAGDAALSG
+176 ENKFKAGDAVLSG
-189 VQNAFQSMGQYAAA
+189 VQNAFQSMRQYAAA
-203 ASSYLSGNQEA
+203 ASSYLSGNPEA

-222 MDSGVSGTEAVKRA
+222 MESGVSGTEAVKRA

-280 MVPSLVANAVLPGSG
+280 MVPSLVANAILPGSG

-306 KYADSYEKYGNTDTA
+306 KYADAYEKYGNTDTA

-361 APGLYNLANSVGGK
+361 SPGLYNLANSVGGK

-398 KSLTGDSDEMD
+398 KALTGDSDEMD

-445 ASPSAVAQ
+445 ASPAAVAQ
-453 QVQEGLEKGAGTAP
+453 QVQEGMEKGAGTAP

-486 YEANRTFDRESGLS
+486 YEANLTYDAESGLS
-500 KIQGDITQ
+500 KVQNDITQ
-508 ISAKEIKAMVSD
+508 VSINEIKAMVSKAD
-520 AQALAQAAQKLNVE
+520 ALAQAAQKLDVE
-534 ATPQAVATAITEAQR
+534 ATPQAVATAITDAQR
-549 TESIKTAEDSV
+549 TQSIKTAEDSV
-560 GRAFAPTVD
+560 GQAFAPTVD
-569 NPVNEGEKAYNSA
+569 NPVNAGEKAYNSA

-637 QAVSQAE
+637 QAISQAE
-644 YAQRVA
+644 YAQRVT

-664 QAQAEQMQRESEE
+664 QAQAEQMQRESDE

-724 VADVNNAAKYLGKTI
+724 VAEVNNAAKYLGKTI
-739 VWYEGALQVNGQ
+739 VWFEGAVQVNGQ
-751 YRLANGF
+751 YRLTNGY
-758 RAPDGTIYVN
+758 RAPDGAIYVN

-786 LVADGKYSGMIDT
+786 LVADSKYSGMIDT

-814 NAKTEL
+814 DAKTEL

-885 AYNRLSESQKAL
+885 AYNRLSESQRAL
-897 LDGME
+897 IDGME
-902 GRTEST
+902 ARSDAEEAGKISYSVMDAAVKGNNRPFAEQFADYKAGKMRPTDLFYLNNTSEYLQAAGLANEPIVMAQSVVT
-908 NSAEDASVKHSLMD
+908 KAQRKATVDTHGHELSDDVILKLPEMIEKPVLLLKSDTVPNSSVVVTSVSDSSGNPVVVALHLSRNNGFDVVTRIASLYGKENSRNFIADQLIRGNLIGYSKKEANRLLHRDGLQLPRRNTAVDFDTISVAQDTDAVNNYSMQNSAEDASGKHSLMD

-1030 AVDPTGDEVI
+1030 AVDPTGDEV
-1040 LNYDPSGGIGYPS
+1040 LVNYDPAGGIGYPS

-1068 MEYSDSDSEI
+1068 MDYSSSDSEI

-1144 DIPAMDS
+1144 
-1151 EYSAAVESG
+1151 
-1160 NMQEAQRLVDEAAKA
+1160 
-1175 AGAILDASGR
+1175 
-1185 RPLHLYHG
+1185 
-1193 TNTFGYTK
+1193 
-1201 FRDGVIYATPNQSVA
+1201 
-1216 AGYGRTGYAKPRLVS
+1216 
-1231 DMYVPDDGTM
+1231 
-1241 ETLIKNAKN
+1241 
-1250 VLDWELQETTV
+1250 
-1261 NDRQEAMDAVK
+1261 
-1272 KDADSI
+1272 
-1278 AALVD
+1278 
-1283 KVWTSDA
+1283 
-1290 VDAMELTEEQENALY
+1290 
-1305 NVLSLPSYI
+1305 
-1314 SEVIDDIG
+1314 
-1322 TYTTVDEV
+1322 
-1330 AYWISRFNDGLP
+1330 
-1342 IIRSYIDENRDS
+1342 
-1354 LKSSPAWDMARLIL
+1354 
-1368 GYDLGDFA
+1368 
-1376 IDAEYRLLK
+1376 
-1385 SYEEDLLTN
+1385 
-1394 TNGSFVSADVVRE
+1394 
-1407 EVEKAKDIGSYTL
+1407 
-1420 YGFAGDR
+1420 
-1427 PLVIDGGGAFWANV
+1427 
-1441 PVDVWGGTY
+1441 
-1450 TTDDIVKR
+1450 
-1458 AKDEGYTSVLIKNIN
+1458 
-1473 DVAMNNYSANIKAD
+1473 
-1487 IYAFF
+1487 
-1492 SPEQVKSAD
+1492 
-1501 PVTYDDK
+1501 
-1508 GNVIPLSERFNPDNP
+1508 
-1523 DIRYSLMDDV
+1523 
-1533 YLDAVKRGD
+1533 
-1542 MTTVQQM
+1542 
-1549 VDEAAKAAGY
+1549 
-1559 ETRLLHGTSK
+1559 
-1569 KFTKFEAT
+1569 
-1577 GSKTESPSAKLG
+1577 
-1589 IWLSDSKRTAESYST
+1589 
-1604 PQSTDYNDSN
+1604 
-1614 RSEWTRIF
+1614 
-1622 NAAEEVDKKIP
+1622 
-1633 NAVLG
+1633 
-1638 DNNDER
+1638 
-1644 FFAAS
+1644 
-1649 EGYWN
+1649 
-1654 LAELGKLFKEYLP
+1654 
-1667 NDYKELKERGVFK
+1667 
-1680 DGEKHIRLTRE
+1680 
-1691 TFDKGD
+1691 
-1697 NYAVYKDVIDR
+1697 
-1708 QGELLEWVNDL
+1708 
-1719 GRVRIYPSQLFSI
+1719 
-1732 IRNQIYD
+1732 
-1739 GVLRTLAKGDIE
+1739 
-1751 PRIVDAY
+1751 
-1758 VDTRN
+1758 
-1763 FAKASPPYHEDTQ
+1763 
-1776 KVKKIRAARSSGK
+1776 
-1789 DGIVFEGM
+1789 
-1797 FDGGERSNHYVVFD
+1797 
-1811 PARIKSAA
+1811 
-1819 PVTYDDNGNVIPLSE
+1819 
-1834 RFNRKNEDIRYS
+1834 
-1846 LMEDA
+1846 EDA
-1851 KYMADID
+1851 QYMADID
-1858 KAVADAAQ
+1858 KAVSEATAKADEA
-1866 KANDELKA
+1866 LKA
-1874 AQAQVKD
+1874 AQAEVKN
-1881 LRKQLLEMRNRAE
+1881 LRQQLADYRQQA
-1894 YAELQTKVT
+1894 
-1903 ERLTVDPIKAKRDI
+1903 
-1917 GRFLRKN
+1917 
-1924 GITNDEAIKTLTA
+1924 TA
-1937 EIEDAFN
+1937 E
-1944 SVYRGEKTDID
+1944 
-1955 SVAKK
+1955 AKM
-1960 VADTILKEAT
+1960 
-1970 IADPLKAEKADIRK
+1970 
-1984 SLSQRTFVIGE
+1984 
-1995 QLRGDIVHK
+1995 
-2004 YGSLTNFRK
+2004 
-2013 KYGNIIRIKTRE
+2013 
-2025 NANVGDGVAF
+2025 
-2035 DVAYSEL
+2035 
-2042 QSEFPG
+2042 
-2048 IFRDAETEWET
+2048 
-2059 FENTVEVADYAKD
+2059 
-2072 SERIPLSYA
+2072 
-2081 VDEEE
+2081 
-2086 FARSITNQLTDLFWI
+2086 
-2101 QKGLV
+2101 
-2106 TEADKAKAKADAAT
+2106 
-2120 ENAVAAA
+2120 
-2127 VEAER
+2127 
-2132 QRGQKEI
+2132 
-2139 AANDRWRDAETK
+2139 NDRWREAETK
-2151 LLTEIAAAKERE
+2151 LLADMAAAKERE
-2163 KAAKARAEFMAKY
+2163 KAAKARSEFMQKY
-2176 DALAKQYRADLR
+2176 DSLSKQYRADLR

-2198 NEKLT
+2198 NEKLS

-2221 VREDQA
+2221 VREDRA
-2227 KSKARLRAAEQKSTT
+2227 KSKARLRTAEQKSTT
-2242 TDDVAKVLTEMP
+2242 TEDVAKVLTEMP

-2261 KAKIAESWRTF
+2261 KAQVAKDWRTI
-2272 KRQWINTKD
+2272 KRQLVNTKD

-2317 QYDLNGKKIGNK
+2317 QYDLNGKKIGDK
-2329 NLMQVFDPAEKAGL
+2329 NLMQVFEPAKKAGL
-2343 TKEFYTYLLHEHNVD
+2343 TDEFYTYLLHEHNVD
-2358 RMSVREKAQKVL
+2358 RMSVREKAQRQLAELRAKL
-2370 SAFREELNKKVKG
+2370 NREVNG
-2383 FVEMTD
+2383 FAEMTD
-2389 ENIATAAGKDAS
+2389 ENISTAAGKDTA
-2401 LTKTYTM
+2401 LTKAYT
-2408 EQIDAAK
+2408 EAQIAAAK
-2415 RYKQLQAWAEKQFDK
+2415 QYKQFQAWAEKQFDK
-2430 PVFGSSVTASDS
+2430 PVFGSSVTADDS
-2442 RAAADKLLK
+2442 RAAAADLLDA
-2451 EHPEFEKW
+2451 HPEFEKW

-2483 MAQRMKEL
+2483 MAQYMKEL

-2760 DVQKAL
+2760 DVQQAL

-2857 SNILIKIGDDKFI
+2857 SNILIKIGDNKFI

-2901 ADYPSFAIEQLAPN
+2901 AGYPSFAIEQLAPN
-2915 NPLTNNIFAGITA
+2915 NPRTNNIFAGFDA
-2928 MSTNKNWYGGDIV
+2928 MRTNKNWYGGDIV

-2990 YSGFIGDWVLP
+2990 YSGFIGDWLLP

-3008 VPTVV
+3008 VPAVV

-3065 EITKQIKEIYNSGE
+3065 EITKQLKEIYNSGE

-3090 DLLELRNEIYRNA
+3090 DLLELRNEIYRKA
-3103 LLTVGTYEETA
+3103 LLTVGAYEETA
-3114 KSIDSADSDV
+3114 KSIGSADSDV

-3160 YDQYYAAYFATR
+3160 YDQYYAAYFAAR

-3199 AVPNATTKQKHLL
+3199 AVPGASTKQKHLL
-3212 YEAICVS
+3212 YEALGVS

>member
-1 MGKMTADELRR
+1 MGKVTAEEMQGLMYGNSNNTARSDGSSPKKVSASDMENLM
-12 AGEAYRSE
+12 APYRSQE
-20 NNGAQKSPVTV
+20 IKHTVLSP
-31 SANTEGS
+31 G
-38 GNKMTASELR
+38 
-48 QAGEAYRKANGLS
+48 
-61 DPIYMKSPAT
+61 
-71 VVDKYSTPSTQP
+71 TQP
-83 TQAAP
+83 A
-88 STQPTQAA
+88 QAA

-106 EVMQEQVGA
+106 ETMKQNVDT
-115 LKKQRDDAA
+115 LKKQRDDAL
-124 IKAGAYMRAG
+124 IKAGAYSRAG

-189 VQNAFQSMGQYAAA
+189 VQNAFQSMRQYAAA
-203 ASSYLSGNQEA
+203 ASSYLSGNPEA
-214 QAWEAKRL
+214 QAWEAKAL

-295 LPVMAASVAGN
+295 LPMMAASAAGN
-306 KYADSYEKYGNTDTA
+306 KYVDAYEKYGNTDMA
-321 FVLGSAAGGASMLT
+321 FALGSAAGAASMLT
-335 EQFGGLYGS
+335 EQLGGVYGKMGGTK
-344 LGKSAAGQAV
+344 LGQAV
-354 AKKLMAE
+354 SKKLMSE

-398 KSLTGDSDEMD
+398 KALTGDSDEMD
-409 NFGYDML
+409 NFGYDIL

-423 VFGGGNAAM
+423 VLGGGNAAM

-445 ASPSAVAQ
+445 ASPAAVAQ
-453 QVQEGLEKGAGTAP
+453 QVQEGMEKGAGTAP

-486 YEANRTFDRESGLS
+486 YEANLTYDAESGLS
-500 KIQGDITQ
+500 KIQNDITQ
-508 ISAKEIKAMVSD
+508 VSINEIKAMVSKAD
-520 AQALAQAAQKLNVE
+520 ALAQAAQKLNVE
-534 ATPQAVATAITEAQR
+534 ATPQSVATAITDAQR
-549 TESIKTAEDSV
+549 TQSIKTAEDSV
-560 GRAFAPTVD
+560 GQAFAPTVD
-569 NPVNEGEKAYNSA
+569 NPANAGEKAYNSA

-637 QAVSQAE
+637 QAISQAE

-664 QAQAEQMQRESEE
+664 QAQAEQMQRESDE

-713 KAEIPGSKKKA
+713 KAEILGSKKKA
-724 VADVNNAAKYLGKTI
+724 VAEVNNAAKYLGKTI
-739 VWYEGALQVNGQ
+739 VWFEGAVQVNGQ
-751 YRLANGF
+751 YRLTNGY

-786 LVADGKYSGMIDT
+786 LVADSKYSGMIDT

-856 ARNTEAATGIKGFLN
+856 ARNTEAATGIRGFLN

-885 AYNRLSESQKAL
+885 AYNRLSEAQKAL

-902 GRTEST
+902 GRTEGGSSVAKYSIIDIVGENGKNYGEGVRLDSELLT
-908 NSAEDASVKHSLMD
+908 GLTDAERIQMVKEYVKELGGSAFTAYDQNGNEVTVSIAKASNKFRNKNGKRVPVNKDLALKNGKSHTKQEAIALIDELITTSRYDGKRQPNYPHGWLDNNGKNEWEYWTTYLQDKNNTVFEATLNIAATKGGEKILYDISPIKMVGRSVESDALPTTDMIPQSDTAVNTHSMQNIKEDAGGKHSLMD

-1030 AVDPTGDEVI
+1030 AVDPTGDEV
-1040 LNYDPSGGIGYPS
+1040 LVNYDPAGGIGYPS
-1053 KTWYN
+1053 KAWYN
-1058 RALDATVKAA
+1058 RALDATVKAS
-1068 MEYSDSDSEI
+1068 MDYSSSDSEI
-1078 LAEIANGGAGAGAV
+1078 LAEIANGGAGSGAV

-1135 SKDIRYSLM
+1135 SK
-1144 DIPAMDS
+1144 
-1151 EYSAAVESG
+1151 
-1160 NMQEAQRLVDEAAKA
+1160 
-1175 AGAILDASGR
+1175 
-1185 RPLHLYHG
+1185 
-1193 TNTFGYTK
+1193 
-1201 FRDGVIYATPNQSVA
+1201 
-1216 AGYGRTGYAKPRLVS
+1216 
-1231 DMYVPDDGTM
+1231 
-1241 ETLIKNAKN
+1241 
-1250 VLDWELQETTV
+1250 
-1261 NDRQEAMDAVK
+1261 
-1272 KDADSI
+1272 
-1278 AALVD
+1278 
-1283 KVWTSDA
+1283 
-1290 VDAMELTEEQENALY
+1290 
-1305 NVLSLPSYI
+1305 
-1314 SEVIDDIG
+1314 
-1322 TYTTVDEV
+1322 
-1330 AYWISRFNDGLP
+1330 
-1342 IIRSYIDENRDS
+1342 
-1354 LKSSPAWDMARLIL
+1354 
-1368 GYDLGDFA
+1368 
-1376 IDAEYRLLK
+1376 
-1385 SYEEDLLTN
+1385 
-1394 TNGSFVSADVVRE
+1394 
-1407 EVEKAKDIGSYTL
+1407 
-1420 YGFAGDR
+1420 
-1427 PLVIDGGGAFWANV
+1427 
-1441 PVDVWGGTY
+1441 
-1450 TTDDIVKR
+1450 
-1458 AKDEGYTSVLIKNIN
+1458 
-1473 DVAMNNYSANIKAD
+1473 
-1487 IYAFF
+1487 
-1492 SPEQVKSAD
+1492 
-1501 PVTYDDK
+1501 
-1508 GNVIPLSERFNPDNP
+1508 
-1523 DIRYSLMDDV
+1523 
-1533 YLDAVKRGD
+1533 
-1542 MTTVQQM
+1542 
-1549 VDEAAKAAGY
+1549 
-1559 ETRLLHGTSK
+1559 
-1569 KFTKFEAT
+1569 
-1577 GSKTESPSAKLG
+1577 
-1589 IWLSDSKRTAESYST
+1589 
-1604 PQSTDYNDSN
+1604 
-1614 RSEWTRIF
+1614 
-1622 NAAEEVDKKIP
+1622 
-1633 NAVLG
+1633 
-1638 DNNDER
+1638 
-1644 FFAAS
+1644 
-1649 EGYWN
+1649 
-1654 LAELGKLFKEYLP
+1654 
-1667 NDYKELKERGVFK
+1667 
-1680 DGEKHIRLTRE
+1680 
-1691 TFDKGD
+1691 
-1697 NYAVYKDVIDR
+1697 
-1708 QGELLEWVNDL
+1708 
-1719 GRVRIYPSQLFSI
+1719 
-1732 IRNQIYD
+1732 
-1739 GVLRTLAKGDIE
+1739 
-1751 PRIVDAY
+1751 
-1758 VDTRN
+1758 
-1763 FAKASPPYHEDTQ
+1763 
-1776 KVKKIRAARSSGK
+1776 
-1789 DGIVFEGM
+1789 
-1797 FDGGERSNHYVVFD
+1797 
-1811 PARIKSAA
+1811 
-1819 PVTYDDNGNVIPLSE
+1819 
-1834 RFNRKNEDIRYS
+1834 DIRYS

-1903 ERLTVDPIKAKRDI
+1903 ERPTVDPIKAKRDI

-1924 GITNDEAIKTLTA
+1924 GITNDETIKTLTA

-1944 SVYRGEKTDID
+1944 SVYRWEKTDID
-1955 SVAKK
+1955 SAAKK

-2025 NANVGDGVAF
+2025 NANAGEGVAF

-2086 FARSITNQLTDLFWI
+2086 FARSITNQLTDLLWS
-2101 QKGLV
+2101 QKELV

-2120 ENAVAAA
+2120 EKAVDAA

-2132 QRGQKEI
+2132 QRGQKETV
-2139 AANDRWRDAETK
+2139 ANDRWRDAETK

-2163 KAAKARAEFMAKY
+2163 KAANARSEFMAKY
-2176 DALAKQYRADLR
+2176 DALARQYRADLR
-2188 ANNQQAQEKY
+2188 ANNRQVLDKY
-2198 NEKLT
+2198 NEKLS

-2221 VREDQA
+2221 VREEKA
-2227 KSKARLRAAEQKSTT
+2227 KSKARLDRADAKSTT
-2242 TDDVAKVLTEMP
+2242 TEDVAEVLTEMP
-2254 KKDKETF
+2254 KKTEAEFKE
-2261 KAKIAESWRTF
+2261 KAAESWRTF
-2272 KRQWINTKD
+2272 KRNWINTKD

-2286 GNEVG
+2286 GQAVG
-2291 DSRIMYAANNVGQ
+2291 DPRITYAANNVGQ
-2304 ASAAAQYSIGGAG
+2304 ASAAAQYSIGGLG
-2317 QYDLNGKKIGNK
+2317 QYDLNGHKIGEK
-2329 NLMQVFDPAEKAGL
+2329 NLKQIFEPAQKAGL
-2343 TKEFYTYLLHEHNVD
+2343 TKKFYAYLLHEHNVD
-2358 RMSVREKAQKVL
+2358 RMSIRERSQEQLAKLRADLDKAVP
-2370 SAFREELNKKVKG
+2370 G
-2383 FVEMTD
+2383 FASLTD
-2389 ENIATAAGKDAS
+2389 ENLMAAASGDAVAAKS
-2401 LTKTYTM
+2401 YTP
-2408 EQIDAAK
+2408 EQIAAAK
-2415 RYKQLQAWAEKQFDK
+2415 QYKLFREWAEKQFDK
-2430 PVFGSSVTASDS
+2430 PVFGSSVTAADS

-2451 EHPEFEKW
+2451 EHPEFAGW
-2459 AKDVYAY
+2459 ANDVYHY
-2466 LDGLMEVRKQG
+2466 LDGLQEVRKQG
-2477 GLVSAD
+2477 GLISEEMV
-2483 MAQRMKEL
+2483 QRMKEL

-2518 STIKSAKGGNQDI
+2518 STIKSAKGGNQAV
-2531 MPLIDSIARQTL
+2531 MPIVDSIARQTL
-2543 QTFSAAKKN
+2543 QVFSAAKKN
-2552 ILGNMLYED
+2552 LLGQMLYED
-2561 AMDTTRD
+2561 AMDTD
-2568 ISEYIQSVTEEGDLV
+2568 LDVSEYIQNIAEDGDLV

-2608 HMSEAMADGFRPI
+2608 HMSKAMADGFRPI

-2632 RSINS
+2632 HSINS

-2730 RVIDILSFA
+2730 KVIDILSFA

-2760 DVQKAL
+2760 DVQQAL
-2766 YNAADITT
+2766 YSAADITT

-2830 PGIIM
+2830 PAIIM

-2852 NYIKD
+2852 NYMKD
-2857 SNILIKIGDDKFI
+2857 SNILIKVGDNKFI
-2870 KVPMGR
+2870 KIPMGR

-2901 ADYPSFAIEQLAPN
+2901 ANYPSFAIEQIAPN

-3008 VPTVV
+3008 VPAVV

-3035 EAKQVKETEFATAAD
+3035 EAKQVKETELATAAD

-3065 EITKQIKEIYNSGE
+3065 EITKQLKEIYNSGE
-3079 KTRKEKMSEAR
+3079 KTRKEKMNEAR
-3090 DLLELRNEIYRNA
+3090 DLLELRNEIYRKA

-3114 KSIDSADSDV
+3114 KSIGSADSDV

-3160 YDQYYAAYFATR
+3160 YDQYYAAYFAAR
-3172 GITGDKDENGKTIT
+3172 GITGDKDGDGKTIQL
-3186 NSASRKKKEAIDK
+3186 SSSRKKKAAIDK
-3199 AVPNATTKQKHLL
+3199 AVPGASTKQKHLL
-3212 YEAICVS
+3212 YEALGVS
-3219 EKVW
+3219 DKVW

>member
-1 MGKMTADELRR
+1 MDRKTLEQN
-12 AGEAYRSE
+12 Y
-20 NNGAQKSPVTV
+20 QKSFG
-31 SANTEGS
+31 A
-38 GNKMTASELR
+38 
-48 QAGEAYRKANGLS
+48 
-61 DPIYMKSPAT
+61 SPAAELEQNYQRSGIDSLVQSVKKAT
-71 VVDKYSTPSTQP
+71 QYNPSS
-83 TQAAP
+83 P

-106 EVMQEQVGA
+106 DAMKQNVDT

-176 ENKFKAGDAALSG
+176 ENKFKAGDAALAG

-214 QAWEAKRL
+214 QAWEAKLL

-280 MVPSLVANAVLPGSG
+280 MVPSLVANAILPGSG
-295 LPVMAASVAGN
+295 LPMMAASAAGN
-306 KYADSYEKYGNTDTA
+306 KYADAYEKYGNTDTA
-321 FVLGSAAGGASMLT
+321 FVLGSAAGGATMLT

-398 KSLTGDSDEMD
+398 KALTGDSDEMD
-409 NFGYDML
+409 NFGYDIL

-423 VFGGGNAAM
+423 VLGGGNAAV
-432 RSVTYSRVGKALN
+432 RSIAYNRTGKALN
-445 ASPSAVAQ
+445 ASPEAVAQ

-486 YEANRTFDRESGLS
+486 YEANLTYDAESGLS
-500 KIQGDITQ
+500 KIQNDITKVS
-508 ISAKEIKAMVSD
+508 INEIKAMVSKAD
-520 AQALAQAAQKLNVE
+520 ALAQAAKKLNVE
-534 ATPQAVATAITEAQR
+534 ATPQAVATAITDAQR
-549 TESIKTAEDSV
+549 TEAIKTAEDSV
-560 GRAFAPTVD
+560 GQAFAPTVD
-569 NPVNEGEKAYNSA
+569 NPANAGEEAYNSA
-582 LAGVAANQGVAARIN
+582 IQGAPANQSAAQKVY
-597 NDPAARQAFSQLTG
+597 NDPAARQAFSRLTG
-611 VQFSGNTAQ
+611 VQFTGNTAH

-650 AAGEQAAAQFDADM
+650 AAGEQAAAQFGADM

-724 VADVNNAAKYLGKTI
+724 VAEVNNAAKYLGKTI
-739 VWYEGALQVNGQ
+739 VWFEGAVQVNGQ
-751 YRLANGF
+751 YRLTNGY

-776 VTFGHEMFHD
+776 VTFGHELFHD
-786 LVADGKYSGMIDT
+786 LVADGKYSGLIDT
-799 LVENPDYADMVKGMM
+799 LVENPDYADMVNGMM
-814 NAKTEL
+814 NAKVEL

-838 ADISGDLL
+838 ADISGDIL

-902 GRTEST
+902 GKAETGVNGSESFSLIDVAPNGMEIYET
-908 NSAEDASVKHSLMD
+908 SLATQQLSESQKKKQYLDLIKNQYRGKTARLERNGHVVYVRPDIQEAGKPIYGDRRSTANGAKALRNSLADGDVFDLLENAEYDRSSRDTKNHKNADYFDYYVKTVQIDGKVYDLVADVKRAYGNSDGLYYTLYLVDNATKKAVVSQRPQTLGSSEPITASEMGSNSFSADMVPQSDTAVNNYSMQNSAEDAGGKHSLMD
-922 IPAMDSTGRELS
+922 IPAMDSAGRELS
-934 AEQREYFFG
+934 AEQREYFSG

-1130 TAPTE
+1130 TSPTE

-1144 DIPAMDS
+1144 DIQAMDS

-1160 NMQEAQRLVDEAAKA
+1160 NMQEAQRLVDEAAKENGYTIKA
-1175 AGAILDASGR
+1175 F
-1185 RPLHLYHG
+1185 HG
-1193 TNTFGYTK
+1193 TSRGDRVGNVFLPERATSGPMAFFTDNREIAERYSRDKADTSLAYDEEYSDYYTQ
-1201 FRDGVIYATPNQSVA
+1201 FRVTRNGKSLSIGDLWKYLPMAE
-1216 AGYGRTGYAKPRLVS
+1216 RTK
-1231 DMYVPDDGTM
+1231 
-1241 ETLIKNAKN
+1241 IKNAAPHIRFDEDYDKVIYDPAAQHGNGAYDAYELNRNKGN
-1250 VLDWELQETTV
+1250 VLNTLVSTWLETGDLYNREADFLDV
-1261 NDRQEAMDAVK
+1261 LRLAGLNDVEYRDPDARNEKVYETYLKIRNPFDASNVDQTFYDGLSAWLKSTDISEYQRESAGADTWDKNSVKPEQFLERVASDIEAGTSHA
-1272 KDADSI
+1272 
-1278 AALVD
+1278 
-1283 KVWTSDA
+1283 WTSIPDY
-1290 VDAMELTEEQENALY
+1290 VT
-1305 NVLSLPSYI
+1305 
-1314 SEVIDDIG
+1314 
-1322 TYTTVDEV
+1322 
-1330 AYWISRFNDGLP
+1330 AY
-1342 IIRSYIDENRDS
+1342 
-1354 LKSSPAWDMARLIL
+1354 LKEL
-1368 GYDLGDFA
+1368 GYDG
-1376 IDAEYRLLK
+1376 I
-1385 SYEEDLLTN
+1385 
-1394 TNGSFVSADVVRE
+1394 
-1407 EVEKAKDIGSYTL
+1407 KDTG
-1420 YGFAGDR
+1420 GK
-1427 PLVIDGGGAFWANV
+1427 GGGESHT
-1441 PVDVWGGTY
+1441 VW
-1450 TTDDIVKR
+1450 IP
-1458 AKDEGYTSVLIKNIN
+1458 
-1473 DVAMNNYSANIKAD
+1473 
-1487 IYAFF
+1487 F
-1492 SPEQVKSAD
+1492 SSEQVKSAE
-1501 PVTYDDK
+1501 PIVYDDA
-1508 GNVIPLSERFNPDNP
+1508 GNVIPLSERFRPDNP
-1523 DIRYSLMDDV
+1523 DIRYSLM
-1533 YLDAVKRGD
+1533 
-1542 MTTVQQM
+1542 
-1549 VDEAAKAAGY
+1549 
-1559 ETRLLHGTSK
+1559 
-1569 KFTKFEAT
+1569 
-1577 GSKTESPSAKLG
+1577 
-1589 IWLSDSKRTAESYST
+1589 
-1604 PQSTDYNDSN
+1604 
-1614 RSEWTRIF
+1614 
-1622 NAAEEVDKKIP
+1622 
-1633 NAVLG
+1633 
-1638 DNNDER
+1638 
-1644 FFAAS
+1644 
-1649 EGYWN
+1649 
-1654 LAELGKLFKEYLP
+1654 
-1667 NDYKELKERGVFK
+1667 
-1680 DGEKHIRLTRE
+1680 
-1691 TFDKGD
+1691 
-1697 NYAVYKDVIDR
+1697 
-1708 QGELLEWVNDL
+1708 
-1719 GRVRIYPSQLFSI
+1719 
-1732 IRNQIYD
+1732 
-1739 GVLRTLAKGDIE
+1739 
-1751 PRIVDAY
+1751 
-1758 VDTRN
+1758 
-1763 FAKASPPYHEDTQ
+1763 
-1776 KVKKIRAARSSGK
+1776 
-1789 DGIVFEGM
+1789 
-1797 FDGGERSNHYVVFD
+1797 
-1811 PARIKSAA
+1811 
-1819 PVTYDDNGNVIPLSE
+1819 
-1834 RFNRKNEDIRYS
+1834 
-1846 LMEDA
+1846 EDA
-1851 KYMADID
+1851 PYMADID
-1858 KAVADAAQ
+1858 KAVSEATQ

-1881 LRKQLLEMRNRAE
+1881 LRKQLLQMRNRAE

-1903 ERLTVDPIKAKRDI
+1903 KKPTIDPIKAKKDI

-1924 GITNDEAIKTLTA
+1924 GIIDEETIKTLTA

-1955 SVAKK
+1955 AAAKK
-1960 VADTILKEAT
+1960 VADAILKEAT
-1970 IADPLKAEKADIRK
+1970 VADPLKTEKADIRK

-1995 QLRGDIVHK
+1995 QLRGDIVRK

-2025 NANVGDGVAF
+2025 NAKAGEGVAF
-2035 DVAYSEL
+2035 DVAYPEL

-2059 FENTVEVADYAKD
+2059 FANTVEAADYAMRSDPVMLADMVD
-2072 SERIPLSYA
+2072 SQ
-2081 VDEEE
+2081 E
-2086 FARSITNQLTDLFWI
+2086 FADSISNQLAEIFWK
-2101 QKGLV
+2101 QKNLV
-2106 TEADKAKAKADAAT
+2106 TEADKAKASADAET
-2120 ENAVAAA
+2120 EKAVSAA
-2127 VEAER
+2127 VEEERRRAE
-2132 QRGQKEI
+2132 KET
-2139 AANDRWRDAETK
+2139 AANDRWREAETK
-2151 LLTEIAAAKERE
+2151 LLSDMAAAKERE

-2176 DALAKQYRADLR
+2176 DALAKQYRADMR

-2198 NEKLT
+2198 NEKLS

-2242 TDDVAKVLTEMP
+2242 TEDVAKVLTEMP

-2261 KAKIAESWRTF
+2261 KAKAAESWRTF

-2317 QYDLNGKKIGNK
+2317 QYDLNGKKIGDK
-2329 NLMQVFDPAEKAGL
+2329 NLMQVFEPAKKAGL
-2343 TKEFYTYLLHEHNVD
+2343 TDEFYTYLLHEHNVD
-2358 RMSVREKAQKVL
+2358 RMSVREMAQKQL
-2370 SAFREELNKKVKG
+2370 AELRAKLNKEVNG
-2383 FVEMTD
+2383 FAKMTD
-2389 ENIATAAGKDAS
+2389 ENIATAAGKDTT
-2401 LTKTYTM
+2401 LTKAYT
-2408 EQIDAAK
+2408 EAQIAAAK
-2415 RYKQLQAWAEKQFDK
+2415 QYKQFQAWAEKQFDK
-2430 PVFGSSVTASDS
+2430 PVFGSSVTAADS

-2477 GLVSAD
+2477 GLVSED
-2483 MAQRMKEL
+2483 MVQRMKEL

-2561 AMDTTRD
+2561 AMDTD
-2568 ISEYIQSVTEEGDLV
+2568 MDVSEFIQNITEDGDLV
-2583 DLDADSA
+2583 DLDADTA
-2590 ENLKNTLRIWVD
+2590 EKLDNTLRIWVD

-2669 NATFIKNYGKAVKE
+2669 PATFIKNYGKAVKE

-2718 NGAVDKVAGGLN
+2718 NGAVDKVADGLN

-2751 FISTMEDTG
+2751 FISTMEATG
-2760 DVQKAL
+2760 DVQQAL

-2822 RLLINGVA
+2822 RLLINGVM
-2830 PGIIM
+2830 PGLIM
-2835 GLLYDG
+2835 SLVYDG
-2841 LKEDDDYKELS
+2841 LKEDEDYKELS

-2870 KVPMGR
+2870 KIPMGR

-3008 VPTVV
+3008 VPAVV

-3065 EITKQIKEIYNSGE
+3065 EITKQLKEIYNSGE

-3160 YDQYYAAYFATR
+3160 YDQYYDAYFATR

-3212 YEAICVS
+3212 YEAIGVS

>member
-1 MGKMTADELRR
+1 MDRKTLEQN
-12 AGEAYRSE
+12 Y
-20 NNGAQKSPVTV
+20 QKSFG
-31 SANTEGS
+31 A
-38 GNKMTASELR
+38 
-48 QAGEAYRKANGLS
+48 
-61 DPIYMKSPAT
+61 SPAAELEQNYQRSGIDSLVQAVKKAT
-71 VVDKYSTPSTQP
+71 QYNPS
-83 TQAAP
+83 AP

-106 EVMQEQVGA
+106 DAMKKQVDA
-115 LKKQRDDAA
+115 LKKKRDDAA
-124 IKAGAYMRAG
+124 LKLSAYMRAG
-134 NMQQQA
+134 NMQKQA
-140 KEQQKIANKAA
+140 EEQLEIANRAG
-151 IEYENAYTQWK
+151 IDYTNAYTNWK
-162 NQRNAEA
+162 NQRNMEA

-176 ENKFKAGDAALSG
+176 ENKFKAGDAVLSG
-189 VQNAFQSMGQYAAA
+189 VQNAFQSMRQYAAA
-203 ASSYLSGNQEA
+203 ASSYLSGNPEA

-222 MDSGVSGTEAVKRA
+222 MESGVSGTEAVKRA

-295 LPVMAASVAGN
+295 LPVMAASAAGN
-306 KYADSYEKYGNTDTA
+306 KYADAYEKYGNTDTA

-344 LGKSAAGQAV
+344 LGKSSAGQAV

-398 KSLTGDSDEMD
+398 KALTGDSDEMD
-409 NFGYDML
+409 NFGYDIL

-423 VFGGGNAAM
+423 VLGGGNAAM

-445 ASPSAVAQ
+445 ASPAAVAQ
-453 QVQEGLEKGAGTAP
+453 QVQEGMEKGAGTAP

-486 YEANRTFDRESGLS
+486 YEANLTYDAESGLS
-500 KIQGDITQ
+500 KIQNDITQ
-508 ISAKEIKAMVSD
+508 VSINEIKAMVSKAD
-520 AQALAQAAQKLNVE
+520 ALAQAAQKLNVE
-534 ATPQAVATAITEAQR
+534 ATPQAVATAITDAQR
-549 TESIKTAEDSV
+549 TQSIKTAEGSV
-560 GRAFAPTVD
+560 GQAFAPTVD
-569 NPVNEGEKAYNSA
+569 NPANAGEKAYNSA

-637 QAVSQAE
+637 QAISQAE

-664 QAQAEQMQRESEE
+664 QAQAEQMQRESDE

-713 KAEIPGSKKKA
+713 KAEILGSKKKA
-724 VADVNNAAKYLGKTI
+724 VAEVNNAAKYLGKTI
-739 VWYEGALQVNGQ
+739 VWFEGAVQVNGQ
-751 YRLANGF
+751 YRLTNGY

-786 LVADGKYSGMIDT
+786 LVADSKYSGLIDT

-820 YERNGIEL
+820 YERNGIDL
-828 DPNAAAEEVA
+828 DPDAAAEEVA

-885 AYNRLSESQKAL
+885 AYNRLSEAQRAL
-897 LDGME
+897 IDGIE
-902 GRTEST
+902 GRTE
-908 NSAEDASVKHSLMD
+908 AEEAGKISYSLMREAVEKNNRPFAEQFADYKAGKMKPTELFALGNTSQYLQAAGIGNEPIVMAQSVVAKAQRKAKVDTHGHNLSDNVLLKLPEMLDKPVLLLKSDTVPNAAVIVTSTADSDGNPIVVALHLSRSEGFD
-922 IPAMDSTGRELS
+922 IVTRVASLYGKENSRDFLAEQMLRGNLLGYSKKEANRLLHRDGLQLPRRNTAVDFDTINIPQDTDVVNSHSMQTGAKNAQEKLSLMEMPTTDSTG
-934 AEQREYFFG
+934 
-943 SKVVDAEGRLKPV
+943 SK
-956 YHGSP
+956 
-961 AVFTEFSPDFMSQ
+961 
-974 HGSSE
+974 
-979 GQGFYFTDYKP
+979 
-990 MAEGY
+990 
-995 QKDGGQL
+995 
-1002 LEGYLDIKKPLSD
+1002 
-1015 SEITLTRAEVKKLLQ
+1015 
-1030 AVDPTGDEVI
+1030 
-1040 LNYDPSGGIGYPS
+1040 
-1053 KTWYN
+1053 
-1058 RALDATVKAA
+1058 
-1068 MEYSDSDSEI
+1068 
-1078 LAEIANGGAGAGAV
+1078 
-1092 LEAARNTLGYDG
+1092 
-1104 YIVEGK
+1104 
-1110 YDNATVYVAFDSS
+1110 
-1123 QFKNIDN
+1123 
-1130 TAPTE
+1130 
-1135 SKDIRYSLM
+1135 
-1144 DIPAMDS
+1144 
-1151 EYSAAVESG
+1151 
-1160 NMQEAQRLVDEAAKA
+1160 
-1175 AGAILDASGR
+1175 
-1185 RPLHLYHG
+1185 
-1193 TNTFGYTK
+1193 
-1201 FRDGVIYATPNQSVA
+1201 
-1216 AGYGRTGYAKPRLVS
+1216 
-1231 DMYVPDDGTM
+1231 
-1241 ETLIKNAKN
+1241 
-1250 VLDWELQETTV
+1250 
-1261 NDRQEAMDAVK
+1261 
-1272 KDADSI
+1272 
-1278 AALVD
+1278 
-1283 KVWTSDA
+1283 
-1290 VDAMELTEEQENALY
+1290 
-1305 NVLSLPSYI
+1305 
-1314 SEVIDDIG
+1314 
-1322 TYTTVDEV
+1322 
-1330 AYWISRFNDGLP
+1330 
-1342 IIRSYIDENRDS
+1342 
-1354 LKSSPAWDMARLIL
+1354 
-1368 GYDLGDFA
+1368 
-1376 IDAEYRLLK
+1376 
-1385 SYEEDLLTN
+1385 
-1394 TNGSFVSADVVRE
+1394 
-1407 EVEKAKDIGSYTL
+1407 
-1420 YGFAGDR
+1420 
-1427 PLVIDGGGAFWANV
+1427 
-1441 PVDVWGGTY
+1441 
-1450 TTDDIVKR
+1450 
-1458 AKDEGYTSVLIKNIN
+1458 
-1473 DVAMNNYSANIKAD
+1473 
-1487 IYAFF
+1487 
-1492 SPEQVKSAD
+1492 
-1501 PVTYDDK
+1501 
-1508 GNVIPLSERFNPDNP
+1508 
-1523 DIRYSLMDDV
+1523 
-1533 YLDAVKRGD
+1533 
-1542 MTTVQQM
+1542 
-1549 VDEAAKAAGY
+1549 
-1559 ETRLLHGTSK
+1559 
-1569 KFTKFEAT
+1569 
-1577 GSKTESPSAKLG
+1577 
-1589 IWLSDSKRTAESYST
+1589 
-1604 PQSTDYNDSN
+1604 
-1614 RSEWTRIF
+1614 
-1622 NAAEEVDKKIP
+1622 
-1633 NAVLG
+1633 
-1638 DNNDER
+1638 
-1644 FFAAS
+1644 
-1649 EGYWN
+1649 
-1654 LAELGKLFKEYLP
+1654 
-1667 NDYKELKERGVFK
+1667 
-1680 DGEKHIRLTRE
+1680 
-1691 TFDKGD
+1691 
-1697 NYAVYKDVIDR
+1697 
-1708 QGELLEWVNDL
+1708 
-1719 GRVRIYPSQLFSI
+1719 
-1732 IRNQIYD
+1732 
-1739 GVLRTLAKGDIE
+1739 
-1751 PRIVDAY
+1751 
-1758 VDTRN
+1758 
-1763 FAKASPPYHEDTQ
+1763 
-1776 KVKKIRAARSSGK
+1776 
-1789 DGIVFEGM
+1789 
-1797 FDGGERSNHYVVFD
+1797 
-1811 PARIKSAA
+1811 
-1819 PVTYDDNGNVIPLSE
+1819 
-1834 RFNRKNEDIRYS
+1834 DIRYS

-1851 KYMADID
+1851 QYMADID

-1881 LRKQLLEMRNRAE
+1881 LRKQLFEMRNRAE

-1903 ERLTVDPIKAKRDI
+1903 ERPTVDPIKAKRDI
-1917 GRFLRKN
+1917 SRFLRKN
-1924 GITNDEAIKTLTA
+1924 GITNEETIKTLTA

-1944 SVYRGEKTDID
+1944 SVYRWEKTDID
-1955 SVAKK
+1955 AAAKK
-1960 VADTILKEAT
+1960 AADAILKEAT
-1970 IADPLKAEKADIRK
+1970 VADPLKTEKADIRK

-1995 QLRGDIVHK
+1995 QLRGDIVRK
-2004 YGSLTNFRK
+2004 YGSLTNFRR

-2025 NANVGDGVAF
+2025 NAKAGEGVAF

-2086 FARSITNQLTDLFWI
+2086 FARSITNQLTDLLWS
-2101 QKGLV
+2101 QKELV

-2120 ENAVAAA
+2120 EKAVDAA

-2132 QRGQKEI
+2132 QRGQKET

-2176 DALAKQYRADLR
+2176 DALSKQYRADLR
-2188 ANNQQAQEKY
+2188 ANNRQVRDKY
-2198 NEKLT
+2198 NEKLS

-2221 VREDQA
+2221 VREDRA
-2227 KSKARLRAAEQKSTT
+2227 KSKARLRTAEQKSTT
-2242 TDDVAKVLTEMP
+2242 TEDVAKVLTEMP

-2261 KAKIAESWRTF
+2261 KAKAAKDWRTF

-2317 QYDLNGKKIGNK
+2317 QYDLNGKKIGDK
-2329 NLMQVFDPAEKAGL
+2329 NLMQVFEPAKKAGL
-2343 TKEFYTYLLHEHNVD
+2343 TDEFYTYLLHEHNVD
-2358 RMSVREKAQKVL
+2358 RMSVRENAQRQLAELRAKL
-2370 SAFREELNKKVKG
+2370 NREVNG
-2383 FVEMTD
+2383 FAEMTD
-2389 ENIATAAGKDAS
+2389 ENIATAAGKDTT
-2401 LTKTYTM
+2401 LTKAYT
-2408 EQIDAAK
+2408 EAQISAAK
-2415 RYKQLQAWAEKQFDK
+2415 QYKQFQAWAEKQFDK
-2430 PVFGSSVTASDS
+2430 PVFGSSVTADDS
-2442 RAAADKLLK
+2442 RAAAADLLDA
-2451 EHPEFEKW
+2451 HPEFEKW

-2483 MAQRMKEL
+2483 MAQYMKEL

-2704 YDPKTGLSDRHHFK
+2704 YDPKSGLSDRYHFK

-2760 DVQKAL
+2760 DVQQAL

-2799 GLSKNIRNV
+2799 GLSKNIRIV

-2857 SNILIKIGDDKFI
+2857 SNILIKIGDNKFI

-2901 ADYPSFAIEQLAPN
+2901 AGYPSFAIEQIAPN

-2928 MSTNKNWYGGDIV
+2928 MSTNKTWYGGDIV

-2990 YSGFIGDWVLP
+2990 YSGFIGDWLLP

-3008 VPTVV
+3008 VPAVV

-3035 EAKQVKETEFATAAD
+3035 EAKQVKETELATAAD

-3065 EITKQIKEIYNSGE
+3065 EITKQLKEIYNSGE

-3090 DLLELRNEIYRNA
+3090 DLLELRNEIYRKA

-3114 KSIDSADSDV
+3114 KSIGSADSDV

-3140 KTYNKDVGEKAAE
+3140 KNYNKDVGEKAAE
-3153 YVAQGVT
+3153 YVAHGVT
-3160 YDQYYAAYFATR
+3160 YDQYYAAYFAAR

-3186 NSASRKKKEAIDK
+3186 NSASRKKKDAIDK

-3212 YEAICVS
+3212 YEAIGVS

>member
-1 MGKMTADELRR
+1 MGKEKTYGYTAEEL
-12 AGEAYRSE
+12 EQNY
-20 NNGAQKSPVTV
+20 NNGT
-31 SANTEGS
+31 TEYGL
-38 GNKMTASELR
+38 TASELER
-48 QAGEAYRKANGLS
+48 NYLNYSAKPARGVPAPPAKQKSAAMKPESVTRKPES
-61 DPIYMKSPAT
+61 ETMKQN
-71 VVDKYSTPSTQP
+71 VDT
-83 TQAAP
+83 
-88 STQPTQAA
+88 
-96 PAGASSRKQS
+96 
-106 EVMQEQVGA
+106 
-115 LKKQRDDAA
+115 LKKQRDDAL
-124 IKAGAYMRAG
+124 IKAGAYSRAG

-140 KEQQKIANKAA
+140 KEQRDIAS
-151 IEYENAYTQWK
+151 ELGYQYENARSAYKTQK
-162 NQRNAEA
+162 NMEEL
-169 VEDYNPD
+169 EDYNPND
-176 ENKFKAGDAALSG
+176 NHFKAGDMALSG
-189 VQNAFQSMGQYAAA
+189 IQNAFQSFGQNAAMMAAYANGPGREEAWKA
-203 ASSYLSGNQEA
+203 KQLIDSGMNGLEAQKLSGIETERKVPMLDYKTKAEIRHERNVESTHGLERLGLQLGNTIFNMAPSLALNLVAPGSQAGLIFMSSSAAGNKFVEA
-214 QAWEAKRL
+214 
-222 MDSGVSGTEAVKRA
+222 TEKYDDPNMAFALAMGA
-236 GLADKREIPITDYKT
+236 GLAAYGSEQLGGIYGKAWDSK
-251 QAELRHEKNVAS
+251 
-263 VGAVE
+263 VGQ
-268 GGALQL
+268 ALQ
-274 VNTISN
+274 
-280 MVPSLVANAVLPGSG
+280 
-295 LPVMAASVAGN
+295 
-306 KYADSYEKYGNTDTA
+306 
-321 FVLGSAAGGASMLT
+321 
-335 EQFGGLYGS
+335 
-344 LGKSAAGQAV
+344 
-354 AKKLMAE
+354 KKLVTENPA
-361 APGLYNLANSVGGK
+361 LYAFANSVGGK
-375 WLRDALSEGI
+375 LLRDSLAEGV
-385 EEGAEDVINYAIE
+385 EEGLEDAVNYAIE
-398 KSLTGDSDEMD
+398 KALTGESDEMD
-409 NFGYDML
+409 NIWYDML

-423 VFGGGNAAM
+423 VLGGANATTRAVNYN
-432 RSVTYSRVGKALN
+432 RLGKTLKK
-445 ASPSAVAQ
+445 SPAAVQ
-453 QVQEGLEKGAGTAP
+453 QQIEEGLSKGEGTAP

-473 VQKNPSNQMVGRL
+473 AQKKPTPQMLGRL
-486 YEANRTFDRESGLS
+486 FEANQSFDAESGLS

-508 ISAKEIKAMVSD
+508 LSIRELKAMMNNANAIV
-520 AQALAQAAQKLNVE
+520 QAAETLGVKPTPESVMTEVFSKQKEAAIRTAQDGVE
-534 ATPQAVATAITEAQR
+534 QAFSQM
-549 TESIKTAEDSV
+549 
-560 GRAFAPTVD
+560 VD
-569 NPVNEGEKAYNSA
+569 NPANAGEVAYNSA
-582 LAGVAANQGVAARIN
+582 IQGAPANQSAAQKVY
-597 NDPAARQAFSQLTG
+597 NDPAARESFAKLAGIEYTG
-611 VQFSGNTAQ
+611 NPAA
-620 DIAAIEVATQN
+620 DIAAIEVAT
-631 IAKSGK
+631 KKLGETGK
-637 QAVSQAE
+637 QVVSEAE
-644 YAQRVA
+644 YTERMTEA
-650 AAGEQAAAQFDADM
+650 AERATAELEAKAEAEADVLEQ
-664 QAQAEQMQRESEE
+664 ESLE
-677 RWLSVEQNTITDVDG
+677 RWLSIEQNTDIDIDG
-692 KRRIKEITN
+692 KRHVREITN

-713 KAEIPGSKKKA
+713 KAEIPNSKKPA
-724 VADVNNAAKYLGKTI
+724 VNAVEGAAKYLGKTI
-739 VWYEGALQVNGQ
+739 VWFEGAVQVNGQ
-751 YRLANGF
+751 YRLTNGY

-786 LVADGKYSGMIDT
+786 LVADSKYSGLIDT

-856 ARNTEAATGIKGFLN
+856 ARNTEAATGIRGFLN

-885 AYNRLSESQKAL
+885 AYNRLSEAQRAL
-897 LDGME
+897 IDGME
-902 GRTEST
+902 DGARNIFADPAIGEDVKYSIREEAPPEKTVLGYKVFVVKDGKLYPPMVA
-908 NSAEDASVKHSLMD
+908 NPNAEDTPVGVWLNADIGERAPDSKTGRMQVKAGGKGTQGGSGSLAFRPGWHLGEVPVANQFDRLNPETGKKELFPSNFVWAECLVAADIDYQEEAMSYGYTKSGKFQHSLAGLPKLPVDGYYKYRTNPRPDTVPWLITGAMKVNRILSDSDVEQILESKGITPPKRQGGEKTLEQLGLGKYAGGKHSLMD
-922 IPAMDSTGRELS
+922 IPAMDSTGRELT

-1030 AVDPTGDEVI
+1030 AVDPTGDEV
-1040 LNYDPSGGIGYPS
+1040 LVNYDPAGGIGYPS

-1078 LAEIANGGAGAGAV
+1078 LAEIANGGAGSGTV

-1144 DIPAMDS
+1144 DASAMDS
-1151 EYSAAVESG
+1151 EYSAKEDALLDSSKVKIVG
-1160 NMQEAQRLVDEAAKA
+1160 NGDVDIALPE
-1175 AGAILDASGR
+1175 
-1185 RPLHLYHG
+1185 
-1193 TNTFGYTK
+1193 GY
-1201 FRDGVIYATPNQSVA
+1201 
-1216 AGYGRTGYAKPRLVS
+1216 
-1231 DMYVPDDGTM
+1231 
-1241 ETLIKNAKN
+1241 E
-1250 VLDWELQETTV
+1250 
-1261 NDRQEAMDAVK
+1261 
-1272 KDADSI
+1272 
-1278 AALVD
+1278 
-1283 KVWTSDA
+1283 
-1290 VDAMELTEEQENALY
+1290 
-1305 NVLSLPSYI
+1305 
-1314 SEVIDDIG
+1314 DIG
-1322 TYTTVDEV
+1322 IAVTGE
-1330 AYWISRFNDGLP
+1330 
-1342 IIRSYIDENRDS
+1342 
-1354 LKSSPAWDMARLIL
+1354 
-1368 GYDLGDFA
+1368 
-1376 IDAEYRLLK
+1376 
-1385 SYEEDLLTN
+1385 
-1394 TNGSFVSADVVRE
+1394 GSA
-1407 EVEKAKDIGSYTL
+1407 A
-1420 YGFAGDR
+1420 
-1427 PLVIDGGGAFWANV
+1427 PN
-1441 PVDVWGGTY
+1441 
-1450 TTDDIVKR
+1450 
-1458 AKDEGYTSVLIKNIN
+1458 
-1473 DVAMNNYSANIKAD
+1473 
-1487 IYAFF
+1487 
-1492 SPEQVKSAD
+1492 
-1501 PVTYDDK
+1501 
-1508 GNVIPLSERFNPDNP
+1508 
-1523 DIRYSLMDDV
+1523 RYSLMSLSESELGTDK
-1533 YLDAVKRGD
+1533 VKYATRL
-1542 MTTVQQM
+1542 
-1549 VDEAAKAAGY
+1549 AKATGVSVQLATDWIKSVYSVAAIIGDDKARLDYEANRNNTSLKPNSEYDFSLDFSTLCAKRLLFSGTMDAIQSALPNTPLTSEDFVHLREIMKDSGY
-1559 ETRLLHGTSK
+1559 EVACGICYVESTRREFSTISEGFVEQYRKAQAEGANIKKVNASGQTKDLTTSK
-1569 KFTKFEAT
+1569 GIENSDPNRFVYPEKGFTPTLAD
-1577 GSKTESPSAKLG
+1577 LV
-1589 IWLSDSKRTAESYST
+1589 TAEGIDRLQAEHPEVYKAFNAYMNARGQQKPKMIET
-1604 PQSTDYNDSN
+1604 RTDYRGEILNMTKGQVSRRN
-1614 RSEWTRIF
+1614 SHGGLRIQSF
-1622 NAAEEVDKKIP
+1622 SDFEVPHLIDMMQ
-1633 NAVLG
+1633 
-1638 DNNDER
+1638 
-1644 FFAAS
+1644 
-1649 EGYWN
+1649 
-1654 LAELGKLFKEYLP
+1654 
-1667 NDYKELKERGVFK
+1667 
-1680 DGEKHIRLTRE
+1680 
-1691 TFDKGD
+1691 
-1697 NYAVYKDVIDR
+1697 AVYDMASMGLKGQAYTKVPSFAR
-1708 QGELLEWVNDL
+1708 AM
-1719 GRVRIYPSQLFSI
+1719 GRTGIKINLSLI
-1732 IRNQIYD
+1732 
-1739 GVLRTLAKGDIE
+1739 AKGDGVDANGKLIFDDVEGMPAYEAFSIRNDPRFSENVGTILVGKNVKHIVTAMSDPEIDFIIPFHKSSWSASLYKSLGLEWYEDFTDYQNEKKAGTKIE
-1751 PRIVDAY
+1751 NYDPAEYWDFSKTGDENAQIYLEKCRADGRTPKFAEVMYEGKSLTEYPGYWKLLIDYKMYNNDGVGAPQKAVKPVFDDAYNAKMLSEYKGGHGKLPVAHDIVD
-1758 VDTRN
+1758 R
-1763 FAKASPPYHEDTQ
+1763 FLKEKS
-1776 KVKKIRAARSSGK
+1776 
-1789 DGIVFEGM
+1789 EG
-1797 FDGGERSNHYVVFD
+1797 S
-1811 PARIKSAA
+1811 
-1819 PVTYDDNGNVIPLSE
+1819 
-1834 RFNRKNEDIRYS
+1834 YS

-1851 KYMADID
+1851 QYMADID
-1858 KAVADAAQ
+1858 RVVSEATE

-1874 AQAQVKD
+1874 AQAEVKNI
-1881 LRKQLLEMRNRAE
+1881 RQQLADYRQQA
-1894 YAELQTKVT
+1894 
-1903 ERLTVDPIKAKRDI
+1903 
-1917 GRFLRKN
+1917 
-1924 GITNDEAIKTLTA
+1924 TA
-1937 EIEDAFN
+1937 E
-1944 SVYRGEKTDID
+1944 
-1955 SVAKK
+1955 AKM
-1960 VADTILKEAT
+1960 
-1970 IADPLKAEKADIRK
+1970 
-1984 SLSQRTFVIGE
+1984 
-1995 QLRGDIVHK
+1995 
-2004 YGSLTNFRK
+2004 
-2013 KYGNIIRIKTRE
+2013 
-2025 NANVGDGVAF
+2025 
-2035 DVAYSEL
+2035 
-2042 QSEFPG
+2042 
-2048 IFRDAETEWET
+2048 
-2059 FENTVEVADYAKD
+2059 
-2072 SERIPLSYA
+2072 
-2081 VDEEE
+2081 
-2086 FARSITNQLTDLFWI
+2086 
-2101 QKGLV
+2101 
-2106 TEADKAKAKADAAT
+2106 
-2120 ENAVAAA
+2120 
-2127 VEAER
+2127 
-2132 QRGQKEI
+2132 
-2139 AANDRWRDAETK
+2139 NDRWRDAETK

-2188 ANNQQAQEKY
+2188 ANNLQMRDKY
-2198 NEKLT
+2198 NEKLS
-2203 EAKDEFNRRRT
+2203 EAKDEYNRKRQ

-2221 VREDQA
+2221 VQEDRA
-2227 KSKARLRAAEQKSTT
+2227 KSKARLRTAEQKSTT
-2242 TDDVAKVLTEMP
+2242 TEDVAKVLTEMP
-2254 KKDKETF
+2254 NKGKETF

-2304 ASAAAQYSIGGAG
+2304 AAAAAQYSIGGAG
-2317 QYDLNGKKIGNK
+2317 QYDLNGVKISDK
-2329 NLMQVFDPAEKAGL
+2329 NLMQVFEPAEKAGL

-2383 FVEMTD
+2383 FAEMTD

-2430 PVFGSSVTASDS
+2430 PVFGSKVTADDS
-2442 RAAADKLLK
+2442 RAAAAALL
-2451 EHPEFEKW
+2451 EAHPEFEKW

-2483 MAQRMKEL
+2483 MAQYMKEL

-2505 SGGYSNPNSVAVN
+2505 SGGYSNPNIVAVN

-2669 NATFIKNYGKAVKE
+2669 NAAFIKNYGKAVKE

-2760 DVQKAL
+2760 DVQQAL

-2830 PGIIM
+2830 PAIIM

-2852 NYIKD
+2852 NYMKD
-2857 SNILIKIGDDKFI
+2857 SNILIKVGDNKFI
-2870 KVPMGR
+2870 KIPMGR

-2901 ADYPSFAIEQLAPN
+2901 ANYPSFAIEQIAPN

-2928 MSTNKNWYGGDIV
+2928 MSTNKTWYGGDIV

-2990 YSGFIGDWVLP
+2990 YSGFIGDWLLP
-3001 ALSKKAD
+3001 TLSKKAD
-3008 VPTVV
+3008 VPAVV

-3035 EAKQVKETEFATAAD
+3035 EAKQVKETELATAAD

-3065 EITKQIKEIYNSGE
+3065 EITKQLKEIYNSGE

-3090 DLLELRNEIYRNA
+3090 DLLELRNEIYRKA

-3114 KSIDSADSDV
+3114 KSIGSADSDV

-3160 YDQYYAAYFATR
+3160 YDQYYAAYFAAR
-3172 GITGDKDENGKTIT
+3172 GITGDKDGDGKTIQL
-3186 NSASRKKKEAIDK
+3186 SSSRKKKAAIDK
-3199 AVPNATTKQKHLL
+3199 AVPGASTKQKHLL
-3212 YEAICVS
+3212 YEALGVS

>member
-1 MGKMTADELRR
+1 MDRKTLEQN
-12 AGEAYRSE
+12 Y
-20 NNGAQKSPVTV
+20 QKSFG
-31 SANTEGS
+31 A
-38 GNKMTASELR
+38 
-48 QAGEAYRKANGLS
+48 
-61 DPIYMKSPAT
+61 SPAAELEQNYQRSGIDSLVQAVKKAT
-71 VVDKYSTPSTQP
+71 QYNPS
-83 TQAAP
+83 AP

-106 EVMQEQVGA
+106 DAMKKQVDA
-115 LKKQRDDAA
+115 LKKKRDDAA
-124 IKAGAYMRAG
+124 LKLSAYMRAG
-134 NMQQQA
+134 NMQKQA
-140 KEQQKIANKAA
+140 EEQLEIANRAG
-151 IEYENAYTQWK
+151 IDYTNAYTNWK
-162 NQRNAEA
+162 NHRNMEA

-176 ENKFKAGDAALSG
+176 ENKFKAGDMALAG
-189 VQNAFQSMGQYAAA
+189 VQSAFQRMGQYAAA
-203 ASSYLSGNQEA
+203 ASSYLSGNPEA

-222 MDSGVSGTEAVKRA
+222 MESGVSGTEAVKRA

-251 QAELRHEKNVAS
+251 QAELRHEKNVES
-263 VGAVE
+263 TSGLE
-268 GGALQL
+268 RLALQTG
-274 VNTISN
+274 NTIFN
-280 MVPSLVANAVLPGSG
+280 MVPSLAANFVLPGAG
-295 LPVMAASVAGN
+295 LPMMAASAAGN
-306 KYADSYEKYGNTDTA
+306 KYADAYEKYGNTDTA

-398 KSLTGDSDEMD
+398 KALTGDSDEMD
-409 NFGYDML
+409 NFGYDIL

-423 VFGGGNAAM
+423 VLGGGNAAM

-445 ASPSAVAQ
+445 ASPAAVAQ
-453 QVQEGLEKGAGTAP
+453 QVQEGMEKGAGTAP

-473 VQKNPSNQMVGRL
+473 VQKNPSSQMVGRL
-486 YEANRTFDRESGLS
+486 YEANLTYDAESGLS
-500 KIQGDITQ
+500 KIQNDITQ
-508 ISAKEIKAMVSD
+508 VSINEIKAMVSKAD
-520 AQALAQAAQKLNVE
+520 ALAQAAQKLNVE
-534 ATPQAVATAITEAQR
+534 ATPQAVATAITDAQR
-549 TESIKTAEDSV
+549 TQSIKTAEDSV
-560 GRAFAPTVD
+560 GQAFAPTVD
-569 NPVNEGEKAYNSA
+569 NPANAGEKAYNSA
-582 LAGVAANQGVAARIN
+582 LAGVATNQGVAARIN

-637 QAVSQAE
+637 QAISQAE

-664 QAQAEQMQRESEE
+664 QAQAEQMQRESDE

-713 KAEIPGSKKKA
+713 KAEILGSKKKA
-724 VADVNNAAKYLGKTI
+724 VAEVNNAAKYLGKTI
-739 VWYEGALQVNGQ
+739 VWFEGAVQVNGQ
-751 YRLANGF
+751 YRLTNGY

-786 LVADGKYSGMIDT
+786 LVADSKYSGMIDT

-828 DPNAAAEEVA
+828 DPDAAAEEVA

-902 GRTEST
+902 GKAETGVKGPEAFSLIDVAPNGMEIYETSLATQQLSESQKKKQYLALIKNQYRGRTARLERNGHVVYVRPDIQEAGKPIYGDRRST
-908 NSAEDASVKHSLMD
+908 ANGAKALRNSLAEGDVFDLLENAEYDRSSRDTKNHKNADYFDYYVKTVQIDGKVYDLVADVKRAYGNSDGLYYTLYLVDNATKKAVVSQRPQTLGSSEPITASEMGSNSFSADMVPQSDTAVNNYSMQNSAEDASGKHSLMEM
-922 IPAMDSTGRELS
+922 PTTDSTGRELS
-934 AEQREYFFG
+934 AEQQEYFKD
-943 SKVVDAEGRLKPV
+943 SKVIDGNGNLLVMYHGTTAFGYITKFKRGKKGWLGPGIYLTSSRSDAQRYADAMGEGNGRL
-956 YHGSP
+956 YEMY
-961 AVFTEFSPDFMSQ
+961 ANIT
-974 HGSSE
+974 
-979 GQGFYFTDYKP
+979 
-990 MAEGY
+990 
-995 QKDGGQL
+995 
-1002 LEGYLDIKKPLSD
+1002 KPLVVTDGNPVPGILKAAYGRD
-1015 SEITLTRAEVKKLLQ
+1015 SVYKSRAEKQSNDPNIVTQADINKL
-1030 AVDPTGDEVI
+1030 
-1040 LNYDPSGGIGYPS
+1040 
-1053 KTWYN
+1053 
-1058 RALDATVKAA
+1058 RAK
-1068 MEYSDSDSEI
+1068 
-1078 LAEIANGGAGAGAV
+1078 
-1092 LEAARNTLGYDG
+1092 GYDG
-1104 YIVEGK
+1104 IVW
-1110 YDNATVYVAFDSS
+1110 D
-1123 QFKNIDN
+1123 
-1130 TAPTE
+1130 
-1135 SKDIRYSLM
+1135 
-1144 DIPAMDS
+1144 
-1151 EYSAAVESG
+1151 
-1160 NMQEAQRLVDEAAKA
+1160 
-1175 AGAILDASGR
+1175 
-1185 RPLHLYHG
+1185 
-1193 TNTFGYTK
+1193 
-1201 FRDGVIYATPNQSVA
+1201 
-1216 AGYGRTGYAKPRLVS
+1216 YGRSKEVS
-1231 DMYVPDDGTM
+1231 V
-1241 ETLIKNAKN
+1241 
-1250 VLDWELQETTV
+1250 
-1261 NDRQEAMDAVK
+1261 
-1272 KDADSI
+1272 
-1278 AALVD
+1278 
-1283 KVWTSDA
+1283 
-1290 VDAMELTEEQENALY
+1290 
-1305 NVLSLPSYI
+1305 
-1314 SEVIDDIG
+1314 
-1322 TYTTVDEV
+1322 
-1330 AYWISRFNDGLP
+1330 
-1342 IIRSYIDENRDS
+1342 
-1354 LKSSPAWDMARLIL
+1354 
-1368 GYDLGDFA
+1368 
-1376 IDAEYRLLK
+1376 
-1385 SYEEDLLTN
+1385 
-1394 TNGSFVSADVVRE
+1394 
-1407 EVEKAKDIGSYTL
+1407 
-1420 YGFAGDR
+1420 
-1427 PLVIDGGGAFWANV
+1427 
-1441 PVDVWGGTY
+1441 
-1450 TTDDIVKR
+1450 
-1458 AKDEGYTSVLIKNIN
+1458 
-1473 DVAMNNYSANIKAD
+1473 
-1487 IYAFF
+1487 F
-1492 SPEQVKSAD
+1492 SPEQVKLAD
-1501 PVTYDDK
+1501 
-1508 GNVIPLSERFNPDNP
+1508 NVDP
-1523 DIRYSLMDDV
+1523 
-1533 YLDAVKRGD
+1533 
-1542 MTTVQQM
+1542 
-1549 VDEAAKAAGY
+1549 
-1559 ETRLLHGTSK
+1559 TS
-1569 KFTKFEAT
+1569 
-1577 GSKTESPSAKLG
+1577 
-1589 IWLSDSKRTAESYST
+1589 
-1604 PQSTDYNDSN
+1604 
-1614 RSEWTRIF
+1614 
-1622 NAAEEVDKKIP
+1622 
-1633 NAVLG
+1633 
-1638 DNNDER
+1638 
-1644 FFAAS
+1644 
-1649 EGYWN
+1649 
-1654 LAELGKLFKEYLP
+1654 
-1667 NDYKELKERGVFK
+1667 
-1680 DGEKHIRLTRE
+1680 
-1691 TFDKGD
+1691 
-1697 NYAVYKDVIDR
+1697 
-1708 QGELLEWVNDL
+1708 
-1719 GRVRIYPSQLFSI
+1719 SQ
-1732 IRNQIYD
+1732 
-1739 GVLRTLAKGDIE
+1739 
-1751 PRIVDAY
+1751 
-1758 VDTRN
+1758 
-1763 FAKASPPYHEDTQ
+1763 
-1776 KVKKIRAARSSGK
+1776 
-1789 DGIVFEGM
+1789 
-1797 FDGGERSNHYVVFD
+1797 
-1811 PARIKSAA
+1811 
-1819 PVTYDDNGNVIPLSE
+1819 
-1834 RFNRKNEDIRYS
+1834 DIRYS

-1851 KYMADID
+1851 QYMADID
-1858 KAVADAAQ
+1858 RVVSEATE

-1874 AQAQVKD
+1874 AQAEVKNI
-1881 LRKQLLEMRNRAE
+1881 RQQLADYRQQA
-1894 YAELQTKVT
+1894 
-1903 ERLTVDPIKAKRDI
+1903 
-1917 GRFLRKN
+1917 
-1924 GITNDEAIKTLTA
+1924 TA
-1937 EIEDAFN
+1937 E
-1944 SVYRGEKTDID
+1944 
-1955 SVAKK
+1955 AKM
-1960 VADTILKEAT
+1960 
-1970 IADPLKAEKADIRK
+1970 
-1984 SLSQRTFVIGE
+1984 
-1995 QLRGDIVHK
+1995 
-2004 YGSLTNFRK
+2004 
-2013 KYGNIIRIKTRE
+2013 
-2025 NANVGDGVAF
+2025 
-2035 DVAYSEL
+2035 
-2042 QSEFPG
+2042 
-2048 IFRDAETEWET
+2048 
-2059 FENTVEVADYAKD
+2059 
-2072 SERIPLSYA
+2072 
-2081 VDEEE
+2081 
-2086 FARSITNQLTDLFWI
+2086 
-2101 QKGLV
+2101 
-2106 TEADKAKAKADAAT
+2106 
-2120 ENAVAAA
+2120 
-2127 VEAER
+2127 
-2132 QRGQKEI
+2132 
-2139 AANDRWRDAETK
+2139 NDRWRDAETK

-2221 VREDQA
+2221 VREDRA
-2227 KSKARLRAAEQKSTT
+2227 KSKARLRTAEQKSTT
-2242 TDDVAKVLTEMP
+2242 TEDVAKVLTEMP

-2261 KAKIAESWRTF
+2261 KAKAAKDWRTF
-2272 KRQWINTKD
+2272 KRQLVNTKD

-2317 QYDLNGKKIGNK
+2317 QYDLNGKKIGDK
-2329 NLMQVFDPAEKAGL
+2329 NLMQVFEPAKKAGL
-2343 TKEFYTYLLHEHNVD
+2343 TDEFYTYLLHEHNVD
-2358 RMSVREKAQKVL
+2358 RMSVREKAQRQLAELRAKL
-2370 SAFREELNKKVKG
+2370 NREVNG
-2383 FVEMTD
+2383 FAEMTD
-2389 ENIATAAGKDAS
+2389 ENISTAAGKDTT
-2401 LTKTYTM
+2401 LTKAYTKA
-2408 EQIDAAK
+2408 QIAAAK
-2415 RYKQLQAWAEKQFDK
+2415 QYKQFQAWAEKQFDK
-2430 PVFGSSVTASDS
+2430 PVFGSSVTADDS
-2442 RAAADKLLK
+2442 RAAAADLLDA
-2451 EHPEFEKW
+2451 HPEFEKW

-2477 GLVSAD
+2477 GLVSEA
-2483 MAQRMKEL
+2483 MAQYMKEL

-2608 HMSEAMADGFRPI
+2608 HMSKAMADGFRPI

-2704 YDPKTGLSDRHHFK
+2704 YDPKTGLSDRYHFK

-2760 DVQKAL
+2760 DVQQAL

-2852 NYIKD
+2852 NYMKD
-2857 SNILIKIGDDKFI
+2857 SNILIKVGDNKFI
-2870 KVPMGR
+2870 KIPMGR

-2901 ADYPSFAIEQLAPN
+2901 AGYPSFAIEQLAPN
-2915 NPLTNNIFAGITA
+2915 NPLSNNIFEGFDA
-2928 MSTNKNWYGGDIV
+2928 MRTNKNWYGGDIV

-2990 YSGFIGDWVLP
+2990 YSGFIGDWLLP

-3008 VPTVV
+3008 VPAVV

-3065 EITKQIKEIYNSGE
+3065 EITKQLKEIYNSGE
-3079 KTRKEKMSEAR
+3079 KTRKEKREEAR
-3090 DLLELRNEIYRNA
+3090 DLLELRNEIYRKA

-3114 KSIDSADSDV
+3114 KSIGSADSDV

-3140 KTYNKDVGEKAAE
+3140 KDYNKDVGEKAAE

-3160 YDQYYAAYFATR
+3160 YDQYYAAYFAAR
-3172 GITGDKDENGKTIT
+3172 GIVGDKGDNGKTISG
-3186 NSASRKKKEAIDK
+3186 SASRKKKAAIDK
-3199 AVPNATTKQKHLL
+3199 AVPGASTKQKHLL
-3212 YEAICVS
+3212 HEALGVS

>member
-1 MGKMTADELRR
+1 MDRKTLEQN
-12 AGEAYRSE
+12 Y
-20 NNGAQKSPVTV
+20 QKSFG
-31 SANTEGS
+31 A
-38 GNKMTASELR
+38 
-48 QAGEAYRKANGLS
+48 
-61 DPIYMKSPAT
+61 SPAAELEQNYQRSGIASLVQAVKKAT
-71 VVDKYSTPSTQP
+71 QYNPS
-83 TQAAP
+83 AP

-106 EVMQEQVGA
+106 DAMKEQLDA
-115 LKKQRDDAA
+115 IKKQGDDAA

-134 NMQQQA
+134 NMPQQA
-140 KEQQKIANKAA
+140 KEQQEIANKAA

-169 VEDYNPD
+169 VEGYNPD
-176 ENKFKAGDAALSG
+176 ENKFKAGDAILSG
-189 VQNAFQSMGQYAAA
+189 VQNAFQSMRQYAAA
-203 ASSYLSGNQEA
+203 ASSYLSGNPEA

-222 MDSGVSGTEAVKRA
+222 MESGVSGTEAVKRA

-280 MVPSLVANAVLPGSG
+280 MVPSLVANAILPGSG

-306 KYADSYEKYGNTDTA
+306 KYADAYEKYGNTDTA

-398 KSLTGDSDEMD
+398 KALTGDSDEMD

-423 VFGGGNAAM
+423 VLGGGNAAM

-445 ASPSAVAQ
+445 ASPAAVAQ
-453 QVQEGLEKGAGTAP
+453 QVQEGMEKGAGTAP

-486 YEANRTFDRESGLS
+486 YEANLTYDAESGLS
-500 KIQGDITQ
+500 KIQNDITQ
-508 ISAKEIKAMVSD
+508 VSINEIKAMVSKAD
-520 AQALAQAAQKLNVE
+520 ALAQAAQKLNVE
-534 ATPQAVATAITEAQR
+534 ATPQAVATAITDAQR
-549 TESIKTAEDSV
+549 TQSIKTAEDSV
-560 GRAFAPTVD
+560 GQAFAPTVD
-569 NPVNEGEKAYNSA
+569 NPVNAGEKAYNSA

-637 QAVSQAE
+637 QAISQAE

-713 KAEIPGSKKKA
+713 KAEIPGSKKKT
-724 VADVNNAAKYLGKTI
+724 VAEVNNAAKYLGKTI
-739 VWYEGALQVNGQ
+739 VWFEGAVQVNGQ
-751 YRLANGF
+751 YRLTNGY

-786 LVADGKYSGMIDT
+786 LVADSKYSGMIDT

-814 NAKTEL
+814 DAKTEL

-828 DPNAAAEEVA
+828 DQNAAAEEVA

-885 AYNRLSESQKAL
+885 AYNRLSESQRAL
-897 LDGME
+897 IDGME
-902 GRTEST
+902 ARSDAEEAGKISYSVMDAAVKGNNRPFAEQFADYKAGKMRPTDLFYLNNTSEYLQAAGLANEPIVMAQSVVT
-908 NSAEDASVKHSLMD
+908 KAQRKATVDIHGHELSDDVILKLPEMIEKPVLLLKSDTVPNSSVVVTAVSDSSGNPVVVALHLSRNNGFDVVTRIASLYGKENSRNFIADQLIRGNLIGYSKKEANRLLHRDGLQLPRRNTAVDFDIISVAQDTDAVNNYSMQNSAEDANGKHSLMD

-1030 AVDPTGDEVI
+1030 AVDPTGDEV
-1040 LNYDPSGGIGYPS
+1040 LVNYDPAGGIGYPS

-1058 RALDATVKAA
+1058 RAMDATVKAA

-1078 LAEIANGGAGAGAV
+1078 LAEIANGGAGTGAV
-1092 LEAARNTLGYDG
+1092 LKAARNTLGYDG

-1144 DIPAMDS
+1144 
-1151 EYSAAVESG
+1151 
-1160 NMQEAQRLVDEAAKA
+1160 
-1175 AGAILDASGR
+1175 
-1185 RPLHLYHG
+1185 
-1193 TNTFGYTK
+1193 
-1201 FRDGVIYATPNQSVA
+1201 
-1216 AGYGRTGYAKPRLVS
+1216 
-1231 DMYVPDDGTM
+1231 
-1241 ETLIKNAKN
+1241 
-1250 VLDWELQETTV
+1250 
-1261 NDRQEAMDAVK
+1261 
-1272 KDADSI
+1272 
-1278 AALVD
+1278 
-1283 KVWTSDA
+1283 
-1290 VDAMELTEEQENALY
+1290 
-1305 NVLSLPSYI
+1305 
-1314 SEVIDDIG
+1314 
-1322 TYTTVDEV
+1322 
-1330 AYWISRFNDGLP
+1330 
-1342 IIRSYIDENRDS
+1342 
-1354 LKSSPAWDMARLIL
+1354 
-1368 GYDLGDFA
+1368 
-1376 IDAEYRLLK
+1376 
-1385 SYEEDLLTN
+1385 
-1394 TNGSFVSADVVRE
+1394 
-1407 EVEKAKDIGSYTL
+1407 
-1420 YGFAGDR
+1420 
-1427 PLVIDGGGAFWANV
+1427 
-1441 PVDVWGGTY
+1441 
-1450 TTDDIVKR
+1450 
-1458 AKDEGYTSVLIKNIN
+1458 
-1473 DVAMNNYSANIKAD
+1473 
-1487 IYAFF
+1487 
-1492 SPEQVKSAD
+1492 
-1501 PVTYDDK
+1501 
-1508 GNVIPLSERFNPDNP
+1508 
-1523 DIRYSLMDDV
+1523 
-1533 YLDAVKRGD
+1533 
-1542 MTTVQQM
+1542 
-1549 VDEAAKAAGY
+1549 
-1559 ETRLLHGTSK
+1559 
-1569 KFTKFEAT
+1569 
-1577 GSKTESPSAKLG
+1577 
-1589 IWLSDSKRTAESYST
+1589 
-1604 PQSTDYNDSN
+1604 
-1614 RSEWTRIF
+1614 
-1622 NAAEEVDKKIP
+1622 
-1633 NAVLG
+1633 
-1638 DNNDER
+1638 
-1644 FFAAS
+1644 
-1649 EGYWN
+1649 
-1654 LAELGKLFKEYLP
+1654 
-1667 NDYKELKERGVFK
+1667 
-1680 DGEKHIRLTRE
+1680 
-1691 TFDKGD
+1691 
-1697 NYAVYKDVIDR
+1697 
-1708 QGELLEWVNDL
+1708 
-1719 GRVRIYPSQLFSI
+1719 
-1732 IRNQIYD
+1732 
-1739 GVLRTLAKGDIE
+1739 
-1751 PRIVDAY
+1751 
-1758 VDTRN
+1758 
-1763 FAKASPPYHEDTQ
+1763 
-1776 KVKKIRAARSSGK
+1776 
-1789 DGIVFEGM
+1789 
-1797 FDGGERSNHYVVFD
+1797 
-1811 PARIKSAA
+1811 
-1819 PVTYDDNGNVIPLSE
+1819 
-1834 RFNRKNEDIRYS
+1834 
-1846 LMEDA
+1846 EDA
-1851 KYMADID
+1851 QYMADID
-1858 KAVADAAQ
+1858 RVVSEATE

-1874 AQAQVKD
+1874 AQAEVKD
-1881 LRKQLLEMRNRAE
+1881 IRQQLADYRQQA
-1894 YAELQTKVT
+1894 
-1903 ERLTVDPIKAKRDI
+1903 
-1917 GRFLRKN
+1917 
-1924 GITNDEAIKTLTA
+1924 TA
-1937 EIEDAFN
+1937 E
-1944 SVYRGEKTDID
+1944 
-1955 SVAKK
+1955 AKM
-1960 VADTILKEAT
+1960 
-1970 IADPLKAEKADIRK
+1970 
-1984 SLSQRTFVIGE
+1984 
-1995 QLRGDIVHK
+1995 
-2004 YGSLTNFRK
+2004 
-2013 KYGNIIRIKTRE
+2013 
-2025 NANVGDGVAF
+2025 
-2035 DVAYSEL
+2035 
-2042 QSEFPG
+2042 
-2048 IFRDAETEWET
+2048 
-2059 FENTVEVADYAKD
+2059 
-2072 SERIPLSYA
+2072 
-2081 VDEEE
+2081 
-2086 FARSITNQLTDLFWI
+2086 
-2101 QKGLV
+2101 
-2106 TEADKAKAKADAAT
+2106 
-2120 ENAVAAA
+2120 
-2127 VEAER
+2127 
-2132 QRGQKEI
+2132 
-2139 AANDRWRDAETK
+2139 NDRWRDAETK

-2176 DALAKQYRADLR
+2176 DALSKQYRADLR
-2188 ANNQQAQEKY
+2188 ANNRQVRDKY
-2198 NEKLT
+2198 NEKLS

-2221 VREDQA
+2221 VREDRA
-2227 KSKARLRAAEQKSTT
+2227 KSKARLRTAEQKSTT
-2242 TDDVAKVLTEMP
+2242 TEDVAKVLTEMP

-2261 KAKIAESWRTF
+2261 KAKAAKDWRTF

-2317 QYDLNGKKIGNK
+2317 QYDLNGKKIGDK
-2329 NLMQVFDPAEKAGL
+2329 NLMQVFEPAKKAGL
-2343 TKEFYTYLLHEHNVD
+2343 TDEFYTYLLHEHNVD
-2358 RMSVREKAQKVL
+2358 RMSVRENAQRQLAELRAKL
-2370 SAFREELNKKVKG
+2370 NREVNG
-2383 FVEMTD
+2383 FAEMTD
-2389 ENIATAAGKDAS
+2389 ENIATAAGKDTT
-2401 LTKTYTM
+2401 LTKAYT
-2408 EQIDAAK
+2408 EAQIAAAK
-2415 RYKQLQAWAEKQFDK
+2415 QYKQFQAWAEKQFDK
-2430 PVFGSSVTASDS
+2430 PVFGSSVTADDS
-2442 RAAADKLLK
+2442 RAAAADLLDA
-2451 EHPEFEKW
+2451 HPEFEKW

-2483 MAQRMKEL
+2483 MAQYMKEL

-2518 STIKSAKGGNQDI
+2518 STIKSAKGGNQNI

-2621 EQSNSF
+2621 EQSKSF
-2627 GMKAL
+2627 GMRAL

-2760 DVQKAL
+2760 DVQQAL

-2857 SNILIKIGDDKFI
+2857 SNILIKIGDNKFI

-2901 ADYPSFAIEQLAPN
+2901 AGYPSFAIEQIAPN

-2928 MSTNKNWYGGDIV
+2928 MSTNKTWYGGDIV

-2990 YSGFIGDWVLP
+2990 YSGFIGDWLLP

-3008 VPTVV
+3008 VPAVV

-3065 EITKQIKEIYNSGE
+3065 EIIKQLKEIYNSGE
-3079 KTRKEKMSEAR
+3079 KTRKEKREEAR
-3090 DLLELRNEIYRNA
+3090 DLLELRNEIYRKA
-3103 LLTVGTYEETA
+3103 LLTVGAYEETA
-3114 KSIDSADSDV
+3114 KSIGSADSDV

-3160 YDQYYAAYFATR
+3160 YDQYYAAYFAAR
-3172 GITGDKDENGKTIT
+3172 GIVGDKGDNGKTISG
-3186 NSASRKKKEAIDK
+3186 SASRKKKAAIDK
-3199 AVPNATTKQKHLL
+3199 AVPGASTKQKHLL
-3212 YEAICVS
+3212 YEALGVS

>member
-1 MGKMTADELRR
+1 MGKVTAEEMQGLMYGNSNNTARSDGSSPKKVSASDMENLM
-12 AGEAYRSE
+12 APYRSQE
-20 NNGAQKSPVTV
+20 IKHTVLSP
-31 SANTEGS
+31 G
-38 GNKMTASELR
+38 
-48 QAGEAYRKANGLS
+48 
-61 DPIYMKSPAT
+61 
-71 VVDKYSTPSTQP
+71 TQP
-83 TQAAP
+83 A
-88 STQPTQAA
+88 QAA
-96 PAGASSRKQS
+96 PAGASYRKQS
-106 EVMQEQVGA
+106 ETMKQNVDT
-115 LKKQRDDAA
+115 LKKQRDDAL
-124 IKAGAYMRAG
+124 IKAGAYSRAG

-176 ENKFKAGDAALSG
+176 ENKFKVGDAALSG
-189 VQNAFQSMGQYAAA
+189 VQNAFQSMRQYAAA
-203 ASSYLSGNQEA
+203 ASSYLSGNPEA
-214 QAWEAKRL
+214 QAWEAKAL
-222 MDSGVSGTEAVKRA
+222 MDSGVDGVEAVKQA
-236 GLADKREIPITDYKT
+236 GLTDEREIPITDYKT

-280 MVPSLVANAVLPGSG
+280 MVPSLVANAVIPGSG

-306 KYADSYEKYGNTDTA
+306 KYADAYEKYGNTDTA
-321 FVLGSAAGGASMLT
+321 FVLGSAAGGASVLT

-398 KSLTGDSDEMD
+398 KALTGDSDEMD

-445 ASPSAVAQ
+445 ASPAAVAQ
-453 QVQEGLEKGAGTAP
+453 QVQEGMEKGAGTAP

-486 YEANRTFDRESGLS
+486 YEANLTYDAESGLS
-500 KIQGDITQ
+500 KIQNDITQ
-508 ISAKEIKAMVSD
+508 VSINEIKAMVSKAD
-520 AQALAQAAQKLNVE
+520 ALAQAAQKLDVE
-534 ATPQAVATAITEAQR
+534 ATPQAVATAITDAQR
-549 TESIKTAEDSV
+549 TQSIKTAEDSV
-560 GRAFAPTVD
+560 GQAFAPTVD
-569 NPVNEGEKAYNSA
+569 NPANAGEKAYNSA

-637 QAVSQAE
+637 QAISQAE

-724 VADVNNAAKYLGKTI
+724 VAEVNNAAKYLGKTI
-739 VWYEGALQVNGQ
+739 VWFEGAVQVNGQ
-751 YRLANGF
+751 YRLTNGY

-786 LVADGKYSGMIDT
+786 LVADSKYSGLIDT

-885 AYNRLSESQKAL
+885 AYNRLSEAQKAL

-902 GRTEST
+902 ARSDAEEAGKISYSVMDAAVKGNNRPFAEQFADYKAGKMRPTDLFYLNNTSEYLQAAGLANEPIVMAQSVVTKAQRKATVDTHGHELSDDVILKLPEMIEKPVLLLKSDTVPASVVVVTSVSDSSGNPVVVALHLSRNNGFDVVTRIASLYGRK
-908 NSAEDASVKHSLMD
+908 NSRNFIADQLLRGNLIGYSKKEANRLLHRDGLQLPRRNPAVDFDIISVAQDTDAVNTHSMQNIKEDAGDSYSLMD
-922 IPAMDSTGRELS
+922 TDSTGRKLS

-943 SKVVDAEGRLKPV
+943 SKVVDAEDRLKPV

-1030 AVDPTGDEVI
+1030 AVDPTGDEV
-1040 LNYDPSGGIGYPS
+1040 LVNYDPAGGIGYPS
-1053 KTWYN
+1053 KAWYN

-1078 LAEIANGGAGAGAV
+1078 LAEIANGGAGTGAV

-1144 DIPAMDS
+1144 
-1151 EYSAAVESG
+1151 
-1160 NMQEAQRLVDEAAKA
+1160 
-1175 AGAILDASGR
+1175 
-1185 RPLHLYHG
+1185 
-1193 TNTFGYTK
+1193 
-1201 FRDGVIYATPNQSVA
+1201 
-1216 AGYGRTGYAKPRLVS
+1216 
-1231 DMYVPDDGTM
+1231 
-1241 ETLIKNAKN
+1241 
-1250 VLDWELQETTV
+1250 
-1261 NDRQEAMDAVK
+1261 
-1272 KDADSI
+1272 
-1278 AALVD
+1278 
-1283 KVWTSDA
+1283 
-1290 VDAMELTEEQENALY
+1290 
-1305 NVLSLPSYI
+1305 
-1314 SEVIDDIG
+1314 
-1322 TYTTVDEV
+1322 
-1330 AYWISRFNDGLP
+1330 
-1342 IIRSYIDENRDS
+1342 
-1354 LKSSPAWDMARLIL
+1354 
-1368 GYDLGDFA
+1368 
-1376 IDAEYRLLK
+1376 
-1385 SYEEDLLTN
+1385 
-1394 TNGSFVSADVVRE
+1394 
-1407 EVEKAKDIGSYTL
+1407 
-1420 YGFAGDR
+1420 
-1427 PLVIDGGGAFWANV
+1427 
-1441 PVDVWGGTY
+1441 
-1450 TTDDIVKR
+1450 
-1458 AKDEGYTSVLIKNIN
+1458 
-1473 DVAMNNYSANIKAD
+1473 
-1487 IYAFF
+1487 
-1492 SPEQVKSAD
+1492 
-1501 PVTYDDK
+1501 
-1508 GNVIPLSERFNPDNP
+1508 
-1523 DIRYSLMDDV
+1523 
-1533 YLDAVKRGD
+1533 
-1542 MTTVQQM
+1542 
-1549 VDEAAKAAGY
+1549 
-1559 ETRLLHGTSK
+1559 
-1569 KFTKFEAT
+1569 
-1577 GSKTESPSAKLG
+1577 
-1589 IWLSDSKRTAESYST
+1589 
-1604 PQSTDYNDSN
+1604 
-1614 RSEWTRIF
+1614 
-1622 NAAEEVDKKIP
+1622 
-1633 NAVLG
+1633 
-1638 DNNDER
+1638 
-1644 FFAAS
+1644 
-1649 EGYWN
+1649 
-1654 LAELGKLFKEYLP
+1654 
-1667 NDYKELKERGVFK
+1667 
-1680 DGEKHIRLTRE
+1680 
-1691 TFDKGD
+1691 
-1697 NYAVYKDVIDR
+1697 
-1708 QGELLEWVNDL
+1708 
-1719 GRVRIYPSQLFSI
+1719 
-1732 IRNQIYD
+1732 
-1739 GVLRTLAKGDIE
+1739 
-1751 PRIVDAY
+1751 
-1758 VDTRN
+1758 
-1763 FAKASPPYHEDTQ
+1763 
-1776 KVKKIRAARSSGK
+1776 
-1789 DGIVFEGM
+1789 
-1797 FDGGERSNHYVVFD
+1797 
-1811 PARIKSAA
+1811 
-1819 PVTYDDNGNVIPLSE
+1819 
-1834 RFNRKNEDIRYS
+1834 
-1846 LMEDA
+1846 EDA
-1851 KYMADID
+1851 QYMADID

-1903 ERLTVDPIKAKRDI
+1903 ERPTVDPIKAKRDI
-1917 GRFLRKN
+1917 GRFLLKN
-1924 GITNDEAIKTLTA
+1924 GITNDETIKTLTA

-1944 SVYRGEKTDID
+1944 SVYRWEKTDID
-1955 SVAKK
+1955 SAAKK

-2013 KYGNIIRIKTRE
+2013 KYGNIIRIKTCE
-2025 NANVGDGVAF
+2025 NANAGEGVAF

-2086 FARSITNQLTDLFWI
+2086 FSRSITNQLTDLLWN
-2101 QKGLV
+2101 QKELV

-2120 ENAVAAA
+2120 EKAVDAA

-2132 QRGQKEI
+2132 QRGQKET

-2151 LLTEIAAAKERE
+2151 LLTEIAAAKERD

-2188 ANNQQAQEKY
+2188 ANNRQMRDKY
-2198 NEKLT
+2198 KEKLS
-2203 EAKDEFNRRRT
+2203 EAKDEYNRKRQ

-2221 VREDQA
+2221 VQEDRA
-2227 KSKARLRAAEQKSTT
+2227 KSKARLRTAEQKSTT
-2242 TDDVAKVLTEMP
+2242 TEDVAKVLTEMP
-2254 KKDKETF
+2254 NKGKEAF

-2317 QYDLNGKKIGNK
+2317 QYDLNGAKISDK
-2329 NLMQVFDPAEKAGL
+2329 NIMQVFEPAEKAGL

-2383 FVEMTD
+2383 FAEMTD

-2430 PVFGSSVTASDS
+2430 PVFGSSVTADDS
-2442 RAAADKLLK
+2442 RAAATALL
-2451 EHPEFEKW
+2451 EAHPEFEKW

-2477 GLVSAD
+2477 GLVSEA
-2483 MAQRMKEL
+2483 MAQYMKEL

-2669 NATFIKNYGKAVKE
+2669 NAAFIKNYGKAVKE

-2760 DVQKAL
+2760 DVQQAL

-2830 PGIIM
+2830 PAIIM

-2841 LKEDDDYKELS
+2841 LKEDNDYKELS

-2857 SNILIKIGDDKFI
+2857 SNILIKVGDNKFI
-2870 KVPMGR
+2870 KIPMGR

-2886 RMWRWLKGEPASSAF
+2886 RMWRWLNGEPASSAF
-2901 ADYPSFAIEQLAPN
+2901 ANYPSFAIEQIAPN

-2970 HGKNGIEG
+2970 HGKSGIEG

-2990 YSGFIGDWVLP
+2990 YSGFIGDWLLP

-3008 VPTVV
+3008 VPAVV

-3065 EITKQIKEIYNSGE
+3065 EITKQLKEIYNSGE
-3079 KTRKEKMSEAR
+3079 KTRKEKMREAR
-3090 DLLELRNEIYRNA
+3090 DLLELRNEIYRKA

-3114 KSIDSADSDV
+3114 KSIVSADSDV

-3140 KTYNKDVGEKAAE
+3140 KTYNKDVGEKATE

-3160 YDQYYAAYFATR
+3160 YDQYYAAYFAAR
-3172 GITGDKDENGKTIT
+3172 GIVGDKGENGKTIT

-3199 AVPNATTKQKHLL
+3199 AVPGASTKQKHLL
-3212 YEAICVS
+3212 YEALGVS

>member
-1 MGKMTADELRR
+1 MDRKTLEQN
-12 AGEAYRSE
+12 Y
-20 NNGAQKSPVTV
+20 QKSFG
-31 SANTEGS
+31 A
-38 GNKMTASELR
+38 
-48 QAGEAYRKANGLS
+48 
-61 DPIYMKSPAT
+61 SPAAELEQNYQRSGIDSLVQSVKKAT
-71 VVDKYSTPSTQP
+71 QYNPS
-83 TQAAP
+83 AP

-106 EVMQEQVGA
+106 DAMKEQ
-115 LKKQRDDAA
+115 LDTIKKQRDDAA

-176 ENKFKAGDAALSG
+176 ENNFKAGDAALAG
-189 VQNAFQSMGQYAAA
+189 VQNAFQNMRQYAAA
-203 ASSYLSGNQEA
+203 ASSYLSGNPEV

-222 MDSGVSGTEAVKRA
+222 MESGVSGTEAVKRA

-295 LPVMAASVAGN
+295 LPVMAASAAGN
-306 KYADSYEKYGNTDTA
+306 KYADAYEKYGNTDTA

-361 APGLYNLANSVGGK
+361 SPGLYNLANSVGGK
-375 WLRDALSEGI
+375 WMRDALSEGI

-398 KSLTGDSDEMD
+398 KALTGDSDEMD
-409 NFGYDML
+409 NFGYDIL

-423 VFGGGNAAM
+423 VLGGGNAAM

-445 ASPSAVAQ
+445 ASPASVAQ
-453 QVQEGLEKGAGTAP
+453 QVKEGMEKGAGTAP

-473 VQKNPSNQMVGRL
+473 VQKNPSSQMVGRL
-486 YEANRTFDRESGLS
+486 YEANLTYDAESGLS
-500 KIQGDITQ
+500 KIQNDITQ
-508 ISAKEIKAMVSD
+508 VSINEIKAMVSKAD
-520 AQALAQAAQKLNVE
+520 ALAQAAQKLNVE
-534 ATPQAVATAITEAQR
+534 ATPQAVATAITDAQR
-549 TESIKTAEDSV
+549 TQSIKTAEDSV
-560 GRAFAPTVD
+560 GQAFAPTVD
-569 NPVNEGEKAYNSA
+569 NPANAGEKAYNSA

-637 QAVSQAE
+637 QAISQAE

-664 QAQAEQMQRESEE
+664 QAQAEQMQRESDE

-713 KAEIPGSKKKA
+713 KAEILGSKKKA
-724 VADVNNAAKYLGKTI
+724 VAEVNNAAKYLGKTI
-739 VWYEGALQVNGQ
+739 VWFEGAVQVNGQ
-751 YRLANGF
+751 YRLTNGY
-758 RAPDGTIYVN
+758 RAPDGAIYVN

-786 LVADGKYSGMIDT
+786 LVADSKYSGMIDT

-885 AYNRLSESQKAL
+885 AYNRLSEAQRAL
-897 LDGME
+897 IDGME
-902 GRTEST
+902 ARSDAEEAGKISYSVMDAAVKGNNRPFAEQFADYKAGKMRPTDLFYLNNTSEYLQAAGLANEPIVMAQSVVTKAQRKAAVDTHGHELSDNVILKLPEMIEKPVLLLKSDTVPASVVVVTSVSDSSGNPVVVALHLSRNNGFDVVTRIASLYGRKNSRNFIADQLLRGNLIGYSKKEANRLLHRDGLQLPRRNPAVDFDTISVAQDT
-908 NSAEDASVKHSLMD
+908 DAVNNYSMQNSAEDASGKHSLMD

-1030 AVDPTGDEVI
+1030 AVDPTGDEV
-1040 LNYDPSGGIGYPS
+1040 LVNYDPAGGIGYPS

-1058 RALDATVKAA
+1058 RALDSTVKAA
-1068 MEYSDSDSEI
+1068 MDYSSSDSEI
-1078 LAEIANGGAGAGAV
+1078 LAEIANGGAGSGTV

-1144 DIPAMDS
+1144 DTDS
-1151 EYSAAVESG
+1151 TGRKLSTEQKKFFAGSKVIDG
-1160 NMQEAQRLVDEAAKA
+1160 NGNLLVM
-1175 AGAILDASGR
+1175 
-1185 RPLHLYHG
+1185 YHG
-1193 TNTFGYTK
+1193 TTAFGYITEFKRGKKGWLGPGIYLTSKRSDAQRYADAMGEGNGRLYEMYANITK
-1201 FRDGVIYATPNQSVA
+1201 PLVVTDGNPVPGILKA
-1216 AGYGRTGYAKPRLVS
+1216 AYGRDSVYKSRSEKQANDPSIVTQADINKLRAK
-1231 DMYVPDDGTM
+1231 
-1241 ETLIKNAKN
+1241 
-1250 VLDWELQETTV
+1250 
-1261 NDRQEAMDAVK
+1261 
-1272 KDADSI
+1272 
-1278 AALVD
+1278 
-1283 KVWTSDA
+1283 
-1290 VDAMELTEEQENALY
+1290 
-1305 NVLSLPSYI
+1305 
-1314 SEVIDDIG
+1314 
-1322 TYTTVDEV
+1322 
-1330 AYWISRFNDGLP
+1330 
-1342 IIRSYIDENRDS
+1342 
-1354 LKSSPAWDMARLIL
+1354 
-1368 GYDLGDFA
+1368 GYDGIVWDFG
-1376 IDAEYRLLK
+1376 
-1385 SYEEDLLTN
+1385 
-1394 TNGSFVSADVVRE
+1394 GSKEVSV
-1407 EVEKAKDIGSYTL
+1407 
-1420 YGFAGDR
+1420 
-1427 PLVIDGGGAFWANV
+1427 
-1441 PVDVWGGTY
+1441 
-1450 TTDDIVKR
+1450 
-1458 AKDEGYTSVLIKNIN
+1458 
-1473 DVAMNNYSANIKAD
+1473 
-1487 IYAFF
+1487 F
-1492 SPEQVKSAD
+1492 SPEQVKLAD
-1501 PVTYDDK
+1501 
-1508 GNVIPLSERFNPDNP
+1508 NVDP
-1523 DIRYSLMDDV
+1523 
-1533 YLDAVKRGD
+1533 
-1542 MTTVQQM
+1542 
-1549 VDEAAKAAGY
+1549 
-1559 ETRLLHGTSK
+1559 TS
-1569 KFTKFEAT
+1569 
-1577 GSKTESPSAKLG
+1577 SK
-1589 IWLSDSKRTAESYST
+1589 
-1604 PQSTDYNDSN
+1604 
-1614 RSEWTRIF
+1614 
-1622 NAAEEVDKKIP
+1622 
-1633 NAVLG
+1633 
-1638 DNNDER
+1638 
-1644 FFAAS
+1644 
-1649 EGYWN
+1649 
-1654 LAELGKLFKEYLP
+1654 
-1667 NDYKELKERGVFK
+1667 
-1680 DGEKHIRLTRE
+1680 
-1691 TFDKGD
+1691 
-1697 NYAVYKDVIDR
+1697 
-1708 QGELLEWVNDL
+1708 
-1719 GRVRIYPSQLFSI
+1719 
-1732 IRNQIYD
+1732 
-1739 GVLRTLAKGDIE
+1739 
-1751 PRIVDAY
+1751 
-1758 VDTRN
+1758 
-1763 FAKASPPYHEDTQ
+1763 
-1776 KVKKIRAARSSGK
+1776 
-1789 DGIVFEGM
+1789 
-1797 FDGGERSNHYVVFD
+1797 
-1811 PARIKSAA
+1811 
-1819 PVTYDDNGNVIPLSE
+1819 
-1834 RFNRKNEDIRYS
+1834 DIRYS

-1851 KYMADID
+1851 QYMADID

-1874 AQAQVKD
+1874 AQAEVKNI
-1881 LRKQLLEMRNRAE
+1881 RQQLADYRQQA
-1894 YAELQTKVT
+1894 
-1903 ERLTVDPIKAKRDI
+1903 
-1917 GRFLRKN
+1917 
-1924 GITNDEAIKTLTA
+1924 TA
-1937 EIEDAFN
+1937 E
-1944 SVYRGEKTDID
+1944 
-1955 SVAKK
+1955 AKM
-1960 VADTILKEAT
+1960 
-1970 IADPLKAEKADIRK
+1970 
-1984 SLSQRTFVIGE
+1984 
-1995 QLRGDIVHK
+1995 
-2004 YGSLTNFRK
+2004 
-2013 KYGNIIRIKTRE
+2013 
-2025 NANVGDGVAF
+2025 
-2035 DVAYSEL
+2035 
-2042 QSEFPG
+2042 
-2048 IFRDAETEWET
+2048 
-2059 FENTVEVADYAKD
+2059 
-2072 SERIPLSYA
+2072 
-2081 VDEEE
+2081 
-2086 FARSITNQLTDLFWI
+2086 
-2101 QKGLV
+2101 
-2106 TEADKAKAKADAAT
+2106 
-2120 ENAVAAA
+2120 
-2127 VEAER
+2127 
-2132 QRGQKEI
+2132 
-2139 AANDRWRDAETK
+2139 NDRWRDAETK

-2163 KAAKARAEFMAKY
+2163 KAAKASAEFMAKY
-2176 DALAKQYRADLR
+2176 DALSKQYRADLR
-2188 ANNQQAQEKY
+2188 ANNRQVRDKY
-2198 NEKLT
+2198 NEKLS

-2221 VREDQA
+2221 VREDRA
-2227 KSKARLRAAEQKSTT
+2227 KSKARLRTAEQKSTT
-2242 TDDVAKVLTEMP
+2242 TEDVAKVLTEMP

-2261 KAKIAESWRTF
+2261 KAKSAKDWRTF

-2317 QYDLNGKKIGNK
+2317 QYDLNGVKISGK
-2329 NLMQVFDPAEKAGL
+2329 NLMQVFEPAKKSGL
-2343 TKEFYTYLLHEHNVD
+2343 TNEFYTYLLHEHNVD
-2358 RMSVREKAQKVL
+2358 RMSVRENAQRQLAELRAKL
-2370 SAFREELNKKVKG
+2370 NREVNG
-2383 FVEMTD
+2383 FAEMTD
-2389 ENIATAAGKDAS
+2389 ENIATAAGKDTA
-2401 LTKTYTM
+2401 LTKAYT
-2408 EQIDAAK
+2408 EAQIAAAK
-2415 RYKQLQAWAEKQFDK
+2415 QYKQFQAWAEKQFDK
-2430 PVFGSSVTASDS
+2430 PVFGSSVTADDS
-2442 RAAADKLLK
+2442 RAAAADLLDA
-2451 EHPEFEKW
+2451 HPEFEKW

-2483 MAQRMKEL
+2483 MAQYMKEL

-2760 DVQKAL
+2760 DVQQAL

-2857 SNILIKIGDDKFI
+2857 SNILIKIGDNKFI

-2901 ADYPSFAIEQLAPN
+2901 AGYPSFAIEQIAPN

-2928 MSTNKNWYGGDIV
+2928 MSTNKTWYGGDIV

-2990 YSGFIGDWVLP
+2990 YSGFIGDWLLP

-3008 VPTVV
+3008 VPAVV

-3035 EAKQVKETEFATAAD
+3035 EAKQVKETELATAAD

-3065 EITKQIKEIYNSGE
+3065 EITKQLKEIYNSGE

-3090 DLLELRNEIYRNA
+3090 DLLELRNEIYRKA

-3114 KSIDSADSDV
+3114 KSIGSADSDV

-3140 KTYNKDVGEKAAE
+3140 KNYNKDVGEKAAE
-3153 YVAQGVT
+3153 YVAHGVT
-3160 YDQYYAAYFATR
+3160 YDQYYAAYFAAR

-3186 NSASRKKKEAIDK
+3186 NSASRKKKDAIDK

-3212 YEAICVS
+3212 YEAIGVS

>member
-1 MGKMTADELRR
+1 MDRKTLEQN
-12 AGEAYRSE
+12 Y
-20 NNGAQKSPVTV
+20 QKSFG
-31 SANTEGS
+31 A
-38 GNKMTASELR
+38 
-48 QAGEAYRKANGLS
+48 
-61 DPIYMKSPAT
+61 SPAAELEQNYQRSGIDSLVQSVKKAT
-71 VVDKYSTPSTQP
+71 QYNPS
-83 TQAAP
+83 AP

-106 EVMQEQVGA
+106 DAMKEQ
-115 LKKQRDDAA
+115 LDTIKKQRDDAA

-134 NMQQQA
+134 NMPQQA
-140 KEQQKIANKAA
+140 KEQQKIADKAS

-169 VEDYNPD
+169 VEGYNPD
-176 ENKFKAGDAALSG
+176 ENKFKAGDAALAG
-189 VQNAFQSMGQYAAA
+189 VQNAFQSMRQYAAA
-203 ASSYLSGNQEA
+203 ASSYLSGNPEA

-222 MDSGVSGTEAVKRA
+222 MESGVSGTEAVKRA

-280 MVPSLVANAVLPGSG
+280 MVPSLVANAALPGSG
-295 LPVMAASVAGN
+295 LPVMAASAAGN
-306 KYADSYEKYGNTDTA
+306 KYADAYEKYGNTDTA

-354 AKKLMAE
+354 AKKLVAE

-398 KSLTGDSDEMD
+398 KALTGDSDEMD

-423 VFGGGNAAM
+423 VLGGGNAAM

-445 ASPSAVAQ
+445 ASPAAVAQ
-453 QVQEGLEKGAGTAP
+453 QVQEGMEKGAGTAP

-473 VQKNPSNQMVGRL
+473 VQKNPSSQMVGRL
-486 YEANRTFDRESGLS
+486 YEANLTYDAESGLS
-500 KIQGDITQ
+500 KIQNDITQ
-508 ISAKEIKAMVSD
+508 VSINEIKAMVSKAD
-520 AQALAQAAQKLNVE
+520 ALAQAAQKLNVE
-534 ATPQAVATAITEAQR
+534 ATPQAVATAITDAQR
-549 TESIKTAEDSV
+549 TQSIKTAEDSV
-560 GRAFAPTVD
+560 GQAFAPTVD
-569 NPVNEGEKAYNSA
+569 NPANAGEKAYNSA

-637 QAVSQAE
+637 QAISQAE

-664 QAQAEQMQRESEE
+664 QAQAEQMQRESDE

-713 KAEIPGSKKKA
+713 KAEILGSKKKA
-724 VADVNNAAKYLGKTI
+724 VAEVNNAAKYLGKTI
-739 VWYEGALQVNGQ
+739 VWFEGAVQVNGQ
-751 YRLANGF
+751 YRLTNGY

-786 LVADGKYSGMIDT
+786 LVADSKYSGMIDT

-885 AYNRLSESQKAL
+885 AYNRLSEAQRAL

-902 GRTEST
+902 ARSDAEEAGKISYSVMDAAVKGNNRPFAEQFADYKAGKMRPTDLFYLNNTSEYLQAAGLANEPIVMAQSVVTKAQRKAAVDTHGHELSDDVILKLPEMIEKPVLLLKSDTVPASVVVVTSVSDSSGNPVVVALHLSRNNGFDVVTRIASLYGRKNSRNFIADQLLRGNLIGYSKKEANRLLHRDGLQLPRRNPAVDFDTISVAQDT
-908 NSAEDASVKHSLMD
+908 DAVNNYSMQNSAEDASGKHSLMD

-934 AEQREYFFG
+934 AEQREYFKD
-943 SKVVDAEGRLKPV
+943 SKVRDEDGNLLVV
-956 YHGSP
+956 YHGTD
-961 AVFTEFSPDFMSQ
+961 ADFTVFDASKGRANMDIQGMFFSPWELDAQ
-974 HGSSE
+974 GYGSNVSA
-979 GQGFYFTDYKP
+979 Y
-990 MAEGY
+990 
-995 QKDGGQL
+995 
-1002 LEGYLDIKKPLSD
+1002 YLDIKNPA
-1015 SEITLTRAEVKKLLQ
+1015 SE
-1030 AVDPTGDEVI
+1030 AVGYKA
-1040 LNYDPSGGIGYPS
+1040 LNRFKGQNNAG
-1053 KTWYN
+1053 
-1058 RALDATVKAA
+1058 VKAR
-1068 MEYSDSDSEI
+1068 EY
-1078 LAEIANGGAGAGAV
+1078 LQN
-1092 LEAARNTLGYDG
+1092 LGYDG
-1104 YIVEGK
+1104 VNNENEEYIAFEPSQIK
-1110 YDNATVYVAFDSS
+1110 RIDNITPTSS
-1123 QFKNIDN
+1123 Q
-1130 TAPTE
+1130 
-1135 SKDIRYSLM
+1135 DIRYSLM
-1144 DIPAMDS
+1144 DTDS
-1151 EYSAAVESG
+1151 TGRKLSAEQKKFFAGSKVVDG
-1160 NMQEAQRLVDEAAKA
+1160 NGNLLVM
-1175 AGAILDASGR
+1175 
-1185 RPLHLYHG
+1185 YHG
-1193 TNTFGYTK
+1193 TTAFGYITEFKRGKKGWLGPGIYLTSKRSDAQRYADAMGEGNGRLYEMYANITK
-1201 FRDGVIYATPNQSVA
+1201 PLVVTDGNPVPGILKA
-1216 AGYGRTGYAKPRLVS
+1216 AYGRDSVYKSRSEKQANDPSIVTQADINKLRAK
-1231 DMYVPDDGTM
+1231 
-1241 ETLIKNAKN
+1241 
-1250 VLDWELQETTV
+1250 
-1261 NDRQEAMDAVK
+1261 
-1272 KDADSI
+1272 
-1278 AALVD
+1278 
-1283 KVWTSDA
+1283 
-1290 VDAMELTEEQENALY
+1290 
-1305 NVLSLPSYI
+1305 
-1314 SEVIDDIG
+1314 
-1322 TYTTVDEV
+1322 
-1330 AYWISRFNDGLP
+1330 
-1342 IIRSYIDENRDS
+1342 
-1354 LKSSPAWDMARLIL
+1354 
-1368 GYDLGDFA
+1368 GYDGIVWD
-1376 IDAEYRLLK
+1376 YG
-1385 SYEEDLLTN
+1385 
-1394 TNGSFVSADVVRE
+1394 GSKEVSV
-1407 EVEKAKDIGSYTL
+1407 
-1420 YGFAGDR
+1420 
-1427 PLVIDGGGAFWANV
+1427 
-1441 PVDVWGGTY
+1441 
-1450 TTDDIVKR
+1450 
-1458 AKDEGYTSVLIKNIN
+1458 
-1473 DVAMNNYSANIKAD
+1473 
-1487 IYAFF
+1487 F
-1492 SPEQVKSAD
+1492 SPEQVKLAD
-1501 PVTYDDK
+1501 
-1508 GNVIPLSERFNPDNP
+1508 NVDP
-1523 DIRYSLMDDV
+1523 
-1533 YLDAVKRGD
+1533 
-1542 MTTVQQM
+1542 
-1549 VDEAAKAAGY
+1549 
-1559 ETRLLHGTSK
+1559 TS
-1569 KFTKFEAT
+1569 
-1577 GSKTESPSAKLG
+1577 SK
-1589 IWLSDSKRTAESYST
+1589 
-1604 PQSTDYNDSN
+1604 
-1614 RSEWTRIF
+1614 
-1622 NAAEEVDKKIP
+1622 
-1633 NAVLG
+1633 
-1638 DNNDER
+1638 
-1644 FFAAS
+1644 
-1649 EGYWN
+1649 
-1654 LAELGKLFKEYLP
+1654 
-1667 NDYKELKERGVFK
+1667 
-1680 DGEKHIRLTRE
+1680 
-1691 TFDKGD
+1691 
-1697 NYAVYKDVIDR
+1697 
-1708 QGELLEWVNDL
+1708 
-1719 GRVRIYPSQLFSI
+1719 
-1732 IRNQIYD
+1732 
-1739 GVLRTLAKGDIE
+1739 
-1751 PRIVDAY
+1751 
-1758 VDTRN
+1758 
-1763 FAKASPPYHEDTQ
+1763 
-1776 KVKKIRAARSSGK
+1776 
-1789 DGIVFEGM
+1789 
-1797 FDGGERSNHYVVFD
+1797 
-1811 PARIKSAA
+1811 
-1819 PVTYDDNGNVIPLSE
+1819 
-1834 RFNRKNEDIRYS
+1834 DIRYS

-1851 KYMADID
+1851 QYMADID

-1866 KANDELKA
+1866 KANDELKV
-1874 AQAQVKD
+1874 AQAEVKNI
-1881 LRKQLLEMRNRAE
+1881 RQQLADYRQQA
-1894 YAELQTKVT
+1894 
-1903 ERLTVDPIKAKRDI
+1903 
-1917 GRFLRKN
+1917 
-1924 GITNDEAIKTLTA
+1924 TA
-1937 EIEDAFN
+1937 E
-1944 SVYRGEKTDID
+1944 
-1955 SVAKK
+1955 AKM
-1960 VADTILKEAT
+1960 
-1970 IADPLKAEKADIRK
+1970 
-1984 SLSQRTFVIGE
+1984 
-1995 QLRGDIVHK
+1995 
-2004 YGSLTNFRK
+2004 
-2013 KYGNIIRIKTRE
+2013 
-2025 NANVGDGVAF
+2025 
-2035 DVAYSEL
+2035 
-2042 QSEFPG
+2042 
-2048 IFRDAETEWET
+2048 
-2059 FENTVEVADYAKD
+2059 
-2072 SERIPLSYA
+2072 
-2081 VDEEE
+2081 
-2086 FARSITNQLTDLFWI
+2086 
-2101 QKGLV
+2101 
-2106 TEADKAKAKADAAT
+2106 
-2120 ENAVAAA
+2120 
-2127 VEAER
+2127 
-2132 QRGQKEI
+2132 
-2139 AANDRWRDAETK
+2139 NDRWRDAETK

-2221 VREDQA
+2221 VREDRA
-2227 KSKARLRAAEQKSTT
+2227 KSKARLRTAEQKSTT
-2242 TDDVAKVLTEMP
+2242 TEDAAKVLTEMP

-2261 KAKIAESWRTF
+2261 KAKAAKDWRTF

-2304 ASAAAQYSIGGAG
+2304 ASAVAQYSIGGAG
-2317 QYDLNGKKIGNK
+2317 QYDLNGKKIGDK
-2329 NLMQVFDPAEKAGL
+2329 NLMQVFEPAKKAGL
-2343 TKEFYTYLLHEHNVD
+2343 TDEFYTYLLHEHNVD
-2358 RMSVREKAQKVL
+2358 RMSVREKAQRQLAELRAKL
-2370 SAFREELNKKVKG
+2370 NREVNG
-2383 FVEMTD
+2383 FAEMTD
-2389 ENIATAAGKDAS
+2389 ENIATAAGKDTT
-2401 LTKTYTM
+2401 LTKAYT
-2408 EQIDAAK
+2408 EAQISAAK
-2415 RYKQLQAWAEKQFDK
+2415 QYKQFQAWAEKQFDK
-2430 PVFGSSVTASDS
+2430 PVFGSSVTADDS
-2442 RAAADKLLK
+2442 RAAAADLLDA
-2451 EHPEFEKW
+2451 HPEFEKW

-2483 MAQRMKEL
+2483 MAQYMKEL

-2669 NATFIKNYGKAVKE
+2669 NATFVKNYGKAVKE

-2760 DVQKAL
+2760 DVQQAL

-2774 NFGRGGFAARK
+2774 NFGRGGFTARK

-2857 SNILIKIGDDKFI
+2857 SNILIKIGDNKFI

-2901 ADYPSFAIEQLAPN
+2901 AGYPSFAIEQIAPN

-2928 MSTNKNWYGGDIV
+2928 MSTNKTWYGGDIV

-2990 YSGFIGDWVLP
+2990 YSGFIGDWLLP

-3008 VPTVV
+3008 VPAVV

-3035 EAKQVKETEFATAAD
+3035 EAKQVKETELATAAD

-3065 EITKQIKEIYNSGE
+3065 EITKQLKEIYNSGE

-3090 DLLELRNEIYRNA
+3090 DLLELRNEIYRKA

-3114 KSIDSADSDV
+3114 KSIGSADSDV

-3140 KTYNKDVGEKAAE
+3140 KNYNKDVGEKAAE
-3153 YVAQGVT
+3153 YVAHGVT
-3160 YDQYYAAYFATR
+3160 YDQYYAAYFAAR

-3186 NSASRKKKEAIDK
+3186 NSASRKKKDAIDK

-3212 YEAICVS
+3212 YEAIGVS

>member
-1 MGKMTADELRR
+1 MDRKTLEQN
-12 AGEAYRSE
+12 Y
-20 NNGAQKSPVTV
+20 QKSIG
-31 SANTEGS
+31 A
-38 GNKMTASELR
+38 
-48 QAGEAYRKANGLS
+48 
-61 DPIYMKSPAT
+61 SPAAELEQNYQRSGIDSLVQSVKKAT
-71 VVDKYSTPSTQP
+71 QYNPS
-83 TQAAP
+83 AP

-106 EVMQEQVGA
+106 DAMKEH
-115 LKKQRDDAA
+115 LDTIKKQRDDAA

-140 KEQQKIANKAA
+140 KEQQKIADKAA

-176 ENKFKAGDAALSG
+176 ENKFKAGDAALAG
-189 VQNAFQSMGQYAAA
+189 VQNAFQSMRQYAAA
-203 ASSYLSGNQEA
+203 ASSYLSGNPEA

-222 MDSGVSGTEAVKRA
+222 MESGVSGTEAVKRA

-295 LPVMAASVAGN
+295 LPVMAASAAGN
-306 KYADSYEKYGNTDTA
+306 KYADAYEKYGNTDTA

-354 AKKLMAE
+354 AKKLIAE

-398 KSLTGDSDEMD
+398 KALTGDSDEMD
-409 NFGYDML
+409 DFGYDIL

-423 VFGGGNAAM
+423 VLGGGNAAM

-445 ASPSAVAQ
+445 ASPAAVAQ
-453 QVQEGLEKGAGTAP
+453 QVQEGMEKGAGTAP

-486 YEANRTFDRESGLS
+486 YEANLTYDAESGLS
-500 KIQGDITQ
+500 KIQNDITQ
-508 ISAKEIKAMVSD
+508 VSINEIKAMVSKAD
-520 AQALAQAAQKLNVE
+520 ALAQAAQKLNVE
-534 ATPQAVATAITEAQR
+534 ATPQAVATAITDAQR
-549 TESIKTAEDSV
+549 TQSIKTAEDSV
-560 GRAFAPTVD
+560 GQAFAPTVD
-569 NPVNEGEKAYNSA
+569 NPANAGEKAYNSA

-637 QAVSQAE
+637 QAISQAE

-664 QAQAEQMQRESEE
+664 QAQAEQMQRESDE

-713 KAEIPGSKKKA
+713 KAEILGSKKKA
-724 VADVNNAAKYLGKTI
+724 VAEVNNAAKYLGKTI
-739 VWYEGALQVNGQ
+739 VWFEGAVQVNGQ
-751 YRLANGF
+751 YRLTNGY

-786 LVADGKYSGMIDT
+786 LVADSKYSGLIDT

-902 GRTEST
+902 GKAETGVNGSESFSLIDVAPNGMEIYETSLATQQLSESQKKKRYLALIKNQYRGRTARLERNGHVVYVRPDIQEAGKPIYGDRRST
-908 NSAEDASVKHSLMD
+908 ANGAKALRNSLAEGDVFDLLENAEYDRSSRDTKNHKNADYFDYYVKTVQIDGKVYDLVADVKRAYGNSDGLYYTLYLVDNTTKKAVVSQRPQTLGSSEPITASEMGSNSFSADMVPQSDTAVNNYSMQNSAEDASGKH
-922 IPAMDSTGRELS
+922 
-934 AEQREYFFG
+934 
-943 SKVVDAEGRLKPV
+943 
-956 YHGSP
+956 
-961 AVFTEFSPDFMSQ
+961 
-974 HGSSE
+974 
-979 GQGFYFTDYKP
+979 
-990 MAEGY
+990 
-995 QKDGGQL
+995 
-1002 LEGYLDIKKPLSD
+1002 
-1015 SEITLTRAEVKKLLQ
+1015 
-1030 AVDPTGDEVI
+1030 
-1040 LNYDPSGGIGYPS
+1040 
-1053 KTWYN
+1053 
-1058 RALDATVKAA
+1058 
-1068 MEYSDSDSEI
+1068 
-1078 LAEIANGGAGAGAV
+1078 
-1092 LEAARNTLGYDG
+1092 
-1104 YIVEGK
+1104 
-1110 YDNATVYVAFDSS
+1110 
-1123 QFKNIDN
+1123 
-1130 TAPTE
+1130 
-1135 SKDIRYSLM
+1135 SLM

-1175 AGAILDASGR
+1175 AGFNSE
-1185 RPLHLYHG
+1185 PLYHG
-1193 TNTFGYTK
+1193 TKSFGFTK
-1201 FRDGVIYATPNQSVA
+1201 IDTAQADDKMSFFATSNPDMAQTYSGKKGNKAINNA
-1216 AGYGRTGYAKPRLVS
+1216 AGNTRAMPIEDVVNRLKEEASNDGYEVGSSYRIMKRADVKSFLA
-1231 DMYVPDDGTM
+1231 D
-1241 ETLIKNAKN
+1241 
-1250 VLDWELQETTV
+1250 LDRRIESL
-1261 NDRQEAMDAVK
+1261 NDV
-1272 KDADSI
+1272 I
-1278 AALVD
+1278 AR
-1283 KVWTSDA
+1283 K
-1290 VDAMELTEEQENALY
+1290 
-1305 NVLSLPSYI
+1305 
-1314 SEVIDDIG
+1314 
-1322 TYTTVDEV
+1322 VDEY
-1330 AYWISRFNDGLP
+1330 AD
-1342 IIRSYIDENRDS
+1342 
-1354 LKSSPAWDMARLIL
+1354 RLAE
-1368 GYDLGDFA
+1368 DFSQNNITA
-1376 IDAEYRLLK
+1376 HDTLVRLLEATENYRYSGMSTPLWMLSK
-1385 SYEEDLLTN
+1385 HTDVFNESEKKLVGEIEADVRLRNRLEARG
-1394 TNGSFVSADVVRE
+1394 GSDDVVVRE
-1407 EVEKAKDIGSYTL
+1407 DLDRYSISVMSFAEAREELAKLSASGNYSLRGRTDNFLDVDGNNHNWNEIFTTLEPKGGNNFLAEYDQDTGSVIMSDKDGRFAEVHASTLSDALPGMARAITKKFGSYFAPQILSSAKDQLRNGATAEVAVKSTGKMSTRDIAKFAKEQGYRGVKISNIYDN
-1420 YGFAGDR
+1420 GGGGKDAGAGD
-1427 PLVIDGGGAFWANV
+1427 VYI
-1441 PVDVWGGTY
+1441 
-1450 TTDDIVKR
+1450 
-1458 AKDEGYTSVLIKNIN
+1458 
-1473 DVAMNNYSANIKAD
+1473 
-1487 IYAFF
+1487 FF
-1492 SPEQVKSAD
+1492 YPEEDVKSAD
-1501 PVTYDDK
+1501 PVTYDDA
-1508 GNVIPLSERFNPDNP
+1508 GNVIPLSERFNNSNS
-1523 DIRYSLMDDV
+1523 DIRYSLMDTDSTGRKLSQQQQEYFKDSKV
-1533 YLDAVKRGD
+1533 IDGNGNLLVMYHGTTAFGYITKFKRGKKGWLGPGIYLTSKRSD
-1542 MTTVQQM
+1542 AQRYADAMGEGNGRLYEMYANITKPLVVTDGNPVPGIL
-1549 VDEAAKAAGY
+1549 KAAYG
-1559 ETRLLHGTSK
+1559 R
-1569 KFTKFEAT
+1569 
-1577 GSKTESPSAKLG
+1577 
-1589 IWLSDSKRTAESYST
+1589 DSVYKS
-1604 PQSTDYNDSN
+1604 
-1614 RSEWTRIF
+1614 RSE
-1622 NAAEEVDKKIP
+1622 KQ
-1633 NAVLG
+1633 
-1638 DNNDER
+1638 
-1644 FFAAS
+1644 AS
-1649 EGYWN
+1649 
-1654 LAELGKLFKEYLP
+1654 
-1667 NDYKELKERGVFK
+1667 D
-1680 DGEKHIRLTRE
+1680 
-1691 TFDKGD
+1691 
-1697 NYAVYKDVIDR
+1697 
-1708 QGELLEWVNDL
+1708 
-1719 GRVRIYPSQLFSI
+1719 PSIVTQADI
-1732 IRNQIYD
+1732 NK
-1739 GVLRTLAKGDIE
+1739 LRTKG
-1751 PRIVDAY
+1751 Y
-1758 VDTRN
+1758 
-1763 FAKASPPYHEDTQ
+1763 
-1776 KVKKIRAARSSGK
+1776 
-1789 DGIVFEGM
+1789 DGIVW
-1797 FDGGERSNHYVVFD
+1797 DYGGDKEVSVFSPEQVKLADNVD
-1811 PARIKSAA
+1811 PTS
-1819 PVTYDDNGNVIPLSE
+1819 SQ
-1834 RFNRKNEDIRYS
+1834 DIRYS

-1851 KYMADID
+1851 QYMADID
-1858 KAVADAAQ
+1858 RVVSEATEKAT
-1866 KANDELKA
+1866 DELKA
-1874 AQAQVKD
+1874 AQAEVKNI
-1881 LRKQLLEMRNRAE
+1881 RQQLSDYRQQA
-1894 YAELQTKVT
+1894 
-1903 ERLTVDPIKAKRDI
+1903 
-1917 GRFLRKN
+1917 
-1924 GITNDEAIKTLTA
+1924 TA
-1937 EIEDAFN
+1937 E
-1944 SVYRGEKTDID
+1944 
-1955 SVAKK
+1955 AKM
-1960 VADTILKEAT
+1960 
-1970 IADPLKAEKADIRK
+1970 
-1984 SLSQRTFVIGE
+1984 
-1995 QLRGDIVHK
+1995 
-2004 YGSLTNFRK
+2004 
-2013 KYGNIIRIKTRE
+2013 
-2025 NANVGDGVAF
+2025 
-2035 DVAYSEL
+2035 
-2042 QSEFPG
+2042 
-2048 IFRDAETEWET
+2048 
-2059 FENTVEVADYAKD
+2059 
-2072 SERIPLSYA
+2072 
-2081 VDEEE
+2081 
-2086 FARSITNQLTDLFWI
+2086 
-2101 QKGLV
+2101 
-2106 TEADKAKAKADAAT
+2106 
-2120 ENAVAAA
+2120 
-2127 VEAER
+2127 
-2132 QRGQKEI
+2132 
-2139 AANDRWRDAETK
+2139 NDRWRDAETK

-2221 VREDQA
+2221 VREDRA
-2227 KSKARLRAAEQKSTT
+2227 KSKARLRTAEQKSTT
-2242 TDDVAKVLTEMP
+2242 TEDVAKVLTEMP

-2261 KAKIAESWRTF
+2261 KAKAAKDWRTF

-2317 QYDLNGKKIGNK
+2317 QYDLNGKKIGDK
-2329 NLMQVFDPAEKAGL
+2329 NLMQVFEPAKKAGL
-2343 TKEFYTYLLHEHNVD
+2343 TDEFYTYLLHEHNVD
-2358 RMSVREKAQKVL
+2358 RMSVREKAQRQLAELRAKL
-2370 SAFREELNKKVKG
+2370 NREVNG
-2383 FVEMTD
+2383 FSEMTD
-2389 ENIATAAGKDAS
+2389 ENIATAAGKDTT
-2401 LTKTYTM
+2401 LTKAYT
-2408 EQIDAAK
+2408 EAQIASAK
-2415 RYKQLQAWAEKQFDK
+2415 QYKQFQAWAEKQFDK
-2430 PVFGSSVTASDS
+2430 PVFGSSVTADDS
-2442 RAAADKLLK
+2442 RAAAADLLDA
-2451 EHPEFEKW
+2451 HPEFEKW

-2483 MAQRMKEL
+2483 MAQYMKEL

-2669 NATFIKNYGKAVKE
+2669 NATFVKNYGKAVKE

-2704 YDPKTGLSDRHHFK
+2704 YDPKTGLSDRYHFK

-2760 DVQKAL
+2760 DVQQAL

-2857 SNILIKIGDDKFI
+2857 SNILIKIGDNKFI

-2901 ADYPSFAIEQLAPN
+2901 AGYPSFAIEQIAPN

-2928 MSTNKNWYGGDIV
+2928 MSTNKTWYGGDIV

-3008 VPTVV
+3008 VPAVV

-3050 DATYSYLY
+3050 DATFSYLY

-3065 EITKQIKEIYNSGE
+3065 EITKQLKEIYNSGE
-3079 KTRKEKMSEAR
+3079 KTRKEKREEAR
-3090 DLLELRNEIYRNA
+3090 DLLELRNEIYRKA

-3114 KSIDSADSDV
+3114 KSIGSADSDV

-3140 KTYNKDVGEKAAE
+3140 KTYKKDVGEKAAE

-3160 YDQYYAAYFATR
+3160 YDQYYAAYFAAR
-3172 GITGDKDENGKTIT
+3172 GITGDKDENGKAIT

-3212 YEAICVS
+3212 YEALGVS

>member
-1 MGKMTADELRR
+1 MDRKTLEQN
-12 AGEAYRSE
+12 Y
-20 NNGAQKSPVTV
+20 QKSFG
-31 SANTEGS
+31 A
-38 GNKMTASELR
+38 
-48 QAGEAYRKANGLS
+48 
-61 DPIYMKSPAT
+61 SPAAELEQNYQRSGIDSLVQSVKKAT
-71 VVDKYSTPSTQP
+71 QYNPS
-83 TQAAP
+83 AP

-96 PAGASSRKQS
+96 PAGASSSKQS
-106 EVMQEQVGA
+106 DVMKEQLDA
-115 LKKQRDDAA
+115 IKKQRDDAA

-134 NMQQQA
+134 NMPQQA

-176 ENKFKAGDAALSG
+176 ENKFKAGDAVLSG
-189 VQNAFQSMGQYAAA
+189 VQNAFQSMRQYAAA
-203 ASSYLSGNQEA
+203 ASSYLSGNPEA

-222 MDSGVSGTEAVKRA
+222 MESGVSGTEAVKRA

-295 LPVMAASVAGN
+295 LPVMAASAAGN
-306 KYADSYEKYGNTDTA
+306 KYADAYEKYGNTDTA

-398 KSLTGDSDEMD
+398 KALTGDSDEMD

-445 ASPSAVAQ
+445 ASPAAVAQ
-453 QVQEGLEKGAGTAP
+453 QVQEGMEKGAGTAP

-486 YEANRTFDRESGLS
+486 YEANLTYDAESGLS
-500 KIQGDITQ
+500 KIQNDITQ
-508 ISAKEIKAMVSD
+508 VSINEIKAMVSKAD
-520 AQALAQAAQKLNVE
+520 ALAQAAQKLNVE
-534 ATPQAVATAITEAQR
+534 ATPQAVATAITDAQR
-549 TESIKTAEDSV
+549 TQSIKTAEDSV

-569 NPVNEGEKAYNSA
+569 NPANAGEKAYNSA
-582 LAGVAANQGVAARIN
+582 LSGVAANQGVAARIN

-637 QAVSQAE
+637 QAISQAE

-650 AAGEQAAAQFDADM
+650 AAGEQAAAQFDVDM
-664 QAQAEQMQRESEE
+664 QAQADQMQRESDE

-713 KAEIPGSKKKA
+713 KAEIPGSKKKT
-724 VADVNNAAKYLGKTI
+724 VAEVNNAAKYLGKTI
-739 VWYEGALQVNGQ
+739 VWFEGAVQVNGQ
-751 YRLANGF
+751 YRLTNGY

-786 LVADGKYSGMIDT
+786 LVADSKYSGMIDT

-902 GRTEST
+902 GKAETGVNGSESFSLIDVAPNGMEIYETSLTTQQLSESQKKKQYLALIKNQYRGRTARLERNGHVVYVRPDIQEAGKPIYGDRRST
-908 NSAEDASVKHSLMD
+908 ANGAKALRNSLAEGDVFDLLENAEYDRSSRDTKNHKNADYFDYYVKTVQIDGKVYDLVADVKRAYGNSDGLYYTLYLVDNATKKAVVSQRPQTLGSSEPITASEMGSNSFSADMVPQSDAAVNNYSMQNSAEDASGKHSLMD

-1015 SEITLTRAEVKKLLQ
+1015 SEITLTREEVKKLLR
-1030 AVDPTGDEVI
+1030 AVDPTGDEV
-1040 LNYDPSGGIGYPS
+1040 LVNYDPAGGIGYPS

-1068 MEYSDSDSEI
+1068 MEYSSSDSEI
-1078 LAEIANGGAGAGAV
+1078 LAEIANGGAGTGAV

-1144 DIPAMDS
+1144 
-1151 EYSAAVESG
+1151 
-1160 NMQEAQRLVDEAAKA
+1160 
-1175 AGAILDASGR
+1175 
-1185 RPLHLYHG
+1185 
-1193 TNTFGYTK
+1193 
-1201 FRDGVIYATPNQSVA
+1201 
-1216 AGYGRTGYAKPRLVS
+1216 
-1231 DMYVPDDGTM
+1231 
-1241 ETLIKNAKN
+1241 
-1250 VLDWELQETTV
+1250 
-1261 NDRQEAMDAVK
+1261 
-1272 KDADSI
+1272 
-1278 AALVD
+1278 
-1283 KVWTSDA
+1283 
-1290 VDAMELTEEQENALY
+1290 
-1305 NVLSLPSYI
+1305 
-1314 SEVIDDIG
+1314 
-1322 TYTTVDEV
+1322 
-1330 AYWISRFNDGLP
+1330 
-1342 IIRSYIDENRDS
+1342 
-1354 LKSSPAWDMARLIL
+1354 
-1368 GYDLGDFA
+1368 
-1376 IDAEYRLLK
+1376 
-1385 SYEEDLLTN
+1385 
-1394 TNGSFVSADVVRE
+1394 
-1407 EVEKAKDIGSYTL
+1407 
-1420 YGFAGDR
+1420 
-1427 PLVIDGGGAFWANV
+1427 
-1441 PVDVWGGTY
+1441 
-1450 TTDDIVKR
+1450 
-1458 AKDEGYTSVLIKNIN
+1458 
-1473 DVAMNNYSANIKAD
+1473 
-1487 IYAFF
+1487 
-1492 SPEQVKSAD
+1492 
-1501 PVTYDDK
+1501 
-1508 GNVIPLSERFNPDNP
+1508 
-1523 DIRYSLMDDV
+1523 
-1533 YLDAVKRGD
+1533 
-1542 MTTVQQM
+1542 
-1549 VDEAAKAAGY
+1549 
-1559 ETRLLHGTSK
+1559 
-1569 KFTKFEAT
+1569 
-1577 GSKTESPSAKLG
+1577 
-1589 IWLSDSKRTAESYST
+1589 
-1604 PQSTDYNDSN
+1604 
-1614 RSEWTRIF
+1614 
-1622 NAAEEVDKKIP
+1622 
-1633 NAVLG
+1633 
-1638 DNNDER
+1638 
-1644 FFAAS
+1644 
-1649 EGYWN
+1649 
-1654 LAELGKLFKEYLP
+1654 
-1667 NDYKELKERGVFK
+1667 
-1680 DGEKHIRLTRE
+1680 
-1691 TFDKGD
+1691 
-1697 NYAVYKDVIDR
+1697 
-1708 QGELLEWVNDL
+1708 
-1719 GRVRIYPSQLFSI
+1719 
-1732 IRNQIYD
+1732 
-1739 GVLRTLAKGDIE
+1739 
-1751 PRIVDAY
+1751 
-1758 VDTRN
+1758 
-1763 FAKASPPYHEDTQ
+1763 
-1776 KVKKIRAARSSGK
+1776 
-1789 DGIVFEGM
+1789 
-1797 FDGGERSNHYVVFD
+1797 
-1811 PARIKSAA
+1811 
-1819 PVTYDDNGNVIPLSE
+1819 
-1834 RFNRKNEDIRYS
+1834 
-1846 LMEDA
+1846 EDA
-1851 KYMADID
+1851 QYMADID
-1858 KAVADAAQ
+1858 RVVSEATE

-1874 AQAQVKD
+1874 AQAEVKD
-1881 LRKQLLEMRNRAE
+1881 IRQQLADYRQQA
-1894 YAELQTKVT
+1894 
-1903 ERLTVDPIKAKRDI
+1903 
-1917 GRFLRKN
+1917 
-1924 GITNDEAIKTLTA
+1924 TA
-1937 EIEDAFN
+1937 E
-1944 SVYRGEKTDID
+1944 
-1955 SVAKK
+1955 AKM
-1960 VADTILKEAT
+1960 
-1970 IADPLKAEKADIRK
+1970 
-1984 SLSQRTFVIGE
+1984 
-1995 QLRGDIVHK
+1995 
-2004 YGSLTNFRK
+2004 
-2013 KYGNIIRIKTRE
+2013 
-2025 NANVGDGVAF
+2025 
-2035 DVAYSEL
+2035 
-2042 QSEFPG
+2042 
-2048 IFRDAETEWET
+2048 
-2059 FENTVEVADYAKD
+2059 
-2072 SERIPLSYA
+2072 
-2081 VDEEE
+2081 
-2086 FARSITNQLTDLFWI
+2086 
-2101 QKGLV
+2101 
-2106 TEADKAKAKADAAT
+2106 
-2120 ENAVAAA
+2120 
-2127 VEAER
+2127 
-2132 QRGQKEI
+2132 
-2139 AANDRWRDAETK
+2139 NDRWRDAETK

-2176 DALAKQYRADLR
+2176 DALSKQYRADLR
-2188 ANNQQAQEKY
+2188 ANNRQVRDKY
-2198 NEKLT
+2198 NEKLS

-2221 VREDQA
+2221 VREDRA
-2227 KSKARLRAAEQKSTT
+2227 KSKARLRTAEQKSTT
-2242 TDDVAKVLTEMP
+2242 TEDVAKVLTEMP

-2261 KAKIAESWRTF
+2261 KAKAAKDWRTF

-2317 QYDLNGKKIGNK
+2317 QYDLNGKKIGDK
-2329 NLMQVFDPAEKAGL
+2329 NLMQVFEPAKKAGL
-2343 TKEFYTYLLHEHNVD
+2343 TDEFYTYLLHEHNVD
-2358 RMSVREKAQKVL
+2358 RMSVRENAQRQLAELRAKL
-2370 SAFREELNKKVKG
+2370 NREVNG
-2383 FVEMTD
+2383 FAEMTD
-2389 ENIATAAGKDAS
+2389 ENIATAAGKDTT
-2401 LTKTYTM
+2401 LTKAYT
-2408 EQIDAAK
+2408 EAQIAAAK
-2415 RYKQLQAWAEKQFDK
+2415 QYKQFQAWAEKQFDK
-2430 PVFGSSVTASDS
+2430 PVFGSSVTADDS
-2442 RAAADKLLK
+2442 RAAAADLLDA
-2451 EHPEFEKW
+2451 HPEFEKW

-2483 MAQRMKEL
+2483 MAQYMKEL

-2760 DVQKAL
+2760 DVQQAL

-2857 SNILIKIGDDKFI
+2857 SNILIKIGDNKFI

-2901 ADYPSFAIEQLAPN
+2901 AGYPSFAIEQIAPN

-2928 MSTNKNWYGGDIV
+2928 MSTNKTWYGGDIV

-2990 YSGFIGDWVLP
+2990 YSGFIGDWLLP
-3001 ALSKKAD
+3001 TLSKKAD
-3008 VPTVV
+3008 VPAVV

-3035 EAKQVKETEFATAAD
+3035 EAKQVKETELATAAD

-3065 EITKQIKEIYNSGE
+3065 EITKQLKEIYNSGE
-3079 KTRKEKMSEAR
+3079 KTRKEKREEAR
-3090 DLLELRNEIYRNA
+3090 DLLELRNEIYRKA

-3114 KSIDSADSDV
+3114 KSIGSADSDV

-3140 KTYNKDVGEKAAE
+3140 KNYNKDVGEKAAE

-3160 YDQYYAAYFATR
+3160 YDQYYAAYFAAR

-3212 YEAICVS
+3212 YEALGVS

>member
-1 MGKMTADELRR
+1 MDRKTLEQN
-12 AGEAYRSE
+12 Y
-20 NNGAQKSPVTV
+20 QKSIG
-31 SANTEGS
+31 A
-38 GNKMTASELR
+38 
-48 QAGEAYRKANGLS
+48 
-61 DPIYMKSPAT
+61 SPAAELEQNYQRSGIDSLVQSVKKAT
-71 VVDKYSTPSTQP
+71 QYNPS
-83 TQAAP
+83 AP

-106 EVMQEQVGA
+106 DAMKEQMDTI
-115 LKKQRDDAA
+115 KKQRDDAA

-134 NMQQQA
+134 NMPQQA

-176 ENKFKAGDAALSG
+176 ENKFKAGDAALAG
-189 VQNAFQSMGQYAAA
+189 VQNAFQSMRQYAAA
-203 ASSYLSGNQEA
+203 ASSYLSGNPEA

-222 MDSGVSGTEAVKRA
+222 MESGVSGTEAVKRA
-236 GLADKREIPITDYKT
+236 GLMDKREIPITDYKT
-251 QAELRHEKNVAS
+251 KAELRHEKNLES

-295 LPVMAASVAGN
+295 LPVMAASAAGN
-306 KYADSYEKYGNTDTA
+306 KYADAYEKYGNTDTA

-361 APGLYNLANSVGGK
+361 SPGLYNLANSVGGK

-398 KSLTGDSDEMD
+398 KALTGDSDEMD
-409 NFGYDML
+409 NFGYDIL

-423 VFGGGNAAM
+423 VLGGGNAAM

-445 ASPSAVAQ
+445 ASPAAVAQ
-453 QVQEGLEKGAGTAP
+453 QVQEGMEKGAGTAP

-473 VQKNPSNQMVGRL
+473 VQKNPSSQMVGRL
-486 YEANRTFDRESGLS
+486 YEANLTYDAESGLS
-500 KIQGDITQ
+500 KIQNDISQ
-508 ISAKEIKAMVSD
+508 VSINEIKAMVSKAD
-520 AQALAQAAQKLNVE
+520 ALAQAAQKLNVE
-534 ATPQAVATAITEAQR
+534 ATPQAVATAITDAQR
-549 TESIKTAEDSV
+549 TQSIKTAEDSV
-560 GRAFAPTVD
+560 GQAFAPTVD
-569 NPVNEGEKAYNSA
+569 NPANAGEKAYNSA

-597 NDPAARQAFSQLTG
+597 NDPVARQAFSQLTG
-611 VQFSGNTAQ
+611 VQFTGNTAQ

-637 QAVSQAE
+637 QAISQAE
-644 YAQRVA
+644 YAQRVT

-664 QAQAEQMQRESEE
+664 QAQAEQMRQESQD

-692 KRRIKEITN
+692 KRHIKEITN
-701 TDVRGNTEIGYK
+701 TDMRGNTEIGYK
-713 KAEIPGSKKKA
+713 RAEIPSSKKKA
-724 VADVNNAAKYLGKTI
+724 AAEVDNAAKYLGKTI

-751 YRLANGF
+751 YRLSNGF

-768 INSRDPLM
+768 INAQNPLM

-786 LVADGKYSGMIDT
+786 LVADGKYSGLIDT
-799 LVENPDYADMVKGMM
+799 LVENPDYANMVKGMM

-828 DPNAAAEEVA
+828 DQSAAAEEVA
-838 ADISGDLL
+838 ADISGDILN
-846 GSRDMLEYIG
+846 SQDMLEYIG

-885 AYNRLSESQKAL
+885 AYNRLSEAQRAL
-897 LDGME
+897 IDGME
-902 GRTEST
+902 ARSDAEEAGKISYSVMDAAVKSNNRPFAEQFADYKAGKMRPTDLFYLNNTSEYLQAAGLANEPIVMAQSVVT
-908 NSAEDASVKHSLMD
+908 KAQRKATVDTHGHELSDDVILKLPEMIEKPVLLLKSDTVPNSAVVVTAVADSSGSPVIVALHLSRNNGFDVVTRIASLYGKKNSRNFIADQLLRGNLIGYSKKEANRLLHRDGLQLPRRNTAVDFDTISVAQDTDGVNNYSMQNSAEDAGEKHSLMD
-922 IPAMDSTGRELS
+922 IPATDSTGRELS
-934 AEQREYFFG
+934 AEQQEYFSG
-943 SKVVDAEGRLKPV
+943 SRVVDADGRLKPV

-1030 AVDPTGDEVI
+1030 AVDPTGDEV
-1040 LNYDPSGGIGYPS
+1040 LVNYDPAGGMGYPS
-1053 KTWYN
+1053 KAWYN

-1068 MEYSDSDSEI
+1068 MDYSGSDSEI

-1123 QFKNIDN
+1123 QFKNLDN
-1130 TAPTE
+1130 TTPTE

-1144 DIPAMDS
+1144 
-1151 EYSAAVESG
+1151 
-1160 NMQEAQRLVDEAAKA
+1160 
-1175 AGAILDASGR
+1175 
-1185 RPLHLYHG
+1185 
-1193 TNTFGYTK
+1193 
-1201 FRDGVIYATPNQSVA
+1201 
-1216 AGYGRTGYAKPRLVS
+1216 
-1231 DMYVPDDGTM
+1231 
-1241 ETLIKNAKN
+1241 
-1250 VLDWELQETTV
+1250 
-1261 NDRQEAMDAVK
+1261 
-1272 KDADSI
+1272 
-1278 AALVD
+1278 
-1283 KVWTSDA
+1283 
-1290 VDAMELTEEQENALY
+1290 
-1305 NVLSLPSYI
+1305 
-1314 SEVIDDIG
+1314 
-1322 TYTTVDEV
+1322 
-1330 AYWISRFNDGLP
+1330 
-1342 IIRSYIDENRDS
+1342 
-1354 LKSSPAWDMARLIL
+1354 
-1368 GYDLGDFA
+1368 
-1376 IDAEYRLLK
+1376 
-1385 SYEEDLLTN
+1385 
-1394 TNGSFVSADVVRE
+1394 
-1407 EVEKAKDIGSYTL
+1407 
-1420 YGFAGDR
+1420 
-1427 PLVIDGGGAFWANV
+1427 
-1441 PVDVWGGTY
+1441 
-1450 TTDDIVKR
+1450 
-1458 AKDEGYTSVLIKNIN
+1458 
-1473 DVAMNNYSANIKAD
+1473 
-1487 IYAFF
+1487 
-1492 SPEQVKSAD
+1492 
-1501 PVTYDDK
+1501 
-1508 GNVIPLSERFNPDNP
+1508 
-1523 DIRYSLMDDV
+1523 
-1533 YLDAVKRGD
+1533 
-1542 MTTVQQM
+1542 
-1549 VDEAAKAAGY
+1549 
-1559 ETRLLHGTSK
+1559 
-1569 KFTKFEAT
+1569 
-1577 GSKTESPSAKLG
+1577 
-1589 IWLSDSKRTAESYST
+1589 
-1604 PQSTDYNDSN
+1604 
-1614 RSEWTRIF
+1614 
-1622 NAAEEVDKKIP
+1622 
-1633 NAVLG
+1633 
-1638 DNNDER
+1638 
-1644 FFAAS
+1644 
-1649 EGYWN
+1649 
-1654 LAELGKLFKEYLP
+1654 
-1667 NDYKELKERGVFK
+1667 
-1680 DGEKHIRLTRE
+1680 
-1691 TFDKGD
+1691 
-1697 NYAVYKDVIDR
+1697 
-1708 QGELLEWVNDL
+1708 
-1719 GRVRIYPSQLFSI
+1719 
-1732 IRNQIYD
+1732 
-1739 GVLRTLAKGDIE
+1739 
-1751 PRIVDAY
+1751 
-1758 VDTRN
+1758 
-1763 FAKASPPYHEDTQ
+1763 
-1776 KVKKIRAARSSGK
+1776 
-1789 DGIVFEGM
+1789 
-1797 FDGGERSNHYVVFD
+1797 
-1811 PARIKSAA
+1811 
-1819 PVTYDDNGNVIPLSE
+1819 
-1834 RFNRKNEDIRYS
+1834 
-1846 LMEDA
+1846 EDA
-1851 KYMADID
+1851 QYMADID
-1858 KAVADAAQ
+1858 KAVSEATAKADE
-1866 KANDELKA
+1866 ELKA

-1903 ERLTVDPIKAKRDI
+1903 EKPTIDPIKAKKDI
-1917 GRFLRKN
+1917 SQFLRKN
-1924 GITNDEAIKTLTA
+1924 GITNEDTINTLTA

-1944 SVYRGEKTDID
+1944 SVYRWEKTDID
-1955 SVAKK
+1955 AAAKK
-1960 VADTILKEAT
+1960 TADAILKEAT
-1970 IADPLKAEKADIRK
+1970 VADPLKAEKADIRK

-1995 QLRGDIVHK
+1995 QLRGDIVRK
-2004 YGSLTNFRK
+2004 YGSLSNFRK
-2013 KYGNIIRIKTRE
+2013 KYGNLIRIKTRE
-2025 NANVGDGVAF
+2025 NAKAGEGVAF

-2048 IFRDAETEWET
+2048 IFRDAATEWET
-2059 FENTVEVADYAKD
+2059 FANTIEAANYAMRSEPVPLADMVD
-2072 SERIPLSYA
+2072 S
-2081 VDEEE
+2081 EE
-2086 FARSITNQLTDLFWI
+2086 FADSVSNQLAEMLWN
-2101 QKGLV
+2101 QKNLV

-2120 ENAVAAA
+2120 EKAVNAA

-2132 QRGQKEI
+2132 QRAQKET
-2139 AANDRWRDAETK
+2139 AANDRWREAETK
-2151 LLTEIAAAKERE
+2151 LLADMAAAKERE
-2163 KAAKARAEFMAKY
+2163 KAAKARAEFMQKY
-2176 DALAKQYRADLR
+2176 DTLSKQYRADLR
-2188 ANNQQAQEKY
+2188 ANNQQARAQY
-2198 NEKLT
+2198 DEKLA

-2227 KSKARLRAAEQKSTT
+2227 KSKARLRASEQKSTT
-2242 TDDVAKVLTEMP
+2242 TEDVAKVLAEMP

-2261 KAKIAESWRTF
+2261 KAKAAKDWRAF

-2304 ASAAAQYSIGGAG
+2304 AAAAAQYSIGGAG
-2317 QYDLNGKKIGNK
+2317 QYDLNGKKISDK
-2329 NLMQVFDPAEKAGL
+2329 NLTQVFEPAKKAGL
-2343 TKEFYTYLLHEHNVD
+2343 TEEFYTYLLHEHNVD
-2358 RMSVREKAQKVL
+2358 RMSVREKAQQQLAELRAK
-2370 SAFREELNKKVKG
+2370 LNKEVKG
-2383 FVEMTD
+2383 FAEMTD
-2389 ENIATAAGKDAS
+2389 ENISAAAGKDAA
-2401 LTKTYTM
+2401 LAKAYTK
-2408 EQIDAAK
+2408 EQIAAAK
-2415 RYKQLQAWAEKQFDK
+2415 QYKQFQAWAEKQFDK
-2430 PVFGSSVTASDS
+2430 PVFGSSVTADDS
-2442 RAAADKLLK
+2442 RAAAADLLDA
-2451 EHPEFEKW
+2451 HPEFEKW

-2477 GLVSAD
+2477 GLVSED
-2483 MAQRMKEL
+2483 MVQRMKEL

-2518 STIKSAKGGNQDI
+2518 STIKSAKGGNQNI

-2568 ISEYIQSVTEEGDLV
+2568 VSEYIQNVTEEGDLV

-2632 RSINS
+2632 RSVNS

-2650 IVRNFVRD
+2650 IVRNFIRD

-2704 YDPKTGLSDRHHFK
+2704 YDPKTGLADRRHFK
-2718 NGAVDKVAGGLN
+2718 NATADKLLGGLN
-2730 RVIDILSFA
+2730 KAIDILSFA

-2751 FISTMEDTG
+2751 FISTMEATG
-2760 DVQKAL
+2760 DVQQAL

-2808 IDRRGWKEIGQLIS
+2808 IDRRGWKEIGQLVS

-2852 NYIKD
+2852 DYIKD
-2857 SNILIKIGDDKFI
+2857 SNILIKIGDNKFI

-2901 ADYPSFAIEQLAPN
+2901 AGYPSFAIEQIAPN

-2928 MSTNKNWYGGDIV
+2928 MSTNKTWYGGDIV

-3008 VPTVV
+3008 VPAVV

-3035 EAKQVKETEFATAAD
+3035 EAKQVKDTEMATAAD

-3065 EITKQIKEIYNSGE
+3065 EITKQLKEIYNSGE
-3079 KTRKEKMSEAR
+3079 KTRKEKLDEAR

-3114 KSIDSADSDV
+3114 KGIDSADSDV

-3140 KTYNKDVGEKAAE
+3140 KNYNKDVGEKAAE

-3186 NSASRKKKEAIDK
+3186 NSASRKKKDAIDK

-3212 YEAICVS
+3212 YEAIGVS

>member
-1 MGKMTADELRR
+1 MDRKTLEQN
-12 AGEAYRSE
+12 Y
-20 NNGAQKSPVTV
+20 QKSIGA
-31 SANTEGS
+31 SLAAELEQNYQRS
-38 GNKMTASELR
+38 GIDSLVQSVK
-48 QAGEAYRKANGLS
+48 KATQYN
-61 DPIYMKSPAT
+61 
-71 VVDKYSTPSTQP
+71 PS
-83 TQAAP
+83 AP

-106 EVMQEQVGA
+106 DAMKKQVDA
-115 LKKQRDDAA
+115 LKKQRDDAL
-124 IKAGAYMRAG
+124 IKAGAYHRAG
-134 NMQQQA
+134 MK
-140 KEQQKIANKAA
+140 KEEAEQLGIASRIYADSV
-151 IEYENAYTQWK
+151 
-162 NQRNAEA
+162 NAETKYKTQKNIEA
-169 VEDYNPD
+169 TEDYDPSK
-176 ENKFKAGDAALSG
+176 NKFKAGTATLASLQDFGQSFMQGAGVLSHYLGGGEAAYRQAGTSARNLMDKGVSPKEALETAGVGKKDAA
-189 VQNAFQSMGQYAAA
+189 
-203 ASSYLSGNQEA
+203 
-214 QAWEAKRL
+214 
-222 MDSGVSGTEAVKRA
+222 
-236 GLADKREIPITDYKT
+236 PITDYKT
-251 QAELRHEKNVAS
+251 VAELKREKDRAS
-263 VGAVE
+263 VGTLEGLGLDTAGTLAGMAVP
-268 GGALQL
+268 A
-274 VNTISN
+274 
-280 MVPSLVANAVLPGSG
+280 
-295 LPVMAASVAGN
+295 AASAIDPTHAAGLWLMAVSSLGH
-306 KYADSYEKYGNTDTA
+306 KYADAYEKYGNGDLA
-321 FVLGSAAGGASMLT
+321 FALGLGAGAATYTT
-335 EQFGGLYGS
+335 EQIGGVFGR
-344 LGKSAAGQAV
+344 LGGTKLGQA
-354 AKKLMAE
+354 ATKKLMSE
-361 APGLYNLANSVGGK
+361 APGIYALATSTGGEL
-375 WLRDALSEGI
+375 LRVPLEEGL
-385 EEGAEDVINYAIE
+385 EEGAEDVVNYAIE
-398 KSLTGDSDEMD
+398 KALTGESDEMD
-409 NFGYDML
+409 NIWYDML

-423 VFGGGNAAM
+423 VMGSANAAT
-432 RSVTYSRVGKALN
+432 RAVNYNRLGKTLKK
-445 ASPSAVAQ
+445 SPAAVQ
-453 QVQEGLEKGAGTAP
+453 QQIEEGLSKGEGTAP

-473 VQKNPSNQMVGRL
+473 VQKKPTPQMLGRL
-486 YEANRTFDRESGLS
+486 FEANQTFDAESGLS

-508 ISAKEIKAMVSD
+508 LSIRELKAMMNNANAIV
-520 AQALAQAAQKLNVE
+520 QAAETLGVKPTPESVMTEVFSKQKE
-534 ATPQAVATAITEAQR
+534 ASIRTAQ
-549 TESIKTAEDSV
+549 DSV
-560 GRAFAPTVD
+560 GQAFAPTVD
-569 NPVNEGEKAYNSA
+569 NPANAGEKAYNSA

-631 IAKSGK
+631 LTKSGK
-637 QAVSQAE
+637 QAISQAE

-664 QAQAEQMQRESEE
+664 QAQAEQMQRESDE

-713 KAEIPGSKKKA
+713 KAEILGSKKKA
-724 VADVNNAAKYLGKTI
+724 VAEVNNAAKYLGKTI
-739 VWYEGALQVNGQ
+739 VWFEGAVQVNGQ
-751 YRLANGF
+751 YRLTNGY
-758 RAPDGTIYVN
+758 RAPDGAIYVN

-786 LVADGKYSGMIDT
+786 LVADSKYSGLIDT

-902 GRTEST
+902 GRTEVEEAGKISYSLMREAVEKNNRPFAEQFADYKAGKMKPTELFALGNTSQYLQAAGIGNEPIVMAQSVVAKAQRKAKVDTHGHNLSDNVLLKLPEMLDKPALLLKSDTVPNAAVIVTST
-908 NSAEDASVKHSLMD
+908 ADSDGNPVVVALHLSRSEGFDIVTRVASLYGKENSRDFLAEQMLRGNLLGYSKKEANRLLHRDGLQLPRRNTAVDFDTISVAQDTDAVNNYSMQNSAEDANGKHSLMD
-922 IPAMDSTGRELS
+922 IPAMDR
-934 AEQREYFFG
+934 
-943 SKVVDAEGRLKPV
+943 
-956 YHGSP
+956 
-961 AVFTEFSPDFMSQ
+961 
-974 HGSSE
+974 
-979 GQGFYFTDYKP
+979 
-990 MAEGY
+990 
-995 QKDGGQL
+995 
-1002 LEGYLDIKKPLSD
+1002 
-1015 SEITLTRAEVKKLLQ
+1015 
-1030 AVDPTGDEVI
+1030 
-1040 LNYDPSGGIGYPS
+1040 
-1053 KTWYN
+1053 
-1058 RALDATVKAA
+1058 
-1068 MEYSDSDSEI
+1068 
-1078 LAEIANGGAGAGAV
+1078 
-1092 LEAARNTLGYDG
+1092 
-1104 YIVEGK
+1104 
-1110 YDNATVYVAFDSS
+1110 
-1123 QFKNIDN
+1123 
-1130 TAPTE
+1130 
-1135 SKDIRYSLM
+1135 
-1144 DIPAMDS
+1144 

-1160 NMQEAQRLVDEAAKA
+1160 NMQDAQRLVDEAAKENGYTIKA
-1175 AGAILDASGR
+1175 F
-1185 RPLHLYHG
+1185 HG
-1193 TNTFGYTK
+1193 TSRGDRVGNVFLPERATSGPMAFFTDNREIAERYSRDKADTSLAYDPDFDQYETQFRIKAGKLDVPLIKAWGYLPFDARNRITKKAGQVRMDMDTGDIIVDQSTNEANGGFQWQIKEFKGNTLAALNEQWLNSGTLFNEEGTYLDVLKAVGVFDEFAKVKGMGEPYFKDPKYREEKVYDVFLGIRNPFDVVQDVNNEFIDAFEEWYTEQ
-1201 FRDGVIYATPNQSVA
+1201 DQSV
-1216 AGYGRTGYAKPRLVS
+1216 YDR
-1231 DMYVPDDGTM
+1231 
-1241 ETLIKNAKN
+1241 ETA
-1250 VLDWELQETTV
+1250 
-1261 NDRQEAMDAVK
+1261 
-1272 KDADSI
+1272 DADMWDKNSI
-1278 AALVD
+1278 TAEEFADRMREDVANGTTMS
-1283 KVWTSDA
+1283 WTSI
-1290 VDAMELTEEQENALY
+1290 
-1305 NVLSLPSYI
+1305 P
-1314 SEVIDDIG
+1314 
-1322 TYTTVDEV
+1322 
-1330 AYWISRFNDGLP
+1330 
-1342 IIRSYIDENRDS
+1342 DS
-1354 LKSSPAWDMARLIL
+1354 MTDYLKSL
-1368 GYDLGDFA
+1368 GYDGIKDVGGK
-1376 IDAEYRLLK
+1376 Y
-1385 SYEEDLLTN
+1385 S
-1394 TNGSFVSADVVRE
+1394 GSDH
-1407 EVEKAKDIGSYTL
+1407 T
-1420 YGFAGDR
+1420 
-1427 PLVIDGGGAFWANV
+1427 
-1441 PVDVWGGTY
+1441 VW
-1450 TTDDIVKR
+1450 IP
-1458 AKDEGYTSVLIKNIN
+1458 
-1473 DVAMNNYSANIKAD
+1473 
-1487 IYAFF
+1487 F
-1492 SPEQVKSAD
+1492 SSEQVKSAE
-1501 PVTYDDK
+1501 PIVRDDA
-1508 GNVIPLSERFNPDNP
+1508 GNVIPLSERFNN
-1523 DIRYSLMDDV
+1523 
-1533 YLDAVKRGD
+1533 
-1542 MTTVQQM
+1542 
-1549 VDEAAKAAGY
+1549 
-1559 ETRLLHGTSK
+1559 
-1569 KFTKFEAT
+1569 
-1577 GSKTESPSAKLG
+1577 
-1589 IWLSDSKRTAESYST
+1589 
-1604 PQSTDYNDSN
+1604 SN
-1614 RSEWTRIF
+1614 S
-1622 NAAEEVDKKIP
+1622 
-1633 NAVLG
+1633 
-1638 DNNDER
+1638 
-1644 FFAAS
+1644 
-1649 EGYWN
+1649 
-1654 LAELGKLFKEYLP
+1654 
-1667 NDYKELKERGVFK
+1667 
-1680 DGEKHIRLTRE
+1680 
-1691 TFDKGD
+1691 
-1697 NYAVYKDVIDR
+1697 
-1708 QGELLEWVNDL
+1708 
-1719 GRVRIYPSQLFSI
+1719 
-1732 IRNQIYD
+1732 
-1739 GVLRTLAKGDIE
+1739 
-1751 PRIVDAY
+1751 
-1758 VDTRN
+1758 
-1763 FAKASPPYHEDTQ
+1763 
-1776 KVKKIRAARSSGK
+1776 
-1789 DGIVFEGM
+1789 
-1797 FDGGERSNHYVVFD
+1797 
-1811 PARIKSAA
+1811 
-1819 PVTYDDNGNVIPLSE
+1819 
-1834 RFNRKNEDIRYS
+1834 DIRYS

-1851 KYMADID
+1851 QYMADID
-1858 KAVADAAQ
+1858 RVVSEATE

-1874 AQAQVKD
+1874 AQAEVKNI
-1881 LRKQLLEMRNRAE
+1881 RQQLADYRQQA
-1894 YAELQTKVT
+1894 
-1903 ERLTVDPIKAKRDI
+1903 
-1917 GRFLRKN
+1917 
-1924 GITNDEAIKTLTA
+1924 TA
-1937 EIEDAFN
+1937 E
-1944 SVYRGEKTDID
+1944 
-1955 SVAKK
+1955 AKM
-1960 VADTILKEAT
+1960 
-1970 IADPLKAEKADIRK
+1970 
-1984 SLSQRTFVIGE
+1984 
-1995 QLRGDIVHK
+1995 
-2004 YGSLTNFRK
+2004 
-2013 KYGNIIRIKTRE
+2013 
-2025 NANVGDGVAF
+2025 
-2035 DVAYSEL
+2035 
-2042 QSEFPG
+2042 
-2048 IFRDAETEWET
+2048 
-2059 FENTVEVADYAKD
+2059 
-2072 SERIPLSYA
+2072 
-2081 VDEEE
+2081 
-2086 FARSITNQLTDLFWI
+2086 
-2101 QKGLV
+2101 
-2106 TEADKAKAKADAAT
+2106 
-2120 ENAVAAA
+2120 
-2127 VEAER
+2127 
-2132 QRGQKEI
+2132 
-2139 AANDRWRDAETK
+2139 NDRWREAETK
-2151 LLTEIAAAKERE
+2151 LLADMAAAKERE
-2163 KAAKARAEFMAKY
+2163 KAAKARAEFMQKY
-2176 DALAKQYRADLR
+2176 DSLSKQYRADLR

-2221 VREDQA
+2221 VREDRA
-2227 KSKARLRAAEQKSTT
+2227 KSKARLRTAEQKSTT
-2242 TDDVAKVLTEMP
+2242 TEDVAKVLTEMP

-2261 KAKIAESWRTF
+2261 KAQVAKDWRTI
-2272 KRQWINTKD
+2272 KRQLVNTKD

-2317 QYDLNGKKIGNK
+2317 QYDLNGKKIGDK
-2329 NLMQVFDPAEKAGL
+2329 NLMQVFEPAKKAGL
-2343 TKEFYTYLLHEHNVD
+2343 TDEFYTYLLHEHNVD
-2358 RMSVREKAQKVL
+2358 RMSVREKAQRQLAELRAKL
-2370 SAFREELNKKVKG
+2370 NREVNG
-2383 FVEMTD
+2383 FAEMTD
-2389 ENIATAAGKDAS
+2389 ENISTAAGKDTT
-2401 LTKTYTM
+2401 LTKAYT
-2408 EQIDAAK
+2408 EAQIAAAK
-2415 RYKQLQAWAEKQFDK
+2415 QYKQFQAWAEKQFDK
-2430 PVFGSSVTASDS
+2430 PVFGSSVTADDS
-2442 RAAADKLLK
+2442 RAAAADLLDA
-2451 EHPEFEKW
+2451 HPEFEKW
-2459 AKDVYAY
+2459 AKNVYAY

-2483 MAQRMKEL
+2483 MAQYMKEL

-2760 DVQKAL
+2760 DVQQAL

-2857 SNILIKIGDDKFI
+2857 SNILIKIGDNKFI

-2901 ADYPSFAIEQLAPN
+2901 AGYPSFAIEQLAPN
-2915 NPLTNNIFAGITA
+2915 NPRTNNIFAGFDA
-2928 MSTNKNWYGGDIV
+2928 MRTNKNWYGGDIV

-2990 YSGFIGDWVLP
+2990 YSGFIGDWLLP

-3008 VPTVV
+3008 VPAVV

-3050 DATYSYLY
+3050 DATFSYLY

-3065 EITKQIKEIYNSGE
+3065 EITKQLKEIYNSGE
-3079 KTRKEKMSEAR
+3079 KTRKEKREEAR
-3090 DLLELRNEIYRNA
+3090 DLLELRNEIYRKA

-3114 KSIDSADSDV
+3114 KSIGSADSDV

-3160 YDQYYAAYFATR
+3160 YDQYYAAYFAAR

-3199 AVPNATTKQKHLL
+3199 AVPGASTKQKHLL
-3212 YEAICVS
+3212 YEALEVS